1 MKNLYFSLLPDA
13 EKAKCKTE
21 KQWLKLGFVPASQ
34 DAGTIMYSNRFCT
47 GKYRYL
53 TSEEVRKATDEEMT
67 SYHEEQRRKRRSR
80 YLQAKKE
87 REQAIRYG
95 ELLSLCDQQ
104 RQLDEEN
111 YRGTI
116 PTLTVSIDIE
126 TTGLDCYQDEIIQ
139 ISILDVDTGE
149 VLLDSYERGQPMEHK
164 TKYKQLTEA
173 YLHALGVITESTAT
187 WAEFLCSAAYTYEE
201 RFQSQVLLHH
211 QRPGVKAVATLNQ
224 WDREKNRHIV
234 RGTHGIPV
242 FDAKH
247 PECLTYV
254 FDYQDTAGRST
265 PGLLPWTVYENKS
278 GIARHNLLRRS
289 GEKSLDS
296 YVHTKVQ
303 QIVDTEVKSETS
315 AAMRT
320 ELQKFLEQSAK
331 YVVYTRLNMPVDNL
345 DTSAFS
351 FATQYQNRPKVL
363 ERLGTLL
370 SHSLVACLSPV
381 RDIAQAM
388 HMTMPPPE
396 GLAVQKKDT
405 RTRSV
410 PETSEVTAEASPE
423 APREWGFY
431 VIPDLKTWAT
441 NSSERTPIEHYET
454 FEEARD
460 RFAALRDQ
468 PYNKTN
474 DLNDDGQPYAHL
486 TLGLESKDK
495 LSSVDILQ
503 VRAGQNYLV
512 EDFTRMQRLRADSV
526 VLENLSRVAR
536 EIGFDRVRPY
546 VMENGSYKALPDM
559 PFSQWENPYFTVD
572 SPEQSDTFTIYQL
585 KGGSETRDYRFE
597 PYESLQE
604 AGLAIDR
611 QNYDLVYTAPLDGK
625 TTLED
630 IFRTFNLD
638 RPPDFTGHSL
648 SVSDIVVLN
657 RGGDTKA
664 YYCDSAGFV
673 DVPSFLEQ
681 KIETAVD
688 QPIINEDEIRRALCD
703 GSGFENGKMR
713 IQYYFSQPVLPPREE
728 TIRWL
733 KKEYGTGGRSWDF
746 ANGSRGWLDYNNKGF
761 EIQCKTDNGRVS
773 HTLTWQEVSSRL
785 QELVQSNRYLT
796 DAEYPEYEEW
806 LSARQAEQDK
816 RAADLEQA
824 KEIIREYCTEN
835 GFDPPKFEDLRHIDL
850 AYSSAGEG
858 EHSINVYVDLLHHKI
873 VYNVDG
879 ERILSAQ
886 YASTAELV
894 EHELSGVTFDELIG
908 TAEQEYQER
917 KREQAIRSAPQKRP
931 CIPGD
936 IVYLEND
943 KAFIVQD
950 IGEGEIL
957 LQDQE
962 LPLFSRSV
970 SKEEFSRLLERN
982 ERNSRLQAPATPSIE
997 TSEKTKESTA
1007 PEQVQPQPI
1016 PQKTAVEIPINGKWT
1031 KFQTVADAEQAAYE
1045 EYKANIARNAQN
1057 YKALPDEQTEPGGPK
1072 ARFQDNINALRLLQ
1086 HLETT
1091 GMQATP
1097 EQQQLLARYV
1107 GWGGLADAFDA
1118 RKDNWHKEYQE
1129 LKELLPEAE
1138 YEAARASTLTSYYT
1152 SPEIV
1157 RAMYSTLERF
1167 GLQGGNILEPSMG
1180 VGAFFAN
1187 RPASFDES
1195 ANLFGVEL
1203 DPVTGRIAKQLY
1215 PKANIQICGYE
1226 KATLP
1231 DSYFDV
1237 VIGNVPFGQYK
1248 VNDPAFNRYNFLIHD
1263 YFAAKSI
1270 DKLRVGGIQA
1280 IITTSG
1286 TMDKQTEDVRK
1297 YLAARCE
1304 LIGAVRLPNTAFKAL
1319 AGTEVTADILFLQKR
1334 EHILDQDVSWLHTGT
1349 NADGIPMNQYFIDHP
1364 EMICGKMEMVSGPY
1378 GMRPTC
1384 QPDTSTTLEEQLQ
1397 AAMGRLN
1404 ATLVKTEPIILE
1416 QPGEISPLP
1425 ADPDIRNYSYGIRD
1439 DKIFFRTDSV
1449 MREVTANATAQA
1461 RIRGMVSILA
1471 TTRELIQ
1478 AQLDDLPDEAVAQLQ
1493 RRLNHEYDAFT
1504 EKYGRLSSR
1513 ANALAMRED
1522 SGYSLL
1528 CSLEIYDDD
1537 RNFKAKSDM
1546 FTKRTIRPN
1555 QVIDHVETASEAL
1568 MLSVQERTSVDLS
1581 YMEQLTGKPRDE
1593 LLQELTG
1600 VVFRVPG
1607 ETTAAGE
1614 PLYQTGEE
1622 YLSGDVRK
1630 KLATAEIFAQ
1640 QDPSYQVNVDSL
1652 RGVQPKDLTASE
1664 IELHLG
1670 TTWIPPEDI
1679 KQFILETM
1687 EPNRWAAQSIK
1698 VSYNRLNATWN
1709 IEGSS
1714 VDSYSLKA
1722 TTTFG
1727 TKRKNF
1733 YEILRCSLNLQAV
1746 KVVDYIEDV
1755 DGKKKAVPNVKETR
1769 LAQDK
1774 QQQIETAFKDWI
1786 YRDPVRR
1793 RRLVDYYNTHYNNLR
1808 PREYDGSFLRF
1819 PGMNPEISLRPHQRN
1834 VVARILFGGNTLVAH
1849 SVGAGKTMVMGAAA
1863 MEKKR
1868 LGLCN
1873 KTLIIVPNHLT
1884 EQMGSELLSLYPNAN
1899 ILVSTRHDFEKNR
1912 RKLFC
1917 SRIATGNYDIVIMGH
1932 SQFSRIPLSSE
1943 RQQKFLQDEIE
1954 RYTQEIAS
1962 AKKEK
1967 SGQDLSVK
1975 QMEATKKRLQ
1985 SHLEEL
1991 MDSPKDDVVTF
2002 EQLGVD
2008 SLMVDEAHEFKNLAV
2023 TTKMQ
2028 NVAGIST
2035 SESQKATDLLM
2046 KTQYLDE
2053 ITGGRGLVFCTGT
2066 PISNSPVELYTM
2078 MRYLQASTLRA
2089 HDLLSFDAWAA
2100 NFGQTTTS
2108 IELAPE
2114 GTGYRSKTR
2123 FSRFFNLPEL
2133 ISMWKL
2139 ATDVQTSD
2147 MLNLKVP
2154 DLEGGKATAVM
2165 CPPTELQK
2173 ESIQALGER
2182 AEKVRAGNVDP
2193 HTDNMLK
2200 ITTDGRKLA
2209 LDQRLL
2215 NPLLPDVP
2223 ENKATACASKV
2234 FEIWQNTMATQSTQ
2248 LIFSDLATPSTGE
2261 WNVYDDIR
2269 DKLIAKGIPKEQIA
2283 FIHDANTDAKKATLF
2298 AKVRAGKVRILMGST
2313 QKMGAGTN
2321 VQTKLIAL
2329 HHLDV
2334 PWRPSDI
2341 EQREGR
2347 ILRQGNEN
2355 PSVQIYRYATEGSFD
2370 AYSWQLIENKQ
2381 KFISQIMTSKSPA
2394 RSCQDLDEVALSYAE
2409 IKALCAGNPL
2419 IKEKMELD
2427 NEVARLS
2434 TLRSSHMSQI
2444 FELQDKIAIG
2454 YPASIQK
2461 VEESLDAVSKD
2472 IDVYRANSRFNPDGS
2487 EKFSA
2492 IVMGTTYTERKAAD
2506 AALRDALQGATA
2518 GDVIIGQ
2525 YRGFNIHAYYD
2536 AKAVSFMGYLQ
2547 GEQKYNFEF
2556 NPKENFSSFRHLLE
2570 KLSDTQALD
2579 QERLTILN
2587 KNLEDAKEAVN
2598 QPFAYEKEFQTK
2610 LARLNE
2616 LNTVLNQE
2624 GGRTDMHPEIQALLT
2639 KIGQTYTAMVTDP
2652 QKYLDYLTFRGQCVG
2667 MGAENSV
2674 AVFAQNPKA
2683 TYCPAPEAIGSPKV
2697 KPGEEDHFVSVL
2709 RSDGIE
2715 RVYALEQYDLP
2726 ESEYL
2731 DNAPLQWTD
2740 AQHGDLMHRVED
2752 AAHLADIPIVK
2763 DIRHGPG
2770 FFDAPRNTIHIR
2782 EGESDTEQLKSLL
2795 EGYSEAVIA
2804 RTSTVERPVAELE
2817 SAALAALLQVR
2828 CGVPVDGQLSERIT
2842 TALEDARQVSGFS
2855 MKDSVARLH
2864 NAMEYCVRYA
2874 ELEQT
2879 SEQYHA
2885 QQIEPEAMTPQ
2896 SEAFMEMM

>member
-1 MKNLYFSLLPDA
+1 M
-13 EKAKCKTE
+13 
-21 KQWLKLGFVPASQ
+21 
-34 DAGTIMYSNRFCT
+34 
-47 GKYRYL
+47 
-53 TSEEVRKATDEEMT
+53 
-67 SYHEEQRRKRRSR
+67 
-80 YLQAKKE
+80 
-87 REQAIRYG
+87 
-95 ELLSLCDQQ
+95 
-104 RQLDEEN
+104 
-111 YRGTI
+111 
-116 PTLTVSIDIE
+116 
-126 TTGLDCYQDEIIQ
+126 
-139 ISILDVDTGE
+139 
-149 VLLDSYERGQPMEHK
+149 
-164 TKYKQLTEA
+164 
-173 YLHALGVITESTAT
+173 HALGVITESPAT
-187 WAEFLCSAAYTYEE
+187 WAAFLCSAAYTYEE

-211 QRPGVKAVATLNQ
+211 QRPGIKAVATLNQ
-224 WDREKNRHIV
+224 WDREKNRHII
-234 RGTHGIPV
+234 RGSHGIPV

-410 PETSEVTAEASPE
+410 PETSEVTAESSPE

-572 SPEQSDTFTIYQL
+572 SPEQGDTFTIYQL

-681 KIETAVD
+681 KMETAVD

-728 TIRWL
+728 MVRWL

-746 ANGSRGWLDYNNKGF
+746 ANGSRGWLDYSSSGF
-761 EIQCKTDNGRVS
+761 EIQCNTDNGQIS

-835 GFDPPKFEDLRHIDL
+835 GFDPPEFEDLRHIDL
-850 AYSSAGEG
+850 AYSSTGEG
-858 EHSINVYVDLLHHKI
+858 DHSINVYVDLLHHKI

-943 KAFIVQD
+943 KA
-950 IGEGEIL
+950 
-957 LQDQE
+957 
-962 LPLFSRSV
+962 
-970 SKEEFSRLLERN
+970 
-982 ERNSRLQAPATPSIE
+982 
-997 TSEKTKESTA
+997 
-1007 PEQVQPQPI
+1007 
-1016 PQKTAVEIPINGKWT
+1016 
-1031 KFQTVADAEQAAYE
+1031 
-1045 EYKANIARNAQN
+1045 
-1057 YKALPDEQTEPGGPK
+1057 
-1072 ARFQDNINALRLLQ
+1072 
-1086 HLETT
+1086 
-1091 GMQATP
+1091 
-1097 EQQQLLARYV
+1097 
-1107 GWGGLADAFDA
+1107 
-1118 RKDNWHKEYQE
+1118 
-1129 LKELLPEAE
+1129 
-1138 YEAARASTLTSYYT
+1138 
-1152 SPEIV
+1152 
-1157 RAMYSTLERF
+1157 
-1167 GLQGGNILEPSMG
+1167 
-1180 VGAFFAN
+1180 
-1187 RPASFDES
+1187 
-1195 ANLFGVEL
+1195 
-1203 DPVTGRIAKQLY
+1203 
-1215 PKANIQICGYE
+1215 
-1226 KATLP
+1226 
-1231 DSYFDV
+1231 
-1237 VIGNVPFGQYK
+1237 
-1248 VNDPAFNRYNFLIHD
+1248 
-1263 YFAAKSI
+1263 
-1270 DKLRVGGIQA
+1270 
-1280 IITTSG
+1280 
-1286 TMDKQTEDVRK
+1286 
-1297 YLAARCE
+1297 
-1304 LIGAVRLPNTAFKAL
+1304 
-1319 AGTEVTADILFLQKR
+1319 
-1334 EHILDQDVSWLHTGT
+1334 
-1349 NADGIPMNQYFIDHP
+1349 
-1364 EMICGKMEMVSGPY
+1364 
-1378 GMRPTC
+1378 
-1384 QPDTSTTLEEQLQ
+1384 
-1397 AAMGRLN
+1397 
-1404 ATLVKTEPIILE
+1404 
-1416 QPGEISPLP
+1416 
-1425 ADPDIRNYSYGIRD
+1425 
-1439 DKIFFRTDSV
+1439 
-1449 MREVTANATAQA
+1449 
-1461 RIRGMVSILA
+1461 
-1471 TTRELIQ
+1471 
-1478 AQLDDLPDEAVAQLQ
+1478 
-1493 RRLNHEYDAFT
+1493 
-1504 EKYGRLSSR
+1504 
-1513 ANALAMRED
+1513 
-1522 SGYSLL
+1522 
-1528 CSLEIYDDD
+1528 
-1537 RNFKAKSDM
+1537 
-1546 FTKRTIRPN
+1546 
-1555 QVIDHVETASEAL
+1555 
-1568 MLSVQERTSVDLS
+1568 
-1581 YMEQLTGKPRDE
+1581 
-1593 LLQELTG
+1593 
-1600 VVFRVPG
+1600 
-1607 ETTAAGE
+1607 
-1614 PLYQTGEE
+1614 
-1622 YLSGDVRK
+1622 
-1630 KLATAEIFAQ
+1630 
-1640 QDPSYQVNVDSL
+1640 
-1652 RGVQPKDLTASE
+1652 
-1664 IELHLG
+1664 
-1670 TTWIPPEDI
+1670 
-1679 KQFILETM
+1679 
-1687 EPNRWAAQSIK
+1687 
-1698 VSYNRLNATWN
+1698 
-1709 IEGSS
+1709 
-1714 VDSYSLKA
+1714 
-1722 TTTFG
+1722 
-1727 TKRKNF
+1727 
-1733 YEILRCSLNLQAV
+1733 
-1746 KVVDYIEDV
+1746 
-1755 DGKKKAVPNVKETR
+1755 
-1769 LAQDK
+1769 
-1774 QQQIETAFKDWI
+1774 
-1786 YRDPVRR
+1786 
-1793 RRLVDYYNTHYNNLR
+1793 
-1808 PREYDGSFLRF
+1808 
-1819 PGMNPEISLRPHQRN
+1819 
-1834 VVARILFGGNTLVAH
+1834 
-1849 SVGAGKTMVMGAAA
+1849 
-1863 MEKKR
+1863 
-1868 LGLCN
+1868 
-1873 KTLIIVPNHLT
+1873 
-1884 EQMGSELLSLYPNAN
+1884 
-1899 ILVSTRHDFEKNR
+1899 
-1912 RKLFC
+1912 
-1917 SRIATGNYDIVIMGH
+1917 
-1932 SQFSRIPLSSE
+1932 
-1943 RQQKFLQDEIE
+1943 
-1954 RYTQEIAS
+1954 
-1962 AKKEK
+1962 
-1967 SGQDLSVK
+1967 
-1975 QMEATKKRLQ
+1975 
-1985 SHLEEL
+1985 
-1991 MDSPKDDVVTF
+1991 
-2002 EQLGVD
+2002 
-2008 SLMVDEAHEFKNLAV
+2008 
-2023 TTKMQ
+2023 
-2028 NVAGIST
+2028 
-2035 SESQKATDLLM
+2035 
-2046 KTQYLDE
+2046 
-2053 ITGGRGLVFCTGT
+2053 
-2066 PISNSPVELYTM
+2066 
-2078 MRYLQASTLRA
+2078 
-2089 HDLLSFDAWAA
+2089 
-2100 NFGQTTTS
+2100 
-2108 IELAPE
+2108 
-2114 GTGYRSKTR
+2114 
-2123 FSRFFNLPEL
+2123 
-2133 ISMWKL
+2133 
-2139 ATDVQTSD
+2139 
-2147 MLNLKVP
+2147 
-2154 DLEGGKATAVM
+2154 
-2165 CPPTELQK
+2165 
-2173 ESIQALGER
+2173 
-2182 AEKVRAGNVDP
+2182 
-2193 HTDNMLK
+2193 
-2200 ITTDGRKLA
+2200 
-2209 LDQRLL
+2209 
-2215 NPLLPDVP
+2215 
-2223 ENKATACASKV
+2223 
-2234 FEIWQNTMATQSTQ
+2234 
-2248 LIFSDLATPSTGE
+2248 
-2261 WNVYDDIR
+2261 
-2269 DKLIAKGIPKEQIA
+2269 
-2283 FIHDANTDAKKATLF
+2283 
-2298 AKVRAGKVRILMGST
+2298 
-2313 QKMGAGTN
+2313 
-2321 VQTKLIAL
+2321 
-2329 HHLDV
+2329 
-2334 PWRPSDI
+2334 
-2341 EQREGR
+2341 
-2347 ILRQGNEN
+2347 
-2355 PSVQIYRYATEGSFD
+2355 
-2370 AYSWQLIENKQ
+2370 
-2381 KFISQIMTSKSPA
+2381 
-2394 RSCQDLDEVALSYAE
+2394 LDEVALSYAE

-2616 LNTVLNQE
+2616 LNTILNQE
-2624 GGRTDMHPEIQALLT
+2624 GGKTDVHPEIQELQA
-2639 KIGQTYTAMVTDP
+2639 KIDQTYAAMAADP
-2652 QKYLDYLTFRGQCVG
+2652 QKYLEYLNFRGQCVG
-2667 MGAENSV
+2667 MGVENSV

-2683 TYCPAPEAIGSPKV
+2683 TYCPSPEAIGSPKV
-2697 KPGEEDHFVSVL
+2697 KPGEEDRSISVL
-2709 RSDGIE
+2709 RTDGIE

-2731 DNAPLQWTD
+2731 DKAPLQWTE
-2740 AQHGDLMHRVED
+2740 AQHSDLIHRVED
-2752 AAHLADIPIVK
+2752 AAQLADISVLS
-2763 DIRHGPG
+2763 DLRHGTG
-2770 FFDAPRNTIHIR
+2770 FFDASRNVIHIR
-2782 EGESDTEQLKSLL
+2782 EGNNSTEQLKSLL
-2795 EGYSEAVIA
+2795 EGYSEAVIT
-2804 RTSTVERPVAELE
+2804 RTSTSDKPVAELE
-2817 SAALAALLQVR
+2817 SAALTALLQVR
-2828 CGVPVDGQLSERIT
+2828 CGVPIDDQLAERIT
-2842 TALEDARQVSGFS
+2842 AALEDAGNVGGFS
-2855 MKDSVARLH
+2855 MRDSVARLH

-2879 SEQYHA
+2879 SEQYQA
-2885 QQIEPEAMTPQ
+2885 QQIEPEELTPQ

>member
-1 MKNLYFSLLPDA
+1 M
-13 EKAKCKTE
+13 
-21 KQWLKLGFVPASQ
+21 
-34 DAGTIMYSNRFCT
+34 
-47 GKYRYL
+47 
-53 TSEEVRKATDEEMT
+53 
-67 SYHEEQRRKRRSR
+67 
-80 YLQAKKE
+80 
-87 REQAIRYG
+87 
-95 ELLSLCDQQ
+95 
-104 RQLDEEN
+104 
-111 YRGTI
+111 
-116 PTLTVSIDIE
+116 
-126 TTGLDCYQDEIIQ
+126 
-139 ISILDVDTGE
+139 
-149 VLLDSYERGQPMEHK
+149 
-164 TKYKQLTEA
+164 
-173 YLHALGVITESTAT
+173 HALGVITESPTT
-187 WAEFLCSAAYTYEE
+187 WAAFLCSAAYTYEE

-224 WDREKNRHIV
+224 WDREKNRHII
-234 RGTHGIPV
+234 RGSHGIPV

-265 PGLLPWTVYENKS
+265 PGLFPWTVYESKS

-315 AAMRT
+315 AAMRA

-331 YVVYTRLNMPVDNL
+331 YVVYTRLNMPVDDL
-345 DTSAFS
+345 DTSSFS

-572 SPEQSDTFTIYQL
+572 PPEQGDTFTIYQL

-681 KIETAVD
+681 KMETAVD

-703 GSGFENGKMR
+703 GSNFEKGKMR

-728 TIRWL
+728 MVRWL

-746 ANGSRGWLDYNNKGF
+746 ANGSRGWLDYSSSGF
-761 EIQCKTDNGRVS
+761 EIQCNTDNGQIS

-835 GFDPPKFEDLRHIDL
+835 GFDPPEFEDLRHIDL
-850 AYSSAGEG
+850 AYSSTGEG
-858 EHSINVYVDLLHHKI
+858 DHSINVYVDLLHHKI

-1118 RKDNWHKEYQE
+1118 RKDNWHKEYHE

-1195 ANLFGVEL
+1195 AHLFGVEI

-1286 TMDKQTEDVRK
+1286 TMDKQSEDVRK

-1384 QPDTSTTLEEQLQ
+1384 QPDTSTTLEQQLQ

-1404 ATLVKTEPIILE
+1404 ATLVKAEPVILE
-1416 QPGEISPLP
+1416 QQPGEATTLP
-1425 ADPDIRNYSYGIRD
+1425 ADPDVRNYSYCIRD
-1439 DKIFFRTDSV
+1439 GKIFFRTDSV

-1461 RIRGMVSILA
+1461 RIKGMISILA

-1478 AQLDDLPDEAVAQLQ
+1478 AQLDDFPDEAVEQLQ
-1493 RRLNHEYDAFT
+1493 RRLNHEYDTYT

-1513 ANALAMRED
+1513 ANSLAFRDD

-1528 CSLEIYDDD
+1528 CSLENFDDD
-1537 RNFKAKSDM
+1537 HNFKSKSDM
-1546 FTKRTIRPN
+1546 FTKKTIRPN
-1555 QVIDHVETASEAL
+1555 RVIEHVETASEAL
-1568 MLSVQERTSVDLS
+1568 ALSVQEHTSVDLL
-1581 YMEQLTGKPRDE
+1581 YMEQLTGKTRDE
-1593 LLQELTG
+1593 LLQDLTG

-1630 KLATAEIFAQ
+1630 KLATAEIFAK
-1640 QDPSYQVNVDSL
+1640 QDPGYQVNVDSL
-1652 RGVQPKDLTASE
+1652 KNVQPKDLTASE

-1687 EPNRWAAQSIK
+1687 EPNRWVAQSIK
-1698 VSYNRLNATWN
+1698 VRYNRLNATWN

-1733 YEILRCSLNLQAV
+1733 YEILRCSLNLQTV

-1774 QQQIETAFKDWI
+1774 QQQIEAAFKDWI
-1786 YRDPVRR
+1786 YRDPDRR

-1849 SVGAGKTMVMGAAA
+1849 AVGAGKTMVMGAAA

-1932 SQFSRIPLSSE
+1932 SQFSRIPLSIE

-2139 ATDVQTSD
+2139 ATDVQTFD
-2147 MLNLKVP
+2147 MLNLQVP

-2454 YPASIQK
+2454 YPTSIQK
-2461 VEESLDAVSKD
+2461 VEESLKAISEDMETYK
-2472 IDVYRANSRFNPDGS
+2472 ANSRFNPDGS

-2492 IVMGTTYTERKAAD
+2492 IVMGTAYTERKAAD

-2556 NPKENFSSFRHLLE
+2556 NPKENFSSFRHLLD

-2587 KNLEDAKEAVN
+2587 KNLEDAKKAVN
-2598 QPFAYEKEFQTK
+2598 QPFAYEEDFQTK

-2616 LNTVLNQE
+2616 LNQLLSEDDKTTPKKENPMQKEEYQDLDEFLDDGKIVPANQLPAGWQWEMYNDGSGSLHGPNSERFYSYDLAPYATSGLIEYNATGKGYDTFEGSLDDFRNWAEQQVQAQLEVQKYRTQLNQ
-2624 GGRTDMHPEIQALLT
+2624 
-2639 KIGQTYTAMVTDP
+2639 TYDSMANDP
-2652 QKYLDYLTFRGQCVG
+2652 QKYLEYLTFRGQCVG
-2667 MGAENSV
+2667 LGAENSV

-2683 TYCPAPEAIGSPKV
+2683 TYCPAPEALGSPNIKS
-2697 KPGEEDHFVSVL
+2697 GEEDHFVSVL

-2740 AQHGDLMHRVED
+2740 AQHSDLMHRVED
-2752 AAHLADIPIVK
+2752 AAHLANISIVK
-2763 DIRHGPG
+2763 DIRLGSG

-2782 EGESDTEQLKSLL
+2782 EGENDTEQLKSLL

-2804 RTSTVERPVAELE
+2804 RTNTAEKPVAELE

>member
-1 MKNLYFSLLPDA
+1 
-13 EKAKCKTE
+13 
-21 KQWLKLGFVPASQ
+21 
-34 DAGTIMYSNRFCT
+34 
-47 GKYRYL
+47 
-53 TSEEVRKATDEEMT
+53 
-67 SYHEEQRRKRRSR
+67 
-80 YLQAKKE
+80 
-87 REQAIRYG
+87 
-95 ELLSLCDQQ
+95 
-104 RQLDEEN
+104 
-111 YRGTI
+111 
-116 PTLTVSIDIE
+116 
-126 TTGLDCYQDEIIQ
+126 
-139 ISILDVDTGE
+139 
-149 VLLDSYERGQPMEHK
+149 MEHK

-187 WAEFLCSAAYTYEE
+187 WAAFLSSAAYTYEE

-211 QRPGVKAVATLNQ
+211 QRPGIKAVATLNQ
-224 WDREKNRHIV
+224 WDREKNRHII
-234 RGTHGIPV
+234 RGSHGIPV

-265 PGLLPWTVYENKS
+265 PGLLPWTVYESKS

-315 AAMRT
+315 AAMRA

-331 YVVYTRLNMPVDNL
+331 YVVYTRLNMPVDDL
-345 DTSAFS
+345 DTSSFS

-572 SPEQSDTFTIYQL
+572 PPEQGDTFTIYQL

-681 KIETAVD
+681 KMETAVD

-703 GSGFENGKMR
+703 GSNFEKGKMR

-728 TIRWL
+728 MVRWL

-746 ANGSRGWLDYNNKGF
+746 ANGSRGWLDYSSSGF
-761 EIQCKTDNGRVS
+761 EIQCNTDNGQIS

-982 ERNSRLQAPATPSIE
+982 ERNSRLQAPATPNIE
-997 TSEKTKESTA
+997 ISEMTKESTA

-1195 ANLFGVEL
+1195 AHLFGVEI

-1334 EHILDQDVSWLHTGT
+1334 DHIVDQDVSWVHTGT

-1404 ATLVKTEPIILE
+1404 ATLVKAEPVILE
-1416 QPGEISPLP
+1416 QQPEEAATLP
-1425 ADPDIRNYSYGIRD
+1425 ADTDVRNYSYCIRD
-1439 DKIFFRTDSV
+1439 DRIFFRTDSV
-1449 MREVTANATAQA
+1449 MREVIVNATAQA
-1461 RIRGMVSILA
+1461 RIKGMVSILA

-1478 AQLDDLPDEAVAQLQ
+1478 AQLDDLPDETIAQLQ
-1493 RRLNHEYDAFT
+1493 RRLNQEYDAYT
-1504 EKYGRLSSR
+1504 EKHGRLSSR

-1793 RRLVDYYNTHYNNLR
+1793 RRLVDYYNTHFNNLR
-1808 PREYDGSFLRF
+1808 PREYDGSFLHF
-1819 PGMNPEISLRPHQRN
+1819 PGMNPEITLRPHQRN
-1834 VVARILFGGNTLVAH
+1834 AIARILFGGNTLVAH
-1849 SVGAGKTMVMGAAA
+1849 AVGAGKTMVMGAAA

-1868 LGLCN
+1868 LGLCS

-1899 ILVSTRHDFEKNR
+1899 ILVATKRDFEKDR

-1932 SQFSRIPLSSE
+1932 SQFSRIPLSIE
-1943 RQQKFLQDEIE
+1943 RQQQFLQDEIE

-2053 ITGGRGLVFCTGT
+2053 ITGERGLVFCTGT

-2147 MLNLKVP
+2147 MLNLQVP

-2536 AKAVSFMGYLQ
+2536 AKSVSFMGYLQ

-2570 KLSDTQALD
+2570 KLSDAKALD
-2579 QERLTILN
+2579 QERLMILN
-2587 KNLEDAKEAVN
+2587 KNLEDAKEAVK

-2624 GGRTDMHPEIQALLT
+2624 GGKTDMHPEIQALLT
-2639 KIGQTYTAMVTDP
+2639 KIDQTYTAMATDP
-2652 QKYLDYLTFRGQCVG
+2652 QKYLAYLEFRGQCVG
-2667 MGAENSV
+2667 IGAENSV

-2763 DIRHGPG
+2763 DIRHGSG
-2770 FFDAPRNTIHIR
+2770 FFEAAKNTIHIR
-2782 EGESDTEQLKSLL
+2782 ESENDTEQLKSLL
-2795 EGYSEAVIA
+2795 EGYSEAVIT
-2804 RTSTVERPVAELE
+2804 RTSTVEKPVAELE

-2828 CGVPVDGQLSERIT
+2828 CGVSIDGQLSERIT
-2842 TALEDARQVSGFS
+2842 TALEDARRVSGFS

-2879 SEQYHA
+2879 SEQYQA

>member
-1 MKNLYFSLLPDA
+1 
-13 EKAKCKTE
+13 
-21 KQWLKLGFVPASQ
+21 
-34 DAGTIMYSNRFCT
+34 
-47 GKYRYL
+47 
-53 TSEEVRKATDEEMT
+53 
-67 SYHEEQRRKRRSR
+67 
-80 YLQAKKE
+80 
-87 REQAIRYG
+87 
-95 ELLSLCDQQ
+95 
-104 RQLDEEN
+104 
-111 YRGTI
+111 
-116 PTLTVSIDIE
+116 
-126 TTGLDCYQDEIIQ
+126 
-139 ISILDVDTGE
+139 
-149 VLLDSYERGQPMEHK
+149 MEHK

-211 QRPGVKAVATLNQ
+211 QRPGIKAVATLNQ

-278 GIARHNLLRRS
+278 GITRHNLLRRS

-320 ELQKFLEQSAK
+320 ELQKFLEQSVK

-441 NSSERTPIEHYET
+441 NSSGRTPIEHYET

-512 EDFTRMQRLRADSV
+512 EDFTRMERLRADSV

-546 VMENGSYKALPDM
+546 VMENGSYKALPDIS
-559 PFSQWENPYFTVD
+559 FTEWENPYFSVT
-572 SPEQSDTFTIYQL
+572 
-585 KGGSETRDYRFE
+585 
-597 PYESLQE
+597 
-604 AGLAIDR
+604 
-611 QNYDLVYTAPLDGK
+611 
-625 TTLED
+625 
-630 IFRTFNLD
+630 
-638 RPPDFTGHSL
+638 PP
-648 SVSDIVVLN
+648 SVSDKNHTGKRASRRVEKQKVDFEQLSLTSAAAEVVKPNVEDFSPEYQLLD
-657 RGGDTKA
+657 RLKTDCEYFLGEGHRSEKHLW
-664 YYCDSAGFV
+664 AGNV
-673 DVPSFLEQ
+673 REHIL
-681 KIETAVD
+681 
-688 QPIINEDEIRRALCD
+688 
-703 GSGFENGKMR
+703 KMR
-713 IQYYFSQPVLPPREE
+713 ELYSNLLIKPV
-728 TIRWL
+728 WL
-733 KKEYGTGGRSWDF
+733 TE
-746 ANGSRGWLDYNNKGF
+746 
-761 EIQCKTDNGRVS
+761 
-773 HTLTWQEVSSRL
+773 
-785 QELVQSNRYLT
+785 SNIDSYAQRM
-796 DAEYPEYEEW
+796 
-806 LSARQAEQDK
+806 
-816 RAADLEQA
+816 AAPYQVVVYHNL
-824 KEIIREYCTEN
+824 EN
-835 GFDPPKFEDLRHIDL
+835 GFDERMEFQTLEQAEQAAQKFVNG
-850 AYSSAGEG
+850 SMEG
-858 EHSINVYVDLLHHKI
+858 ENGFAYDGAGVYDLSNEQWLR
-873 VYNVDG
+873 VYGHFPD
-879 ERILSAQ
+879 
-886 YASTAELV
+886 
-894 EHELSGVTFDELIG
+894 EH
-908 TAEQEYQER
+908 AM
-917 KREQAIRSAPQKRP
+917 
-931 CIPGD
+931 
-936 IVYLEND
+936 
-943 KAFIVQD
+943 
-950 IGEGEIL
+950 
-957 LQDQE
+957 
-962 LPLFSRSV
+962 
-970 SKEEFSRLLERN
+970 
-982 ERNSRLQAPATPSIE
+982 
-997 TSEKTKESTA
+997 EKTRNRPTSLPAAQTH
-1007 PEQVQPQPI
+1007 
-1016 PQKTAVEIPINGKWT
+1016 AVEIPVAGEWK
-1031 KFQTVADAEQAAYE
+1031 KFPTVKEAEQAAFE
-1045 EYKANIARNAQN
+1045 EYKAGIARDAKNFT
-1057 YKALPDEQTEPGGPK
+1057 ALDEQGAPGGAK

-1086 HLETT
+1086 HLEAN
-1091 GMQATP
+1091 GLQATP

-1107 GWGGLADAFDA
+1107 GWGGLAEVFDA
-1118 RKDNWHKEYQE
+1118 RKDNWSKEYQE

-1152 SPEIV
+1152 SPEII

-1226 KATLP
+1226 KAVLP
-1231 DSYFDV
+1231 DSYFDA

-1263 YFAAKSI
+1263 YFAAKNV
-1270 DKLRVGGIQA
+1270 DKLRTGGIQA

-1286 TMDKQTEDVRK
+1286 TMDKQSEDVRK
-1297 YLAARCE
+1297 YLASRCD

-1334 EHILDQDVSWLHTGT
+1334 DHIVDQDVSWLHTGT

-1504 EKYGRLSSR
+1504 EKYGRLNSR
-1513 ANALAMRED
+1513 ANALAFRDD

-1528 CSLEIYDDD
+1528 CSLENFDDEH
-1537 RNFKAKSDM
+1537 NFKSKSDM
-1546 FTKRTIRPN
+1546 FTKKTIRPN
-1555 QVIDHVETASEAL
+1555 RVIDHVETASEAL
-1568 MLSVQERTSVDLS
+1568 MLSVQEHTSVDLH
-1581 YMEQLTGKPRDE
+1581 YMEQLTGKTRDE
-1593 LLQELTG
+1593 LLQDLTG

-1614 PLYQTGEE
+1614 PLYQTAEE

-1630 KLATAEIFAQ
+1630 KLAVAEIFAK
-1640 QDPSYQVNVDSL
+1640 QDPSYQVNADSL
-1652 RGVQPKDLTASE
+1652 KTVQPKDLTASE

-1714 VDSYSLKA
+1714 VDSYNLKA

-1774 QQQIETAFKDWI
+1774 QQQIEAAFKDWI
-1786 YRDPVRR
+1786 YRDPDRR

-1834 VVARILFGGNTLVAH
+1834 AVARILFGGNTLVAH

-1899 ILVSTRHDFEKNR
+1899 ILVATKRDFEKDR

-1932 SQFSRIPLSSE
+1932 SQFSRIPLSTE

-1967 SGQDLSVK
+1967 SGQDLTIK

-2046 KTQYLDE
+2046 KCQYLDE
-2053 ITGGRGLVFCTGT
+2053 LTGGRGLVFCTGT

-2154 DLEGGKATAVM
+2154 ELEGGKATVVM

-2182 AEKVRAGNVDP
+2182 AEKIRAGNVDP
-2193 HTDNMLK
+2193 HTDNMLRV
-2200 ITTDGRKLA
+2200 TTDGRKLA
-2209 LDQRLL
+2209 LDQRLM

-2223 ENKATACASKV
+2223 ENKATACVEKV
-2234 FEIWQNTMATQSTQ
+2234 FEIWKNTAEAQSTQ
-2248 LIFSDLATPSTGE
+2248 LIFSDLATPGTGE
-2261 WNVYDDIR
+2261 WNIYDDIR
-2269 DKLIAKGIPKEQIA
+2269 NKLIARGIPKEQIA
-2283 FIHDANTDAKKATLF
+2283 YIHDANTDAKKATLF
-2298 AKVRAGKVRILMGST
+2298 AKMRAGKVRILMGST
-2313 QKMGAGTN
+2313 KKMGAGTN

-2355 PSVQIYRYATEGSFD
+2355 PTVQIYRYATEGSFD
-2370 AYSWQLIENKQ
+2370 AYSWQLIEQKQ

-2394 RSCQDLDEVALSYAE
+2394 RSCQDLDEIALSYAE

-2461 VEESLDAVSKD
+2461 VEESLDAISKD
-2472 IDVYRANSRFNPDGS
+2472 IDLYKANSRFNSDGS
-2487 EKFSA
+2487 ENFSA
-2492 IVMGTTYTERKAAD
+2492 TVMGTFYTERKAAD
-2506 AALRDALQGATA
+2506 AALRDALQSATA
-2518 GDVIIGQ
+2518 GDVIIGE
-2525 YRGFNIHAYYD
+2525 YRGFQIHAYYD
-2536 AKAVSFMGYLQ
+2536 AKATSFLGYLQ
-2547 GEQKYNFEF
+2547 GTQKYSFEF

-2570 KLSDTQALD
+2570 KLSDTQAQD
-2579 QERLTILN
+2579 QELLTALN

-2616 LNTVLNQE
+2616 LNTILNQE
-2624 GGRTDMHPEIQALLT
+2624 GGKTDVHPEIQELQA
-2639 KIGQTYTAMVTDP
+2639 KIDQTYAAMAADP
-2652 QKYLDYLTFRGQCVG
+2652 QKYLEYLNFRGQCVG
-2667 MGAENSV
+2667 MGVENSV

-2683 TYCPAPEAIGSPKV
+2683 TYCPSPEAIGSPKV
-2697 KPGEEDHFVSVL
+2697 KPGEEDRSISVL
-2709 RSDGIE
+2709 RTDGIE

-2731 DNAPLQWTD
+2731 DKAPLQWTE
-2740 AQHGDLMHRVED
+2740 AQHSDLIHRVED
-2752 AAHLADIPIVK
+2752 AAQLADISVLS
-2763 DIRHGPG
+2763 DLRHGTG
-2770 FFDAPRNTIHIR
+2770 FFDASRNVIHIR
-2782 EGESDTEQLKSLL
+2782 EGNNSTEQLKSLL
-2795 EGYSEAVIA
+2795 EGYSEAVIT
-2804 RTSTVERPVAELE
+2804 RTSTSDKPVAELE
-2817 SAALAALLQVR
+2817 SAALTALLQVR
-2828 CGVPVDGQLSERIT
+2828 CGVPIDDQLAERIT
-2842 TALEDARQVSGFS
+2842 AALEDAGNVGGFS
-2855 MKDSVARLH
+2855 MRDSVARLH

-2879 SEQYHA
+2879 SEQYQA
-2885 QQIEPEAMTPQ
+2885 QQIEPEELTPQ

>member
-1 MKNLYFSLLPDA
+1 MK
-13 EKAKCKTE
+13 
-21 KQWLKLGFVPASQ
+21 
-34 DAGTIMYSNRFCT
+34 
-47 GKYRYL
+47 
-53 TSEEVRKATDEEMT
+53 
-67 SYHEEQRRKRRSR
+67 
-80 YLQAKKE
+80 
-87 REQAIRYG
+87 
-95 ELLSLCDQQ
+95 
-104 RQLDEEN
+104 
-111 YRGTI
+111 
-116 PTLTVSIDIE
+116 
-126 TTGLDCYQDEIIQ
+126 
-139 ISILDVDTGE
+139 
-149 VLLDSYERGQPMEHK
+149 HK
-164 TKYKQLTEA
+164 TKYKQLTDA

-187 WAEFLCSAAYTYEE
+187 WAAFLSSAAYTYEE

-224 WDREKNRHIV
+224 WDREKNRHII
-234 RGTHGIPV
+234 RGSHGIPV

-265 PGLLPWTVYENKS
+265 PGLFPRTVYESKS

-315 AAMRT
+315 AAMRA

-331 YVVYTRLNMPVDNL
+331 YVVYTRLNMPVDDL
-345 DTSAFS
+345 DTSSFS
-351 FATQYQNRPKVL
+351 FATQYQNRLKVL

-396 GLAVQKKDT
+396 ELAVQKKDT

-410 PETSEVTAEASPE
+410 PETSKVTAESSPE

-460 RFAALRDQ
+460 RFAALRNQ

-512 EDFTRMQRLRADSV
+512 EDFTRMERLRADSV

-572 SPEQSDTFTIYQL
+572 PPEQGDTFTIYQL

-681 KIETAVD
+681 KMETAVD

-703 GSGFENGKMR
+703 GSNFEKGKMR

-728 TIRWL
+728 MVRWL

-746 ANGSRGWLDYNNKGF
+746 ANGSRGWLDYSSSGF
-761 EIQCKTDNGRVS
+761 EIQCNTDNGQIS

-835 GFDPPKFEDLRHIDL
+835 GFDPPEFEDLRHIDL
-850 AYSSAGEG
+850 AYSSTGEG
-858 EHSINVYVDLLHHKI
+858 DHSINVYVDLLHHKI

-1057 YKALPDEQTEPGGPK
+1057 YKALPDEQREPGGPK
-1072 ARFQDNINALRLLQ
+1072 ARFQDNISALRLLQ

-1195 ANLFGVEL
+1195 AHLFGVEI

-1231 DSYFDV
+1231 DSYFDA

-1334 EHILDQDVSWLHTGT
+1334 EHIFDQDVSWLHTGT

-1504 EKYGRLSSR
+1504 EKHGRLSSR

-1555 QVIDHVETASEAL
+1555 LVIDHVETASEAL

-1614 PLYQTGEE
+1614 PLYQTAEE

-1630 KLATAEIFAQ
+1630 KLAVAEIFAK
-1640 QDPSYQVNVDSL
+1640 QDPGYQVNVDSL
-1652 RGVQPKDLTASE
+1652 KNVQPKDLTASE

-1687 EPNRWAAQSIK
+1687 EPNRWVAQSIK

-1709 IEGSS
+1709 IEGST

-1733 YEILRCSLNLQAV
+1733 YEILRCSLNLQTV

-1774 QQQIETAFKDWI
+1774 QQQIEAAFKDWI
-1786 YRDPVRR
+1786 YRDPDRR

-1932 SQFSRIPLSSE
+1932 SQFSRIPLSIE

-2053 ITGGRGLVFCTGT
+2053 ITGERGLVFCTGT

-2147 MLNLKVP
+2147 MLNLQVP

-2461 VEESLDAVSKD
+2461 VEESLKAISEDMETYK
-2472 IDVYRANSRFNPDGS
+2472 ANSRFNPDGS
-2487 EKFSA
+2487 ENFSA
-2492 IVMGTTYTERKAAD
+2492 IVMGTAYTERKAAD

-2536 AKAVSFMGYLQ
+2536 AKSVSFMGYLQ

-2556 NPKENFSSFRHLLE
+2556 NPKENFSSFRHLLD

-2587 KNLEDAKEAVN
+2587 KNLEDAKKAVN
-2598 QPFAYEKEFQTK
+2598 QPFAYEEDFKTK

-2616 LNTVLNQE
+2616 LNQLLSEDDKTTPKKEEPMQKEEYQDLDEFLDDGKIVPANQLPVGWQWEMYNDGSGSLHGPSSERLYSYDLAPYATSGLIEYNATGKGYDTFEGSLDDFRNWAEQQVQAQLEVQKYRTQLNQ
-2624 GGRTDMHPEIQALLT
+2624 
-2639 KIGQTYTAMVTDP
+2639 TYDSMANDP
-2652 QKYLDYLTFRGQCVG
+2652 QKYLEYLTFRGQCVG
-2667 MGAENSV
+2667 LGAENSV

-2683 TYCPAPEAIGSPKV
+2683 TYCPAPEALGSPNV
-2697 KPGEEDHFVSVL
+2697 KSGEEDHFVSVL

-2752 AAHLADIPIVK
+2752 AAHLANISIVK
-2763 DIRHGPG
+2763 DIRHGSG

-2782 EGESDTEQLKSLL
+2782 EGENDTEQLKSLL
-2795 EGYSEAVIA
+2795 EGYSEAVIT
-2804 RTSTVERPVAELE
+2804 RTSTSDKPVAELE
-2817 SAALAALLQVR
+2817 SAALTALLQVR
-2828 CGVPVDGQLSERIT
+2828 CGVPIDDQLAERIT
-2842 TALEDARQVSGFS
+2842 AALEDAGNVGGFS
-2855 MKDSVARLH
+2855 MRDSVARLH

>member
-1 MKNLYFSLLPDA
+1 
-13 EKAKCKTE
+13 
-21 KQWLKLGFVPASQ
+21 
-34 DAGTIMYSNRFCT
+34 
-47 GKYRYL
+47 
-53 TSEEVRKATDEEMT
+53 
-67 SYHEEQRRKRRSR
+67 
-80 YLQAKKE
+80 
-87 REQAIRYG
+87 
-95 ELLSLCDQQ
+95 
-104 RQLDEEN
+104 
-111 YRGTI
+111 
-116 PTLTVSIDIE
+116 
-126 TTGLDCYQDEIIQ
+126 
-139 ISILDVDTGE
+139 
-149 VLLDSYERGQPMEHK
+149 
-164 TKYKQLTEA
+164 
-173 YLHALGVITESTAT
+173 
-187 WAEFLCSAAYTYEE
+187 
-201 RFQSQVLLHH
+201 
-211 QRPGVKAVATLNQ
+211 
-224 WDREKNRHIV
+224 
-234 RGTHGIPV
+234 
-242 FDAKH
+242 
-247 PECLTYV
+247 
-254 FDYQDTAGRST
+254 
-265 PGLLPWTVYENKS
+265 
-278 GIARHNLLRRS
+278 
-289 GEKSLDS
+289 
-296 YVHTKVQ
+296 
-303 QIVDTEVKSETS
+303 
-315 AAMRT
+315 
-320 ELQKFLEQSAK
+320 
-331 YVVYTRLNMPVDNL
+331 
-345 DTSAFS
+345 
-351 FATQYQNRPKVL
+351 
-363 ERLGTLL
+363 
-370 SHSLVACLSPV
+370 
-381 RDIAQAM
+381 
-388 HMTMPPPE
+388 
-396 GLAVQKKDT
+396 
-405 RTRSV
+405 
-410 PETSEVTAEASPE
+410 
-423 APREWGFY
+423 
-431 VIPDLKTWAT
+431 
-441 NSSERTPIEHYET
+441 
-454 FEEARD
+454 
-460 RFAALRDQ
+460 
-468 PYNKTN
+468 
-474 DLNDDGQPYAHL
+474 
-486 TLGLESKDK
+486 
-495 LSSVDILQ
+495 
-503 VRAGQNYLV
+503 
-512 EDFTRMQRLRADSV
+512 
-526 VLENLSRVAR
+526 
-536 EIGFDRVRPY
+536 
-546 VMENGSYKALPDM
+546 
-559 PFSQWENPYFTVD
+559 
-572 SPEQSDTFTIYQL
+572 
-585 KGGSETRDYRFE
+585 
-597 PYESLQE
+597 
-604 AGLAIDR
+604 
-611 QNYDLVYTAPLDGK
+611 
-625 TTLED
+625 
-630 IFRTFNLD
+630 
-638 RPPDFTGHSL
+638 
-648 SVSDIVVLN
+648 
-657 RGGDTKA
+657 
-664 YYCDSAGFV
+664 
-673 DVPSFLEQ
+673 
-681 KIETAVD
+681 
-688 QPIINEDEIRRALCD
+688 
-703 GSGFENGKMR
+703 MR

-785 QELVQSNRYLT
+785 QALVQSDHYLS
-796 DAEYPEYEEW
+796 DEERPEYEEW
-806 LSARQAEQDK
+806 LSDRQAEQAQK
-816 RAADLEQA
+816 ARDLEQA
-824 KEIIREYCTEN
+824 KEWIRDYCRTN
-835 GFDPPKFEDLRHIDL
+835 NFDQPDFEDLRHIDL
-850 AYSSAGEG
+850 AYSSTGEG
-858 EHSINVYVDLLHHKI
+858 DHSINVYVDLLHHKI

-1107 GWGGLADAFDA
+1107 GWGGLADVFDA

-1195 ANLFGVEL
+1195 AHLFGVEI

-1231 DSYFDV
+1231 DSYFDA

-1286 TMDKQTEDVRK
+1286 TMDKQSEDVRK

-1334 EHILDQDVSWLHTGT
+1334 DHIVDQDVSWLHTGT

-1504 EKYGRLSSR
+1504 EKYGRLNSR
-1513 ANALAMRED
+1513 ANALAFRDD

-1528 CSLEIYDDD
+1528 CSLENFDDEH
-1537 RNFKAKSDM
+1537 NFKSKSDM
-1546 FTKRTIRPN
+1546 FTKKTIRPN
-1555 QVIDHVETASEAL
+1555 RVIDHVETASEAL
-1568 MLSVQERTSVDLS
+1568 MLSVQEHTSVDLH
-1581 YMEQLTGKPRDE
+1581 YMEQLTGKTRDE
-1593 LLQELTG
+1593 LLQDLTG

-1614 PLYQTGEE
+1614 PLYQTAEE

-1630 KLATAEIFAQ
+1630 KLAVAEIFAK
-1640 QDPSYQVNVDSL
+1640 QDPSYQVNADSL
-1652 RGVQPKDLTASE
+1652 KTVQPKDLTASE

-1714 VDSYSLKA
+1714 VDSYNLKA

-1733 YEILRCSLNLQAV
+1733 YEIMRCSLNLQAV

-1774 QQQIETAFKDWI
+1774 QQQIEAAFKDWI
-1786 YRDPVRR
+1786 YRDPDRR

-1834 VVARILFGGNTLVAH
+1834 AVARILFGGNTLVAH

-2147 MLNLKVP
+2147 MLNLQVP

-2487 EKFSA
+2487 ENFSA

-2587 KNLEDAKEAVN
+2587 KNLEDAKKAVN
-2598 QPFAYEKEFQTK
+2598 QPFAYEEDFQTK

-2616 LNTVLNQE
+2616 LNQLLSEDDKTTPKKENPMQKEEYQDLDEFLDDGKIVPANQLPAGWQWEMYNDGSGSLHGPNSERFYSYDLAPYATSGLIEYNATGKGYDTFEGSLDDFRNWAEQQVQAQLEVQKYRTQLNQ
-2624 GGRTDMHPEIQALLT
+2624 
-2639 KIGQTYTAMVTDP
+2639 TYDSMANDP
-2652 QKYLDYLTFRGQCVG
+2652 QKYLEYLTFRGQCVG
-2667 MGAENSV
+2667 LGAENSV

-2683 TYCPAPEAIGSPKV
+2683 TYCPAPEALGSPNIKS
-2697 KPGEEDHFVSVL
+2697 GEEDHFVSVL

-2731 DNAPLQWTD
+2731 DKAPLQWTE
-2740 AQHGDLMHRVED
+2740 AQHSDLIHRVED
-2752 AAHLADIPIVK
+2752 AAQLADISVLS
-2763 DIRHGPG
+2763 DLRHGTG
-2770 FFDAPRNTIHIR
+2770 FFDASRNVIHIR
-2782 EGESDTEQLKSLL
+2782 EGNNSTEQLKSLL
-2795 EGYSEAVIA
+2795 EGYSEAVIT
-2804 RTSTVERPVAELE
+2804 RTSTSDKPVAELE
-2817 SAALAALLQVR
+2817 SAALTALLQVR
-2828 CGVPVDGQLSERIT
+2828 CGVPIDDQLAERIT
-2842 TALEDARQVSGFS
+2842 AALEDAGNVGGFS
-2855 MKDSVARLH
+2855 MRDSVARLH

-2879 SEQYHA
+2879 SEQYQA
-2885 QQIEPEAMTPQ
+2885 QQIEPEELTPQ

>member
-1 MKNLYFSLLPDA
+1 
-13 EKAKCKTE
+13 
-21 KQWLKLGFVPASQ
+21 
-34 DAGTIMYSNRFCT
+34 
-47 GKYRYL
+47 
-53 TSEEVRKATDEEMT
+53 
-67 SYHEEQRRKRRSR
+67 
-80 YLQAKKE
+80 
-87 REQAIRYG
+87 
-95 ELLSLCDQQ
+95 
-104 RQLDEEN
+104 
-111 YRGTI
+111 
-116 PTLTVSIDIE
+116 
-126 TTGLDCYQDEIIQ
+126 
-139 ISILDVDTGE
+139 
-149 VLLDSYERGQPMEHK
+149 MEHK

-187 WAEFLCSAAYTYEE
+187 WAAFLSSAAYTYEE

-224 WDREKNRHIV
+224 WDREKNRHII
-234 RGTHGIPV
+234 RGSHGIPV

-265 PGLLPWTVYENKS
+265 PGLLPWTVYESKS

-315 AAMRT
+315 AAMRA

-331 YVVYTRLNMPVDNL
+331 YVVYTRLSMPVDDL
-345 DTSAFS
+345 DTSSFS

-503 VRAGQNYLV
+503 VRAGQNYFV
-512 EDFTRMQRLRADSV
+512 EDFTRMERLRADSV

-546 VMENGSYKALPDM
+546 ALENGSYTAMPDIPFAEWNNPYFSATPPTVSEKKHTEKKASRRTVKQKADFEQLSLTSATVEVVQPNVQDFSAEYQLLDRLRTDCEYFLGEGQRAEKHLWAGNVREQILKMRELYNALPDK
-559 PFSQWENPYFTVD
+559 P
-572 SPEQSDTFTIYQL
+572 
-585 KGGSETRDYRFE
+585 
-597 PYESLQE
+597 
-604 AGLAIDR
+604 
-611 QNYDLVYTAPLDGK
+611 
-625 TTLED
+625 
-630 IFRTFNLD
+630 
-638 RPPDFTGHSL
+638 
-648 SVSDIVVLN
+648 
-657 RGGDTKA
+657 
-664 YYCDSAGFV
+664 
-673 DVPSFLEQ
+673 
-681 KIETAVD
+681 
-688 QPIINEDEIRRALCD
+688 
-703 GSGFENGKMR
+703 
-713 IQYYFSQPVLPPREE
+713 
-728 TIRWL
+728 
-733 KKEYGTGGRSWDF
+733 
-746 ANGSRGWLDYNNKGF
+746 
-761 EIQCKTDNGRVS
+761 
-773 HTLTWQEVSSRL
+773 
-785 QELVQSNRYLT
+785 
-796 DAEYPEYEEW
+796 EW
-806 LSARQAEQDK
+806 LTEADIDSYAK
-816 RAADLEQA
+816 RMAAPYQVVVYHNL
-824 KEIIREYCTEN
+824 EN
-835 GFDPPKFEDLRHIDL
+835 GFDERREFQILEEAEQAAQRFVNGTMEGEDGFAYDGAGVYDL
-850 AYSSAGEG
+850 ANKQWLRVYGHFPD
-858 EHSINVYVDLLHHKI
+858 EH
-873 VYNVDG
+873 
-879 ERILSAQ
+879 AM
-886 YASTAELV
+886 
-894 EHELSGVTFDELIG
+894 
-908 TAEQEYQER
+908 EQTR
-917 KREQAIRSAPQKRP
+917 NRPAPPPTEQK
-931 CIPGD
+931 
-936 IVYLEND
+936 Y
-943 KAFIVQD
+943 
-950 IGEGEIL
+950 
-957 LQDQE
+957 
-962 LPLFSRSV
+962 
-970 SKEEFSRLLERN
+970 
-982 ERNSRLQAPATPSIE
+982 
-997 TSEKTKESTA
+997 
-1007 PEQVQPQPI
+1007 
-1016 PQKTAVEIPINGKWT
+1016 AVEIPVAGEWK

-1072 ARFQDNINALRLLQ
+1072 TRFQDNINALRLLQ

-1195 ANLFGVEL
+1195 AHLFGVEI

-1334 EHILDQDVSWLHTGT
+1334 DHIVDQDVSWVHTGT

-1461 RIRGMVSILA
+1461 RIKGMVSILA

-1478 AQLDDLPDEAVAQLQ
+1478 AQLDDLPDETIAQLQ
-1493 RRLNHEYDAFT
+1493 RRLNQEYDAYT
-1504 EKYGRLSSR
+1504 EKHGRLSSR

-1581 YMEQLTGKPRDE
+1581 YMEQLTGKPHDE

-1793 RRLVDYYNTHYNNLR
+1793 RRLVDYYNTHFNNLR
-1808 PREYDGSFLRF
+1808 PREYDGSFLHF
-1819 PGMNPEISLRPHQRN
+1819 PGMNPEITLRPHQRN
-1834 VVARILFGGNTLVAH
+1834 AIARILFGGNTLVAH
-1849 SVGAGKTMVMGAAA
+1849 AVGAGKTMVMGAAA

-1899 ILVSTRHDFEKNR
+1899 ILVATKRDFEKDR

-1932 SQFSRIPLSSE
+1932 SQFSRIPLSIE
-1943 RQQKFLQDEIE
+1943 RQQQFLQDEIE

-2053 ITGGRGLVFCTGT
+2053 ITGERGLVFCTGT

-2147 MLNLKVP
+2147 MLNLQVP

-2461 VEESLDAVSKD
+2461 VEESLKAISEDMETYK
-2472 IDVYRANSRFNPDGS
+2472 ANSRFNPDGS
-2487 EKFSA
+2487 ENFSA
-2492 IVMGTTYTERKAAD
+2492 IVMGTAYTERKAAD

-2536 AKAVSFMGYLQ
+2536 AKSVSFMGYLQ

-2570 KLSDTQALD
+2570 KLSDAKALD
-2579 QERLTILN
+2579 QERLMILN
-2587 KNLEDAKEAVN
+2587 KNLEDAKEAVK

-2624 GGRTDMHPEIQALLT
+2624 GGKTDMHPEIQALLT
-2639 KIGQTYTAMVTDP
+2639 KIDQTYTAMATDP
-2652 QKYLDYLTFRGQCVG
+2652 QKYLAYLEFRGQCVG
-2667 MGAENSV
+2667 IGAENSV

-2763 DIRHGPG
+2763 DIRHGSG
-2770 FFDAPRNTIHIR
+2770 FFEAAKNTIHIR
-2782 EGESDTEQLKSLL
+2782 ESENDTEQLKSLL
-2795 EGYSEAVIA
+2795 EGYSEAVIT
-2804 RTSTVERPVAELE
+2804 RTSTVEKPVAELE

-2879 SEQYHA
+2879 SEQYQA
-2885 QQIEPEAMTPQ
+2885 QRIEPEALTPQ

>member
-1 MKNLYFSLLPDA
+1 
-13 EKAKCKTE
+13 
-21 KQWLKLGFVPASQ
+21 
-34 DAGTIMYSNRFCT
+34 
-47 GKYRYL
+47 
-53 TSEEVRKATDEEMT
+53 
-67 SYHEEQRRKRRSR
+67 
-80 YLQAKKE
+80 
-87 REQAIRYG
+87 
-95 ELLSLCDQQ
+95 
-104 RQLDEEN
+104 
-111 YRGTI
+111 
-116 PTLTVSIDIE
+116 
-126 TTGLDCYQDEIIQ
+126 
-139 ISILDVDTGE
+139 
-149 VLLDSYERGQPMEHK
+149 MEHK

-187 WAEFLCSAAYTYEE
+187 WAAFLSSAAYTYEE

-224 WDREKNRHIV
+224 WDREKNRHII
-234 RGTHGIPV
+234 RGSHGIPV

-265 PGLLPWTVYENKS
+265 PGLLPWTVYESKS

-315 AAMRT
+315 AAMRA

-331 YVVYTRLNMPVDNL
+331 YVVYTRLSMPVDDL
-345 DTSAFS
+345 DTSSFS

-503 VRAGQNYLV
+503 VRAGQNYFV
-512 EDFTRMQRLRADSV
+512 EDFTRMERLRADSV

-546 VMENGSYKALPDM
+546 ALENGSYTAMPDIPFAEWNNPYFSATPPTVSEKKHTEKKASRRTVKQKADFEQLSLTSATVEVVQPNVQDFSAEYQLLDRLRTDCEYFLGEGQRAEKHLWAGNVREQILKMRELYNALPDK
-559 PFSQWENPYFTVD
+559 P
-572 SPEQSDTFTIYQL
+572 
-585 KGGSETRDYRFE
+585 
-597 PYESLQE
+597 
-604 AGLAIDR
+604 
-611 QNYDLVYTAPLDGK
+611 
-625 TTLED
+625 
-630 IFRTFNLD
+630 
-638 RPPDFTGHSL
+638 
-648 SVSDIVVLN
+648 
-657 RGGDTKA
+657 
-664 YYCDSAGFV
+664 
-673 DVPSFLEQ
+673 
-681 KIETAVD
+681 
-688 QPIINEDEIRRALCD
+688 
-703 GSGFENGKMR
+703 
-713 IQYYFSQPVLPPREE
+713 
-728 TIRWL
+728 
-733 KKEYGTGGRSWDF
+733 
-746 ANGSRGWLDYNNKGF
+746 
-761 EIQCKTDNGRVS
+761 
-773 HTLTWQEVSSRL
+773 
-785 QELVQSNRYLT
+785 
-796 DAEYPEYEEW
+796 EW
-806 LSARQAEQDK
+806 LTEADIDSYAK
-816 RAADLEQA
+816 RMAAPYQVVVYHNL
-824 KEIIREYCTEN
+824 EN
-835 GFDPPKFEDLRHIDL
+835 GFDERREFQILEEAEQAAQRFVNGTMEGEDGFAYDGAGVYDL
-850 AYSSAGEG
+850 ANKQWLRVYGHFPD
-858 EHSINVYVDLLHHKI
+858 EH
-873 VYNVDG
+873 
-879 ERILSAQ
+879 AM
-886 YASTAELV
+886 
-894 EHELSGVTFDELIG
+894 
-908 TAEQEYQER
+908 EQTR
-917 KREQAIRSAPQKRP
+917 NRPAPPPTEQK
-931 CIPGD
+931 
-936 IVYLEND
+936 Y
-943 KAFIVQD
+943 
-950 IGEGEIL
+950 
-957 LQDQE
+957 
-962 LPLFSRSV
+962 
-970 SKEEFSRLLERN
+970 
-982 ERNSRLQAPATPSIE
+982 
-997 TSEKTKESTA
+997 
-1007 PEQVQPQPI
+1007 
-1016 PQKTAVEIPINGKWT
+1016 AVEIPVAGEWK

-1072 ARFQDNINALRLLQ
+1072 TRFQDNINALRLLQ

-1091 GMQATP
+1091 SMQATP

-1195 ANLFGVEL
+1195 AHLFGVEI

-1334 EHILDQDVSWLHTGT
+1334 DHIVDQDVSWVHTGT

-1461 RIRGMVSILA
+1461 RIKGMVSILA

-1478 AQLDDLPDEAVAQLQ
+1478 AQLDDLPDETIAQLQ
-1493 RRLNHEYDAFT
+1493 RRLNQEYDAYT
-1504 EKYGRLSSR
+1504 EKHGRLSSR

-1581 YMEQLTGKPRDE
+1581 YMEQLTGKPHDE

-1793 RRLVDYYNTHYNNLR
+1793 RRLVDYYNTHFNNLR
-1808 PREYDGSFLRF
+1808 PREYDGSFLHF
-1819 PGMNPEISLRPHQRN
+1819 PGMNPEITLRPHQRN
-1834 VVARILFGGNTLVAH
+1834 AIARILFGGNTLVAH
-1849 SVGAGKTMVMGAAA
+1849 AVGAGKTMVMGAAA

-1899 ILVSTRHDFEKNR
+1899 ILVATKRDFEKDR

-1932 SQFSRIPLSSE
+1932 SQFSRIPLSIE
-1943 RQQKFLQDEIE
+1943 RQQQFLQDEIE

-2053 ITGGRGLVFCTGT
+2053 ITGERGLVFCTGT

-2147 MLNLKVP
+2147 MLNLQVP

-2461 VEESLDAVSKD
+2461 VEESLKAISEDMETYK
-2472 IDVYRANSRFNPDGS
+2472 ANSRFNPDGS
-2487 EKFSA
+2487 ENFSA
-2492 IVMGTTYTERKAAD
+2492 IVMGTAYTERKAAD

-2536 AKAVSFMGYLQ
+2536 AKSVSFMGYLQ

-2570 KLSDTQALD
+2570 KLSDAKALD
-2579 QERLTILN
+2579 QERLMILN
-2587 KNLEDAKEAVN
+2587 KNLEDAKEAVK

-2624 GGRTDMHPEIQALLT
+2624 GGKTDMHPEIQALLT
-2639 KIGQTYTAMVTDP
+2639 KIDQTYTAMATDP
-2652 QKYLDYLTFRGQCVG
+2652 QKYLAYLEFRGQCVG
-2667 MGAENSV
+2667 IGAENSV

-2763 DIRHGPG
+2763 DIRHGSG
-2770 FFDAPRNTIHIR
+2770 FFEAAKNTIHIR
-2782 EGESDTEQLKSLL
+2782 ESENDTEQLKSLL
-2795 EGYSEAVIA
+2795 EGYSEAVIT
-2804 RTSTVERPVAELE
+2804 RTSTVEKPVAELE

-2879 SEQYHA
+2879 SEQYQA
-2885 QQIEPEAMTPQ
+2885 QRIEPEALTPQ

>member
-1 MKNLYFSLLPDA
+1 MEVKYENLVDKYKETLHTISADA
-13 EKAKCKTE
+13 EAWKSFLE
-21 KQWLKLGFVPASQ
+21 SAS
-34 DAGTIMYSNRFCT
+34 
-47 GKYRYL
+47 
-53 TSEEVRKATDEEMT
+53 
-67 SYHEEQRRKRRSR
+67 
-80 YLQAKKE
+80 
-87 REQAIRYG
+87 
-95 ELLSLCDQQ
+95 
-104 RQLDEEN
+104 
-111 YRGTI
+111 
-116 PTLTVSIDIE
+116 
-126 TTGLDCYQDEIIQ
+126 
-139 ISILDVDTGE
+139 
-149 VLLDSYERGQPMEHK
+149 
-164 TKYKQLTEA
+164 
-173 YLHALGVITESTAT
+173 
-187 WAEFLCSAAYTYEE
+187 YTYMQP
-201 RFQSQVLLHH
+201 FQNQVVLHLY
-211 QRPGVKAVATLNQ
+211 RPGIKAVATKQAWQKLNRSVANEVEGLLVLNE
-224 WDREKNRHIV
+224 DHSVGR
-234 RGTHGIPV
+234 
-242 FDAKH
+242 
-247 PECLTYV
+247 V
-254 FDYQDTAGRST
+254 FDYQDTRTVGN
-265 PGLLPWTVYENKS
+265 PGILPWTVHKNKS
-278 GIARHNLLRRS
+278 GIALHNLLKRA
-289 GEKSLDS
+289 GEKSLSD
-296 YVHTKVQ
+296 YVHKRVTAVL
-303 QIVDTEVKSETS
+303 TS
-315 AAMRT
+315 DSKQSAPP
-320 ELQKFLEQSAK
+320 ELQECLEQSVQ
-331 YVVYTRLNMPVDNL
+331 YVLQYRLGLDIDNL
-345 DTSAFS
+345 DTSGFAFAS
-351 FATQYQNRPKVL
+351 VYQNRPAAL
-363 ERLGTLL
+363 ERLGHLL
-370 SHSLVACLSPV
+370 TKSLRQCLMPLRAVAYKM
-381 RDIAQAM
+381 D
-388 HMTMPPPE
+388 MTMPAPE
-396 GLAVQKKDT
+396 PEIK
-405 RTRSV
+405 V
-410 PETSEVTAEASPE
+410 PISLSESQPE
-423 APREWGFY
+423 APKEWGFY
-431 VIPDLKTWAT
+431 IIPDLKTWAT

-503 VRAGQNYLV
+503 VRVGQNYLV
-512 EDFTRMQRLRADSV
+512 EDFTRMERLRADSV

-546 VMENGSYKALPDM
+546 ALENGSYTAMPDI
-559 PFSQWENPYFTVD
+559 PFAEWENPYFSATPPTVSEKKHTEKKASRRTVKQKAD
-572 SPEQSDTFTIYQL
+572 FEQLSLTSAAAEVVKPNVEDFSPEYQL
-585 KGGSETRDYRFE
+585 
-597 PYESLQE
+597 
-604 AGLAIDR
+604 
-611 QNYDLVYTAPLDGK
+611 
-625 TTLED
+625 
-630 IFRTFNLD
+630 LD
-638 RPPDFTGHSL
+638 RLKTDCEYFLGEGHRSEKHL
-648 SVSDIVVLN
+648 W
-657 RGGDTKA
+657 
-664 YYCDSAGFV
+664 AGNV
-673 DVPSFLEQ
+673 REHIL
-681 KIETAVD
+681 
-688 QPIINEDEIRRALCD
+688 
-703 GSGFENGKMR
+703 KMR
-713 IQYYFSQPVLPPREE
+713 ELYSNLLIKPV
-728 TIRWL
+728 WL
-733 KKEYGTGGRSWDF
+733 TE
-746 ANGSRGWLDYNNKGF
+746 
-761 EIQCKTDNGRVS
+761 
-773 HTLTWQEVSSRL
+773 
-785 QELVQSNRYLT
+785 SNIDSYAQRM
-796 DAEYPEYEEW
+796 
-806 LSARQAEQDK
+806 
-816 RAADLEQA
+816 AAPYQVVVYHNL
-824 KEIIREYCTEN
+824 EN
-835 GFDPPKFEDLRHIDL
+835 GFDERMEFQTLEQAEQAAQK
-850 AYSSAGEG
+850 YVNGSMEG
-858 EHSINVYVDLLHHKI
+858 ENGFAYDGAGVYDLSNEQWLR
-873 VYNVDG
+873 VYGHFPD
-879 ERILSAQ
+879 
-886 YASTAELV
+886 
-894 EHELSGVTFDELIG
+894 EH
-908 TAEQEYQER
+908 AM
-917 KREQAIRSAPQKRP
+917 
-931 CIPGD
+931 
-936 IVYLEND
+936 
-943 KAFIVQD
+943 
-950 IGEGEIL
+950 
-957 LQDQE
+957 
-962 LPLFSRSV
+962 
-970 SKEEFSRLLERN
+970 
-982 ERNSRLQAPATPSIE
+982 
-997 TSEKTKESTA
+997 EKTRNRPTSLPAAQTH
-1007 PEQVQPQPI
+1007 
-1016 PQKTAVEIPINGKWT
+1016 AVEIPVTGEWK
-1031 KFQTVADAEQAAYE
+1031 KFPTVKEAEQAAFE
-1045 EYKANIARNAQN
+1045 EYKAGIARDAKNFT
-1057 YKALPDEQTEPGGPK
+1057 ALDEQGAPGGAK

-1157 RAMYSTLERF
+1157 RAMYGTLERF

-1226 KATLP
+1226 KAVLP
-1231 DSYFDV
+1231 DSYFDA

-1263 YFAAKSI
+1263 YFAAKNV
-1270 DKLRVGGIQA
+1270 DKLRTGGIQA

-1286 TMDKQTEDVRK
+1286 TMDKQSEDVRK
-1297 YLAARCE
+1297 YLASRCD

-1334 EHILDQDVSWLHTGT
+1334 DHIVDQDVSWLHTGT

-1404 ATLVKTEPIILE
+1404 ATLVKTEPVILE
-1416 QPGEISPLP
+1416 QPGETFPLP

-1461 RIRGMVSILA
+1461 RIKGMVSILA

-1478 AQLDDLPDEAVAQLQ
+1478 AQLDDLPNEAVAQLQ

-1504 EKYGRLSSR
+1504 EKYGRLNSR
-1513 ANALAMRED
+1513 ANALAFRDD

-1528 CSLEIYDDD
+1528 CSLENFDDEH
-1537 RNFKAKSDM
+1537 NFKSKSDM
-1546 FTKRTIRPN
+1546 FTKKTIRPN
-1555 QVIDHVETASEAL
+1555 GVIDHVETASEAL
-1568 MLSVQERTSVDLS
+1568 MLSVQEHTSVDLH
-1581 YMEQLTGKPRDE
+1581 YMEQLTGKTRDE
-1593 LLQELTG
+1593 LLQDLTG

-1614 PLYQTGEE
+1614 PLYQTAEE

-1630 KLATAEIFAQ
+1630 KLAVAEIFAK
-1640 QDPSYQVNVDSL
+1640 QDPSYQVNADSL
-1652 RGVQPKDLTASE
+1652 KTVQPKDLTASE

-1714 VDSYSLKA
+1714 VDSYNLKA

-1774 QQQIETAFKDWI
+1774 QQQIEAAFKDWI
-1786 YRDPVRR
+1786 YRDPDRR

-1834 VVARILFGGNTLVAH
+1834 AVARILFGGNTLVAH

-1899 ILVSTRHDFEKNR
+1899 ILVATKRDFEKDR
-1912 RKLFC
+1912 RRLFC

-1932 SQFSRIPLSSE
+1932 SQFSRIPLSTE

-1967 SGQDLSVK
+1967 SGQDLTVK
-1975 QMEATKKRLQ
+1975 QIEAAKKRLQ

-1991 MDSPKDDVVTF
+1991 MASPKDDVVTF

-2046 KTQYLDE
+2046 KCQYLDE
-2053 ITGGRGLVFCTGT
+2053 LTGGRGLVFCTGT

-2154 DLEGGKATAVM
+2154 ELEGGKATVVM

-2182 AEKVRAGNVDP
+2182 AEKVHAGNVDP
-2193 HTDNMLK
+2193 HTDNMLRV
-2200 ITTDGRKLA
+2200 TTDGRKLA
-2209 LDQRLL
+2209 LDQRLM

-2223 ENKATACASKV
+2223 ENKATACVEKV
-2234 FEIWQNTMATQSTQ
+2234 FEIWKNTAEAQSTQ
-2248 LIFSDLATPSTGE
+2248 LIFSDLATPGTGE
-2261 WNVYDDIR
+2261 WNIYDDIR
-2269 DKLIAKGIPKEQIA
+2269 NKLIARGIPKEQIA
-2283 FIHDANTDAKKATLF
+2283 YIHDANTDAKKATLF
-2298 AKVRAGKVRILMGST
+2298 AKMRAGKVRILMGST
-2313 QKMGAGTN
+2313 KKMGAGTN

-2355 PSVQIYRYATEGSFD
+2355 PTVQIYRYATEGSFD
-2370 AYSWQLIENKQ
+2370 AYSWQLIEQKQ
-2381 KFISQIMTSKSPA
+2381 KFISQVMTSKSPA
-2394 RSCQDLDEVALSYAE
+2394 RSCQDLDEIALSYAE

-2454 YPASIQK
+2454 YPASIRK
-2461 VEESLDAVSKD
+2461 VEESLDAISKD
-2472 IDVYRANSRFNPDGS
+2472 IDLYKANSRFNSDGS
-2487 EKFSA
+2487 ENFSA
-2492 IVMGTTYTERKAAD
+2492 TVMGTSYTERKAAD
-2506 AALRDALQGATA
+2506 AALRDALQSATA
-2518 GDVIIGQ
+2518 GDVIIGG
-2525 YRGFNIHAYYD
+2525 YRGFQIHAYYD
-2536 AKAVSFMGYLQ
+2536 AKATSFLGYLQ
-2547 GEQKYNFEF
+2547 GTQKYSFEF

-2570 KLSDTQALD
+2570 KLSDTQAQD
-2579 QERLTILN
+2579 QELLTTLN

-2616 LNTVLNQE
+2616 LNTILNQE
-2624 GGRTDMHPEIQALLT
+2624 GGKTDVHPEIQELQA
-2639 KIGQTYTAMVTDP
+2639 KIDQTYAAMAADP
-2652 QKYLDYLTFRGQCVG
+2652 QKYLEYLNFRGQCVG
-2667 MGAENSV
+2667 MGVENSV

-2683 TYCPAPEAIGSPKV
+2683 TYCPSPEAIGSPKV
-2697 KPGEEDHFVSVL
+2697 KPGEEDKFISVL
-2709 RSDGIE
+2709 RTDGIE
-2715 RVYALEQYDLP
+2715 RVYALEQYDL
-2726 ESEYL
+2726 SQGEYL
-2731 DNAPLQWTD
+2731 DKAPLQWSA
-2740 AQHGDLMHRVED
+2740 AQHGDLIHRVEE
-2752 AAHLADIPIVK
+2752 AAHLAEISIMK

-2770 FFDAPRNTIHIR
+2770 FFDAGKNTIHVR
-2782 EGESDTEQLKSLL
+2782 EGENDTEQLKSLL
-2795 EGYSEAVIA
+2795 EGYSEAVIT
-2804 RTSTVERPVAELE
+2804 RTSTSDKPVAELE
-2817 SAALAALLQVR
+2817 SVALTALLQVR
-2828 CGVPVDGQLSERIT
+2828 CGVQIDDQLAGRIT
-2842 TALEDARQVSGFS
+2842 AALEDARNVGDFS
-2855 MKDSVARLH
+2855 MRDSVARLH

-2879 SEQYHA
+2879 SEQYQA
-2885 QQIEPEAMTPQ
+2885 QQIEPEELTPQ

>member
-1 MKNLYFSLLPDA
+1 M
-13 EKAKCKTE
+13 
-21 KQWLKLGFVPASQ
+21 
-34 DAGTIMYSNRFCT
+34 
-47 GKYRYL
+47 
-53 TSEEVRKATDEEMT
+53 
-67 SYHEEQRRKRRSR
+67 
-80 YLQAKKE
+80 
-87 REQAIRYG
+87 
-95 ELLSLCDQQ
+95 
-104 RQLDEEN
+104 
-111 YRGTI
+111 
-116 PTLTVSIDIE
+116 
-126 TTGLDCYQDEIIQ
+126 
-139 ISILDVDTGE
+139 
-149 VLLDSYERGQPMEHK
+149 
-164 TKYKQLTEA
+164 
-173 YLHALGVITESTAT
+173 HALGVITESPAT
-187 WAEFLCSAAYTYEE
+187 WAAFLCSAAYTYEE

-224 WDREKNRHIV
+224 WDREKNRHII
-234 RGTHGIPV
+234 RGSHGIPV
-242 FDAKH
+242 FDTKH

-265 PGLLPWTVYENKS
+265 PGLFPWTVYESKS

-315 AAMRT
+315 AAMRA

-331 YVVYTRLNMPVDNL
+331 YVVYTRLNMPVDDL
-345 DTSAFS
+345 DTSSFS

-454 FEEARD
+454 FEEARE

-512 EDFTRMQRLRADSV
+512 EDFTRMERLRADSV

-559 PFSQWENPYFTVD
+559 PFSQWENPYFTAD
-572 SPEQSDTFTIYQL
+572 SPEQGDTFTIYQL

-681 KIETAVD
+681 KMETAVD

-703 GSGFENGKMR
+703 GSNFEKGKMR

-728 TIRWL
+728 MVRWL

-746 ANGSRGWLDYNNKGF
+746 ANGSRGWLDYSSSGF
-761 EIQCKTDNGRVS
+761 EIQCNTDNGQIS

-835 GFDPPKFEDLRHIDL
+835 GFDPPEFEDLRHIDL
-850 AYSSAGEG
+850 AYSSTGEG
-858 EHSINVYVDLLHHKI
+858 DHSINVYVDLLHHKI

-1072 ARFQDNINALRLLQ
+1072 IRFQDNINALRLLQ

-1195 ANLFGVEL
+1195 AHLFGVEI

-1334 EHILDQDVSWLHTGT
+1334 DHIVDQDVSWVHTGT

-1384 QPDTSTTLEEQLQ
+1384 QPDTSTTLEQQLQ

-1404 ATLVKTEPIILE
+1404 ATLVKAEPVILE
-1416 QPGEISPLP
+1416 QQPGEATTLP
-1425 ADPDIRNYSYGIRD
+1425 ADPDVRNYSYCIRD
-1439 DKIFFRTDSV
+1439 GKIFFRTDSV

-1461 RIRGMVSILA
+1461 RIKGMISILA

-1478 AQLDDLPDEAVAQLQ
+1478 AQLDDFPDEAVEQLQ
-1493 RRLNHEYDAFT
+1493 RRLNHEYDTYT

-1513 ANALAMRED
+1513 ANSLAFRDD

-1528 CSLEIYDDD
+1528 CSLENFDDD
-1537 RNFKAKSDM
+1537 HNFKSKSDM
-1546 FTKRTIRPN
+1546 FTKKTIRPN
-1555 QVIDHVETASEAL
+1555 RVIEHVETASEAL
-1568 MLSVQERTSVDLS
+1568 ALSVQEHTSVDLL
-1581 YMEQLTGKPRDE
+1581 YMEQLTGKTRDE
-1593 LLQELTG
+1593 LLQDLTG

-1630 KLATAEIFAQ
+1630 KLATAEIFAK
-1640 QDPSYQVNVDSL
+1640 QDPGYQVNVDSL
-1652 RGVQPKDLTASE
+1652 KNVQPKDLTASE

-1687 EPNRWAAQSIK
+1687 EPNRWVAQSIK

-1733 YEILRCSLNLQAV
+1733 YEILRCSLNLQTV

-1774 QQQIETAFKDWI
+1774 QQQIEAAFKDWI
-1786 YRDPVRR
+1786 YRDPDRR

-1849 SVGAGKTMVMGAAA
+1849 AVGAGKTMVMGAAA

-1932 SQFSRIPLSSE
+1932 SQFSRIPLSIE

-2147 MLNLKVP
+2147 MLNLQVP

-2427 NEVARLS
+2427 TEVARLS

-2454 YPASIQK
+2454 YPTSIQK
-2461 VEESLDAVSKD
+2461 VEESLKAISEDMETYK
-2472 IDVYRANSRFNPDGS
+2472 ANSRFNPDGS

-2492 IVMGTTYTERKAAD
+2492 IVMGTAYTERKAAD

-2556 NPKENFSSFRHLLE
+2556 NPKENFSSFRHLLD

-2587 KNLEDAKEAVN
+2587 KNLEDAKKAVN
-2598 QPFAYEKEFQTK
+2598 QPFAYEEDFQTK

-2616 LNTVLNQE
+2616 LNQLLSEDDKTTPKKENPMQKEEYQDLDEFLDDGKIVPANQLPAGWQWEMYNDGSGSLHGPNSERFYSYDLAPYATSGLIEYNATGKGYDTFEGSLDDFRNWAEQQVQAQLEVQKYRTQLNQ
-2624 GGRTDMHPEIQALLT
+2624 
-2639 KIGQTYTAMVTDP
+2639 TYDSMANDP
-2652 QKYLDYLTFRGQCVG
+2652 QKYLEYLTFRGQCVG
-2667 MGAENSV
+2667 LGAENSV

-2683 TYCPAPEAIGSPKV
+2683 TYCPAPEALGSPNIKS
-2697 KPGEEDHFVSVL
+2697 GEEDHFVSVL

-2740 AQHGDLMHRVED
+2740 AQHSDLMHRVED
-2752 AAHLADIPIVK
+2752 AAHLANISIVK
-2763 DIRHGPG
+2763 DIRLGSG

-2782 EGESDTEQLKSLL
+2782 EGENDTEQLKSLL

-2804 RTSTVERPVAELE
+2804 RTNTAEKPVAELE

>member
-1 MKNLYFSLLPDA
+1 
-13 EKAKCKTE
+13 
-21 KQWLKLGFVPASQ
+21 
-34 DAGTIMYSNRFCT
+34 
-47 GKYRYL
+47 
-53 TSEEVRKATDEEMT
+53 
-67 SYHEEQRRKRRSR
+67 
-80 YLQAKKE
+80 
-87 REQAIRYG
+87 
-95 ELLSLCDQQ
+95 
-104 RQLDEEN
+104 
-111 YRGTI
+111 
-116 PTLTVSIDIE
+116 
-126 TTGLDCYQDEIIQ
+126 
-139 ISILDVDTGE
+139 
-149 VLLDSYERGQPMEHK
+149 MEYK
-164 TKYKQLTEA
+164 TKYKQLVED
-173 YLHALGVITESTAT
+173 YLYALGEITESSAT
-187 WAEFLCSAAYTYEE
+187 WAAFLSSAAYTYEE
-201 RFQSQVLLHH
+201 RFQNQVVLYH
-211 QRPGVKAVATLNQ
+211 QRPEVKAVATLSQ

-247 PECLTYV
+247 PEYVTYV
-254 FDYQDTAGRST
+254 FDYQDTVGRSK
-265 PGLLPWTVYENKS
+265 PGPLPWTVYENKS
-278 GIARHNLLRRS
+278 GIALHNLLKRA
-289 GEKSLDS
+289 GEKSLDG
-296 YVHTKVQ
+296 YVQTKIQ
-303 QIVDTEVKSETS
+303 QIVDTEVKSEAS

-331 YVVYTRLNMPVDNL
+331 FVVCTRLGIPVDGL

-351 FATQYQNRPKVL
+351 FATQYHSSPKVL
-363 ERLGTLL
+363 ERLGVLL
-370 SHSLVACLSPV
+370 NHSLVACLAPV
-381 RDIAQAM
+381 RDVAHAM
-388 HMTMPPPE
+388 HMTMSPPE
-396 GLAVQKKDT
+396 GPAVQEKSIESD
-405 RTRSV
+405 SF
-410 PETSEVTAEASPE
+410 PEASKLPPVVSSE
-423 APREWGFY
+423 AHREWGFY
-431 VIPDLKTWAT
+431 LIPDLKTWAT
-441 NSSERTPIEHYET
+441 NSSERSPIEHYET
-454 FEEARD
+454 FEKARN
-460 RFAALRDQ
+460 RFNALRSQ
-468 PYNKTN
+468 PYNAMN
-474 DLNDDGQPYAHL
+474 DLNDGGQPYAHL
-486 TLGLESKDK
+486 TLGLESKDN

-512 EDFTRMQRLRADSV
+512 EDFTRMDGLKNDPGF
-526 VLENLSRVAR
+526 LEAISRVAK

-546 VMENGSYKALPDM
+546 ALDAGSYKAMPDM
-559 PFSQWENPYFTVD
+559 PFAQWEKPYFTVD
-572 SPEQSDTFTIYQL
+572 PTEQGDTFTIYQL
-585 KGGSETRDYRFE
+585 KGGPETRDYRFE

-604 AGLAIDR
+604 AGLAVDR

-625 TTLED
+625 TSLED

-638 RPPDFTGHSL
+638 RPADFTGHSL

-785 QELVQSNRYLT
+785 QALVQSDHYLS
-796 DAEYPEYEEW
+796 DGERPEYEEW
-806 LSARQAEQDK
+806 LSDRQAEQAQK
-816 RAADLEQA
+816 ARDLEQA
-824 KEIIREYCTEN
+824 KEWIRDYCRTN
-835 GFDPPKFEDLRHIDL
+835 NFDQPDFEDLRHIDL
-850 AYSSAGEG
+850 AYSSTGEG
-858 EHSINVYVDLLHHKI
+858 DHSINVYVDLLHHKI

-908 TAEQEYQER
+908 TAEQEYRER
-917 KREQAIRSAPQKRP
+917 QREQAIRSAPQKRP
-931 CIPGD
+931 CIAGD

-970 SKEEFSRLLERN
+970 SREEFSRLLERN
-982 ERNSRLQAPATPSIE
+982 ERNKHLQAPAFSDTATPVLQE
-997 TSEKTKESTA
+997 EAAAPTESVLQQTNS
-1007 PEQVQPQPI
+1007 
-1016 PQKTAVEIPINGKWT
+1016 QKTAAEIPINGEWT
-1031 KFQTVADAEQAAYE
+1031 KFQTVAEAEQAALE
-1045 EYKANIARNAQN
+1045 EYKAGIARDAKNFTA
-1057 YKALPDEQTEPGGPK
+1057 PDEQAAPGGPK

-1086 HLETT
+1086 HLEAN
-1091 GMQATP
+1091 GLQATP

-1107 GWGGLADAFDA
+1107 GWGGLAEVFDA
-1118 RKDNWHKEYQE
+1118 RKDSWSKEYQE

-1152 SPEIV
+1152 SPEII

-1226 KATLP
+1226 KAVLP
-1231 DSYFDV
+1231 DSYFDA

-1263 YFAAKSI
+1263 YFAAKNV
-1270 DKLRVGGIQA
+1270 DKLRTGGIQA

-1286 TMDKQTEDVRK
+1286 TMDKQSEDVRK
-1297 YLAARCE
+1297 YLASRCD

-1334 EHILDQDVSWLHTGT
+1334 DHIVDQDVSWLHTGT

-1504 EKYGRLSSR
+1504 EKYGRLNSR
-1513 ANALAMRED
+1513 ANALAFRDD

-1528 CSLEIYDDD
+1528 CSLENFDDEH
-1537 RNFKAKSDM
+1537 NFKSKSDM
-1546 FTKRTIRPN
+1546 FTKKTIRPN
-1555 QVIDHVETASEAL
+1555 RVIDHVETASEAL
-1568 MLSVQERTSVDLS
+1568 MLSVQEHTSVDLH
-1581 YMEQLTGKPRDE
+1581 YMEQLTGKTCDK
-1593 LLQELTG
+1593 LLQDLTG

-1614 PLYQTGEE
+1614 PLYQTAEE

-1630 KLATAEIFAQ
+1630 KLAVAEIFAK
-1640 QDPSYQVNVDSL
+1640 QDPSYQVNADSL
-1652 RGVQPKDLTASE
+1652 KTVQPKDLTASE

-1714 VDSYSLKA
+1714 VDSYNLKA

-1774 QQQIETAFKDWI
+1774 QQQIEAAFKDWI
-1786 YRDPVRR
+1786 YRDPDRR

-1834 VVARILFGGNTLVAH
+1834 AVARILFGGNTLVAH

-1899 ILVSTRHDFEKNR
+1899 ILVATKRDFEKDR

-1932 SQFSRIPLSSE
+1932 SQFSRIPLSTE

-1967 SGQDLSVK
+1967 SGQDLTVK

-2046 KTQYLDE
+2046 KCQYLDE
-2053 ITGGRGLVFCTGT
+2053 LTGGRGLVFCTGT

-2114 GTGYRSKTR
+2114 GYT
-2123 FSRFFNLPEL
+2123 L
-2133 ISMWKL
+2133 
-2139 ATDVQTSD
+2139 V
-2147 MLNLKVP
+2147 
-2154 DLEGGKATAVM
+2154 
-2165 CPPTELQK
+2165 
-2173 ESIQALGER
+2173 
-2182 AEKVRAGNVDP
+2182 
-2193 HTDNMLK
+2193 
-2200 ITTDGRKLA
+2200 GR
-2209 LDQRLL
+2209 
-2215 NPLLPDVP
+2215 
-2223 ENKATACASKV
+2223 
-2234 FEIWQNTMATQSTQ
+2234 
-2248 LIFSDLATPSTGE
+2248 
-2261 WNVYDDIR
+2261 
-2269 DKLIAKGIPKEQIA
+2269 
-2283 FIHDANTDAKKATLF
+2283 
-2298 AKVRAGKVRILMGST
+2298 
-2313 QKMGAGTN
+2313 
-2321 VQTKLIAL
+2321 
-2329 HHLDV
+2329 
-2334 PWRPSDI
+2334 
-2341 EQREGR
+2341 
-2347 ILRQGNEN
+2347 
-2355 PSVQIYRYATEGSFD
+2355 
-2370 AYSWQLIENKQ
+2370 
-2381 KFISQIMTSKSPA
+2381 
-2394 RSCQDLDEVALSYAE
+2394 
-2409 IKALCAGNPL
+2409 
-2419 IKEKMELD
+2419 
-2427 NEVARLS
+2427 
-2434 TLRSSHMSQI
+2434 
-2444 FELQDKIAIG
+2444 
-2454 YPASIQK
+2454 
-2461 VEESLDAVSKD
+2461 
-2472 IDVYRANSRFNPDGS
+2472 
-2487 EKFSA
+2487 
-2492 IVMGTTYTERKAAD
+2492 
-2506 AALRDALQGATA
+2506 
-2518 GDVIIGQ
+2518 
-2525 YRGFNIHAYYD
+2525 
-2536 AKAVSFMGYLQ
+2536 
-2547 GEQKYNFEF
+2547 
-2556 NPKENFSSFRHLLE
+2556 
-2570 KLSDTQALD
+2570 
-2579 QERLTILN
+2579 
-2587 KNLEDAKEAVN
+2587 
-2598 QPFAYEKEFQTK
+2598 
-2610 LARLNE
+2610 
-2616 LNTVLNQE
+2616 
-2624 GGRTDMHPEIQALLT
+2624 
-2639 KIGQTYTAMVTDP
+2639 
-2652 QKYLDYLTFRGQCVG
+2652 
-2667 MGAENSV
+2667 
-2674 AVFAQNPKA
+2674 
-2683 TYCPAPEAIGSPKV
+2683 
-2697 KPGEEDHFVSVL
+2697 
-2709 RSDGIE
+2709 
-2715 RVYALEQYDLP
+2715 
-2726 ESEYL
+2726 
-2731 DNAPLQWTD
+2731 
-2740 AQHGDLMHRVED
+2740 
-2752 AAHLADIPIVK
+2752 
-2763 DIRHGPG
+2763 
-2770 FFDAPRNTIHIR
+2770 
-2782 EGESDTEQLKSLL
+2782 
-2795 EGYSEAVIA
+2795 
-2804 RTSTVERPVAELE
+2804 
-2817 SAALAALLQVR
+2817 
-2828 CGVPVDGQLSERIT
+2828 
-2842 TALEDARQVSGFS
+2842 
-2855 MKDSVARLH
+2855 
-2864 NAMEYCVRYA
+2864 
-2874 ELEQT
+2874 
-2879 SEQYHA
+2879 
-2885 QQIEPEAMTPQ
+2885 
-2896 SEAFMEMM
+2896 

>member
-1 MKNLYFSLLPDA
+1 
-13 EKAKCKTE
+13 
-21 KQWLKLGFVPASQ
+21 
-34 DAGTIMYSNRFCT
+34 
-47 GKYRYL
+47 
-53 TSEEVRKATDEEMT
+53 
-67 SYHEEQRRKRRSR
+67 
-80 YLQAKKE
+80 
-87 REQAIRYG
+87 
-95 ELLSLCDQQ
+95 
-104 RQLDEEN
+104 
-111 YRGTI
+111 
-116 PTLTVSIDIE
+116 
-126 TTGLDCYQDEIIQ
+126 
-139 ISILDVDTGE
+139 
-149 VLLDSYERGQPMEHK
+149 MEYK
-164 TKYKQLTEA
+164 TKYKQLVED
-173 YLHALGVITESTAT
+173 YLYALGEITESSAT
-187 WAEFLCSAAYTYEE
+187 WAAFLSSAAYTYEE
-201 RFQSQVLLHH
+201 RFQNQVVLYH
-211 QRPGVKAVATLNQ
+211 QRPEVKAVATLSQ

-247 PECLTYV
+247 PEYVTYV
-254 FDYQDTAGRST
+254 FDYQDTVGRST
-265 PGLLPWTVYENKS
+265 PGLFPWTVYENKS
-278 GIARHNLLRRS
+278 GIALHNLLKRA
-289 GEKSLDS
+289 GEKSLDG
-296 YVHTKVQ
+296 YVQTKIQ
-303 QIVDTEVKSETS
+303 QIVDTEVKSEAS

-331 YVVYTRLNMPVDNL
+331 FVVCTRLGIPVDGL

-351 FATQYQNRPKVL
+351 FATQYHSSPKVL
-363 ERLGTLL
+363 ERLGVLL
-370 SHSLVACLSPV
+370 NHSLVACLAPV
-381 RDIAQAM
+381 RDVAHAM
-388 HMTMPPPE
+388 HMTMSPPE
-396 GLAVQKKDT
+396 GPAVQEKGIESD
-405 RTRSV
+405 SF
-410 PETSEVTAEASPE
+410 PEASKLPPVVSSG
-423 APREWGFY
+423 AHREWGFY
-431 VIPDLKTWAT
+431 LIPDLKTWAT
-441 NSSERTPIEHYET
+441 NSSERSPIEHYET
-454 FEEARD
+454 FEKARN
-460 RFAALRDQ
+460 RFNALRSQ
-468 PYNKTN
+468 PYNAMN
-474 DLNDDGQPYAHL
+474 DLNDGGQPYAHL
-486 TLGLESKDK
+486 TLGLESKDN

-512 EDFTRMQRLRADSV
+512 EDFTRMDGLKNDPGF
-526 VLENLSRVAR
+526 LEAISRVAK

-546 VMENGSYKALPDM
+546 ALDAGSYKAMPDM
-559 PFSQWENPYFTVD
+559 PFAQWENPYFTVD
-572 SPEQSDTFTIYQL
+572 PTEQGDTFTIYQL
-585 KGGSETRDYRFE
+585 KGGPETRDYRFE

-604 AGLAIDR
+604 AGLAVDR

-625 TTLED
+625 TSLED

-638 RPPDFTGHSL
+638 RPADFTGHSL

-785 QELVQSNRYLT
+785 QALVQSDHYLS
-796 DAEYPEYEEW
+796 DEERPEYEEW
-806 LSARQAEQDK
+806 LSDRQAEQAQK
-816 RAADLEQA
+816 ASDLEQA
-824 KEIIREYCTEN
+824 KEWIRDYCRTN
-835 GFDPPKFEDLRHIDL
+835 NFDQPDFEDLRHIDL
-850 AYSSAGEG
+850 AYSSTGEG
-858 EHSINVYVDLLHHKI
+858 DHSINVYVDLLHHKI

-908 TAEQEYQER
+908 TAEQEYRER
-917 KREQAIRSAPQKRP
+917 QREQAIRSAPQKRP
-931 CIPGD
+931 CIAGD

-970 SKEEFSRLLERN
+970 SREEFSRLLERN
-982 ERNSRLQAPATPSIE
+982 ERNKHLQAPAFSDTATPVLQE
-997 TSEKTKESTA
+997 EAAAPTESVLQQTNS
-1007 PEQVQPQPI
+1007 
-1016 PQKTAVEIPINGKWT
+1016 QKTAAEIPINGEWT
-1031 KFQTVADAEQAAYE
+1031 KFQTVAEAEQAALE
-1045 EYKANIARNAQN
+1045 EYKAGIARDAKNFT
-1057 YKALPDEQTEPGGPK
+1057 ALDEQAAAPGGPK

-1086 HLETT
+1086 HLEAN
-1091 GMQATP
+1091 GLQATP

-1107 GWGGLADAFDA
+1107 GWGGLAEVFDA
-1118 RKDNWHKEYQE
+1118 RKDSWSKEYQE
-1129 LKELLPEAE
+1129 LKKLLPEAE

-1152 SPEIV
+1152 SPEII

-1226 KATLP
+1226 KAVLP
-1231 DSYFDV
+1231 DSYFDA

-1263 YFAAKSI
+1263 YFAAKNV
-1270 DKLRVGGIQA
+1270 DKLRTGGIQA

-1286 TMDKQTEDVRK
+1286 TMDKQSEDVRK
-1297 YLAARCE
+1297 YLASRCD

-1334 EHILDQDVSWLHTGT
+1334 DHIVDQDVSWLHTGT

-1504 EKYGRLSSR
+1504 EKYGRLNSR
-1513 ANALAMRED
+1513 ANALAFRDD

-1528 CSLEIYDDD
+1528 CSLENFDDEH
-1537 RNFKAKSDM
+1537 NFKSKSDM
-1546 FTKRTIRPN
+1546 FTKKTIRPN
-1555 QVIDHVETASEAL
+1555 RVIDHVETASEAL
-1568 MLSVQERTSVDLS
+1568 MLSVQEHTSVDLH
-1581 YMEQLTGKPRDE
+1581 YMEQLTGKTRDK
-1593 LLQELTG
+1593 LLQDLTG

-1614 PLYQTGEE
+1614 PLYQTAEE

-1630 KLATAEIFAQ
+1630 KLAVAEIFAK
-1640 QDPSYQVNVDSL
+1640 QDPSYQVNADSL
-1652 RGVQPKDLTASE
+1652 KTVQPKDLTASE

-1714 VDSYSLKA
+1714 VDSYNLKA

-1774 QQQIETAFKDWI
+1774 QQQIEAAFKDWI
-1786 YRDPVRR
+1786 YRDPDRR

-1834 VVARILFGGNTLVAH
+1834 AVARILFGGNTLVAH

-1899 ILVSTRHDFEKNR
+1899 ILVATKRDFEKDR

-1932 SQFSRIPLSSE
+1932 SQFSRIPLSTE

-1967 SGQDLSVK
+1967 SGQDLTVK
-1975 QMEATKKRLQ
+1975 QMEAAKKRLQ

-1991 MDSPKDDVVTF
+1991 MASPKDDVVTF

-2053 ITGGRGLVFCTGT
+2053 ITGERGLVFCTGT

-2154 DLEGGKATAVM
+2154 ELEGGKATVVM

-2193 HTDNMLK
+2193 HTDNMLRV
-2200 ITTDGRKLA
+2200 TTDGRKLA
-2209 LDQRLL
+2209 LDQRLM

-2223 ENKATACASKV
+2223 ENKATACVEKV
-2234 FEIWQNTMATQSTQ
+2234 FEIWKNTAEAQSTQ
-2248 LIFSDLATPSTGE
+2248 LIFSDLATPGTGE
-2261 WNVYDDIR
+2261 WNIYDDIR
-2269 DKLIAKGIPKEQIA
+2269 NKLIARGIPKEQIA
-2283 FIHDANTDAKKATLF
+2283 YIHDANTDAKKATLF
-2298 AKVRAGKVRILMGST
+2298 AKMRAGKVRILMGST
-2313 QKMGAGTN
+2313 KKMGAGTN

-2355 PSVQIYRYATEGSFD
+2355 PTVQIYRYATEGSFD
-2370 AYSWQLIENKQ
+2370 AYSWQLIEQKQ
-2381 KFISQIMTSKSPA
+2381 KFISQVMTSKSPA
-2394 RSCQDLDEVALSYAE
+2394 RSCQDLDEIALSYAE

-2454 YPASIQK
+2454 YPASIRK
-2461 VEESLDAVSKD
+2461 VEESLDAISKD
-2472 IDVYRANSRFNPDGS
+2472 IDLYKANSRFNSDGS
-2487 EKFSA
+2487 ENFSA
-2492 IVMGTTYTERKAAD
+2492 TVMGTSYTERKAAD
-2506 AALRDALQGATA
+2506 AALRDALQSATA
-2518 GDVIIGQ
+2518 GDVIIGE
-2525 YRGFNIHAYYD
+2525 YRGFQIHAYYD
-2536 AKAVSFMGYLQ
+2536 AKATSFLGYLQ
-2547 GEQKYNFEF
+2547 GTQKYSFEF

-2570 KLSDTQALD
+2570 KLSDTQAQD
-2579 QERLTILN
+2579 QELLTTLN

-2639 KIGQTYTAMVTDP
+2639 KIDQTYTAMVTDP

-2683 TYCPAPEAIGSPKV
+2683 TYCPAPEALGSPNV
-2697 KPGEEDHFVSVL
+2697 KSGEEDHFVSVL

-2731 DNAPLQWTD
+2731 DNATLQWTD

-2770 FFDAPRNTIHIR
+2770 FFEAAKNTIHIR
-2782 EGESDTEQLKSLL
+2782 EGENDTEQLKSLL

-2828 CGVPVDGQLSERIT
+2828 CGVPVDGQLSGRIT

>member
-1 MKNLYFSLLPDA
+1 
-13 EKAKCKTE
+13 
-21 KQWLKLGFVPASQ
+21 
-34 DAGTIMYSNRFCT
+34 
-47 GKYRYL
+47 
-53 TSEEVRKATDEEMT
+53 
-67 SYHEEQRRKRRSR
+67 
-80 YLQAKKE
+80 
-87 REQAIRYG
+87 
-95 ELLSLCDQQ
+95 
-104 RQLDEEN
+104 
-111 YRGTI
+111 
-116 PTLTVSIDIE
+116 
-126 TTGLDCYQDEIIQ
+126 
-139 ISILDVDTGE
+139 
-149 VLLDSYERGQPMEHK
+149 MEHK

-211 QRPGVKAVATLNQ
+211 QRPGIKAVATLNQ

-278 GIARHNLLRRS
+278 GITRHNLLRRS

-320 ELQKFLEQSAK
+320 ELQKLLEQSAK

-441 NSSERTPIEHYET
+441 NSSGRTPIEHYET

-512 EDFTRMQRLRADSV
+512 EDFTRMERLRADSV

-546 VMENGSYKALPDM
+546 VMENGSYKALPDIS
-559 PFSQWENPYFTVD
+559 FTEWENPYFSVT
-572 SPEQSDTFTIYQL
+572 
-585 KGGSETRDYRFE
+585 
-597 PYESLQE
+597 
-604 AGLAIDR
+604 
-611 QNYDLVYTAPLDGK
+611 
-625 TTLED
+625 
-630 IFRTFNLD
+630 
-638 RPPDFTGHSL
+638 PP
-648 SVSDIVVLN
+648 SVSDKNHTGKRASRRVEKQKVDFEQLSLTSAAAEVVKPNVEDFSPEYQLLD
-657 RGGDTKA
+657 RLKTDCEYFLGEGHRSEKHLW
-664 YYCDSAGFV
+664 AGNV
-673 DVPSFLEQ
+673 REHIL
-681 KIETAVD
+681 
-688 QPIINEDEIRRALCD
+688 
-703 GSGFENGKMR
+703 KMR
-713 IQYYFSQPVLPPREE
+713 ELYSNLLIKPV
-728 TIRWL
+728 WL
-733 KKEYGTGGRSWDF
+733 TE
-746 ANGSRGWLDYNNKGF
+746 
-761 EIQCKTDNGRVS
+761 
-773 HTLTWQEVSSRL
+773 
-785 QELVQSNRYLT
+785 SNIDSYAQRM
-796 DAEYPEYEEW
+796 
-806 LSARQAEQDK
+806 
-816 RAADLEQA
+816 AAPYQVVVYHNL
-824 KEIIREYCTEN
+824 EN
-835 GFDPPKFEDLRHIDL
+835 GFDERMEFQTLEQAEQAAQKFVNG
-850 AYSSAGEG
+850 SMEG
-858 EHSINVYVDLLHHKI
+858 ENGFAYDGAGVYDLSNEQWLR
-873 VYNVDG
+873 VYGHFPD
-879 ERILSAQ
+879 
-886 YASTAELV
+886 
-894 EHELSGVTFDELIG
+894 EH
-908 TAEQEYQER
+908 AM
-917 KREQAIRSAPQKRP
+917 
-931 CIPGD
+931 
-936 IVYLEND
+936 
-943 KAFIVQD
+943 
-950 IGEGEIL
+950 
-957 LQDQE
+957 
-962 LPLFSRSV
+962 
-970 SKEEFSRLLERN
+970 
-982 ERNSRLQAPATPSIE
+982 
-997 TSEKTKESTA
+997 EKTRNRPTSLPAAQTH
-1007 PEQVQPQPI
+1007 
-1016 PQKTAVEIPINGKWT
+1016 AVEIPVAGEWK
-1031 KFQTVADAEQAAYE
+1031 KFPTVKEAEQAAFE
-1045 EYKANIARNAQN
+1045 EYKAGIARDAKNFT
-1057 YKALPDEQTEPGGPK
+1057 ALDEQGAPGGAK

-1086 HLETT
+1086 HLEAT

-1195 ANLFGVEL
+1195 AHLFGVEI

-1334 EHILDQDVSWLHTGT
+1334 DHIVDQDVSWVHTGT

-1384 QPDTSTTLEEQLQ
+1384 QPDTSTSLEQQLQ

-1404 ATLVKTEPIILE
+1404 ATLVKAEPVILE
-1416 QPGEISPLP
+1416 QQPGEATTLP
-1425 ADPDIRNYSYGIRD
+1425 ADPDVRNYSYCIRD
-1439 DKIFFRTDSV
+1439 GKIFFRTDSV

-1461 RIRGMVSILA
+1461 RIKGMISILA

-1478 AQLDDLPDEAVAQLQ
+1478 AQLDDFPDEAVEQLQ
-1493 RRLNHEYDAFT
+1493 RRLNHEYDTYT

-1513 ANALAMRED
+1513 ANSLAFRDD

-1528 CSLEIYDDD
+1528 CSLENFDDD
-1537 RNFKAKSDM
+1537 HNFKSKSDM
-1546 FTKRTIRPN
+1546 FTKKTIRPN
-1555 QVIDHVETASEAL
+1555 RVIEHVETASEAL
-1568 MLSVQERTSVDLS
+1568 ALSVQEHTSVDLL
-1581 YMEQLTGKPRDE
+1581 YMEQLTGKTRDE
-1593 LLQELTG
+1593 LLQDLTG

-1630 KLATAEIFAQ
+1630 KLATAEIFAK

-1652 RGVQPKDLTASE
+1652 KNVQPKDLTASE

-1687 EPNRWAAQSIK
+1687 EPNRWVAQSIK

-1733 YEILRCSLNLQAV
+1733 YEILRCSLNLQTV

-1774 QQQIETAFKDWI
+1774 QQQIEAAFKDWI
-1786 YRDPVRR
+1786 YRDPDRR

-2147 MLNLKVP
+2147 MLNLQVP

-2454 YPASIQK
+2454 YPTSIQK
-2461 VEESLDAVSKD
+2461 VEESLKAISGDMETYK
-2472 IDVYRANSRFNPDGS
+2472 ANSRFNPDGS

-2492 IVMGTTYTERKAAD
+2492 IVMGTAYTERKAAD

-2525 YRGFNIHAYYD
+2525 YRGFDIHAYYN

-2556 NPKENFSSFRHLLE
+2556 NPKENFSSFRHLLD

-2587 KNLEDAKEAVN
+2587 KNLEDAKKAVN
-2598 QPFAYEKEFQTK
+2598 QPFAYEEDFQTK

-2616 LNTVLNQE
+2616 LNQLLSEDDKTTQKKENPMQKEEHQNLDEFLDDGKIVPANQLPAGWQWEMYNDGSGSLHGPNSERYYSYDLAPYATSGLIEYNATGKGYDTFEGSLDDFRNWAEQQVQAQLEVQKYRTQLNQ
-2624 GGRTDMHPEIQALLT
+2624 
-2639 KIGQTYTAMVTDP
+2639 TYDSMANDP
-2652 QKYLDYLTFRGQCVG
+2652 QKYLEYLTFRGQCVG
-2667 MGAENSV
+2667 LGAENSV

-2683 TYCPAPEAIGSPKV
+2683 TYCPAPEALGSPNV
-2697 KPGEEDHFVSVL
+2697 KSGEEDHFVSVL

-2752 AAHLADIPIVK
+2752 AAHLANISIVK
-2763 DIRHGPG
+2763 DIRHGSG

-2782 EGESDTEQLKSLL
+2782 EGENDTEQLKSLL

-2804 RTSTVERPVAELE
+2804 RTNTAEKPVAELE
-2817 SAALAALLQVR
+2817 SASLTALLQVR
-2828 CGVPVDGQLSERIT
+2828 CGVPVNGQLKERII

-2879 SEQYHA
+2879 SEQYQA

>member
-1 MKNLYFSLLPDA
+1 
-13 EKAKCKTE
+13 
-21 KQWLKLGFVPASQ
+21 
-34 DAGTIMYSNRFCT
+34 
-47 GKYRYL
+47 
-53 TSEEVRKATDEEMT
+53 
-67 SYHEEQRRKRRSR
+67 
-80 YLQAKKE
+80 
-87 REQAIRYG
+87 
-95 ELLSLCDQQ
+95 
-104 RQLDEEN
+104 
-111 YRGTI
+111 
-116 PTLTVSIDIE
+116 
-126 TTGLDCYQDEIIQ
+126 
-139 ISILDVDTGE
+139 
-149 VLLDSYERGQPMEHK
+149 MEHK

-173 YLHALGVITESTAT
+173 YLHALGVITENTST
-187 WAEFLCSAAYTYEE
+187 WAAFLCSAAYTYEE

-242 FDAKH
+242 FDAKR

-265 PGLLPWTVYENKS
+265 PGSLPWTVYENKS
-278 GIARHNLLRRS
+278 GIALHNLLRRS

-296 YVHTKVQ
+296 YVHTKIQ

-331 YVVYTRLNMPVDNL
+331 YVVYTRLSMPVDDL

-351 FATQYQNRPKVL
+351 FATQYQSRPKVL
-363 ERLGTLL
+363 ERLGKLL
-370 SHSLVACLSPV
+370 NHSLVACLSPV
-381 RDIAQAM
+381 RDVAQAM
-388 HMTMPPPE
+388 NMTMPPPE
-396 GLAVQKKDT
+396 ELAVQKKDMEA
-405 RTRSV
+405 RSV
-410 PETSEVTAEASPE
+410 PEASEATSKASPE

-486 TLGLESKDK
+486 TLGLESEDK

-503 VRAGQNYLV
+503 VRADQAYLV
-512 EDFTRMQRLRADSV
+512 DDFTRMERLKNDPV
-526 VLENLSRVAR
+526 VLKNLSRMAK

-546 VMENGSYKALPDM
+546 VMENGSYKAMPDM
-559 PFSQWENPYFTVD
+559 PFTQWENPYFTVD
-572 SPEQSDTFTIYQL
+572 
-585 KGGSETRDYRFE
+585 
-597 PYESLQE
+597 
-604 AGLAIDR
+604 
-611 QNYDLVYTAPLDGK
+611 APPL
-625 TTLED
+625 
-630 IFRTFNLD
+630 
-638 RPPDFTGHSL
+638 
-648 SVSDIVVLN
+648 
-657 RGGDTKA
+657 
-664 YYCDSAGFV
+664 
-673 DVPSFLEQ
+673 LEQ
-681 KIETAVD
+681 QMETSVD
-688 QPIINEDEIRRALCD
+688 QTIINEDEIRRALCD
-703 GSGFENGKMR
+703 GSDFENGKLR
-713 IQYYFSQPVLPPREE
+713 IQYYFSQPVLPTSEE
-728 TIRWL
+728 TIKWL
-733 KKEYGTGGRSWDF
+733 KKEYGIGGRSWELAD
-746 ANGSRGWLDYNNKGF
+746 GSRGWLDYNSNGF
-761 EIQCKTDNGRVS
+761 AIQCYTKIGRLRRS
-773 HTLTWQEVSSRL
+773 LTWREVSSRL
-785 QELVQSNRYLT
+785 QVLVQSNRYLT
-796 DAEYPEYEEW
+796 DAERPEYDEW
-806 LSARQAEQDK
+806 LSARQAEQAQK
-816 RAADLEQA
+816 AADLEQA

-835 GFDPPKFEDLRHIDL
+835 DFAPPDFEDLCHIDL
-850 AYSSAGEG
+850 AYSSTGEG
-858 EHSINVYVDLLHHKI
+858 DHNINVYVDLLHHKL

-879 ERILSAQ
+879 ERILSVQ
-886 YASTAELV
+886 YATTAELV
-894 EHELSGVTFDELIG
+894 EHELAGVTFDELIG
-908 TAEQEYQER
+908 TAEQEYQEQQ
-917 KREQAIRSAPQKRP
+917 RELAIRSAPQKRP

-936 IVYLEND
+936 VVYLEND

-962 LPLFSRSV
+962 FPLFSRSV
-970 SKEEFSRLLERN
+970 SREEFSRLLKRN
-982 ERNSRLQAPATPSIE
+982 ERNEHLQAPAIPD
-997 TSEKTKESTA
+997 TA
-1007 PEQVQPQPI
+1007 APALPEEPATRPEDTQQGPNVQNV
-1016 PQKTAVEIPINGKWT
+1016 AVEIPIKGEWK
-1031 KFQTVADAEQAAYE
+1031 KFQTVADAEQAASE

-1057 YKALPDEQTEPGGPK
+1057 YKALPDEQREPGGPK
-1072 ARFQDNINALRLLQ
+1072 ALFQDNINALRLLQ
-1086 HLETT
+1086 HLEAT
-1091 GMQATP
+1091 GLQATP

-1107 GWGGLADAFDA
+1107 GWGGLADAFDE
-1118 RKDNWHKEYQE
+1118 RKDNWRKEYQE
-1129 LKELLPEAE
+1129 LKDLLPEAE
-1138 YEAARASTLTSYYT
+1138 YEAARSSTLTSYYT
-1152 SPEIV
+1152 SPEII
-1157 RAMYSTLERF
+1157 RAMYNTLERF

-1226 KATLP
+1226 KAALP
-1231 DSYFDV
+1231 DSYFDI

-1270 DKLRVGGIQA
+1270 DKLRTGGIQA

-1286 TMDKQTEDVRK
+1286 TMDKQSVDVRK
-1297 YLAARCE
+1297 YLASRCD

-1334 EHILDQDVSWLHTGT
+1334 DHIVDQDASWLHTGT

-1384 QPDTSTTLEEQLQ
+1384 QPDTTTSLEVQLQ
-1397 AAMGRLN
+1397 AAMRNLN
-1404 ATLVKTEPIILE
+1404 ATLTKAEPVILDQHPRE
-1416 QPGEISPLP
+1416 ASVLP
-1425 ADPDIRNYSYGIRD
+1425 ADPDARNYSYCIRD

-1449 MREVTANATAQA
+1449 MREVLVNNTAQE
-1461 RIRGMVSILA
+1461 RIKGMISILA

-1493 RRLNHEYDAFT
+1493 RRLNHEYDAYT

-1513 ANALAMRED
+1513 ANSLAFRED

-1528 CSLEIYDDD
+1528 CSLEDYDDD
-1537 RNFKAKSDM
+1537 HNFKSKSDM

-1555 QVIDHVETASEAL
+1555 RVIDHVETASEAL
-1568 MLSVQERTSVDLS
+1568 MVSVQEHTSVDLH
-1581 YMEQLTGKPRDE
+1581 YMEQLTGKTSE
-1593 LLQELTG
+1593 QLLHDLTG

-1614 PLYQTGEE
+1614 PLYQTAEE

-1630 KLATAEIFAQ
+1630 KLAAAEIFAK
-1640 QDPSYQVNVDSL
+1640 QDLSLQVNVDSL
-1652 RGVQPKDLTASE
+1652 KSVQPKDLAAAE

-1714 VDSYSLKA
+1714 VDCYSLKA

-1774 QQQIETAFKDWI
+1774 QQQIEAAFKDWI
-1786 YRDPVRR
+1786 YRDPDRR

-1808 PREYDGSFLRF
+1808 PREYDGTFLRF
-1819 PGMNPEISLRPHQRN
+1819 PGMNPEISLRTHQRN

-1899 ILVSTRHDFEKNR
+1899 ILVSTKHDFEKNR

-1932 SQFSRIPLSSE
+1932 SQFSRIPLSTE

-1954 RYTQEIAS
+1954 RYTQEIAR

-1975 QMEATKKRLQ
+1975 QMETTKKRLQ

-2023 TTKMQ
+2023 ITKMQ

-2046 KTQYLDE
+2046 KCQYLDE
-2053 ITGGRGLVFCTGT
+2053 ITGSRGLVFCTGT

-2154 DLEGGKATAVM
+2154 ELEGGKATAVM

-2234 FEIWQNTMATQSTQ
+2234 FEIWQSTMATQSTQ

-2298 AKVRAGKVRILMGST
+2298 SKVRAGKVRILMGST

-2454 YPASIQK
+2454 YPTSIQK
-2461 VEESLDAVSKD
+2461 VEESLKAISKD
-2472 IDVYRANSRFNPDGS
+2472 MDTYKANSRYNPDGS

-2492 IVMGTTYTERKAAD
+2492 IVMGTAYTERKAAD

-2556 NPKENFSSFRHLLE
+2556 NPKENFSSFRHLLD

-2579 QERLTILN
+2579 QERLIILN
-2587 KNLEDAKEAVN
+2587 KNLEDAKKAVN
-2598 QPFAYEKEFQTK
+2598 QPFAYEEDFQTK

-2616 LNTVLNQE
+2616 LNQLLSEDDKTTPKKEDHMQKEEYQDLEEFLDDGKIVPANQLPAGWQWEMYNDGSGSLHGPNSERFYSYDLAPYTTSGLIEYNATGKGYDTFEGSLDDFRNWAEQQVKAQLDVQKYRTQLNQ
-2624 GGRTDMHPEIQALLT
+2624 
-2639 KIGQTYTAMVTDP
+2639 TYDSMTTDP
-2652 QKYLDYLTFRGQCVG
+2652 QKYLEYLTFRGQCVG
-2667 MGAENSV
+2667 LGAENSV

-2683 TYCPAPEAIGSPKV
+2683 TYCPAPEALGSPHV
-2697 KPGEEDHFVSVL
+2697 KSGEEDHFVSVL
-2709 RSDGIE
+2709 RSDGIQ

-2752 AAHLADIPIVK
+2752 AAHLANISIVK
-2763 DIRHGPG
+2763 DIRHGSG

-2782 EGESDTEQLKSLL
+2782 EGENDTEQLKSLL

-2804 RTSTVERPVAELE
+2804 RTNTAEKPVAELE
-2817 SAALAALLQVR
+2817 SAALTALLQVR
-2828 CGVPVDGQLSERIT
+2828 CGVPVDGQLKERIIT
-2842 TALEDARQVSGFS
+2842 TLEDARQVSDFS

-2879 SEQYHA
+2879 SEQYQA

>member
-1 MKNLYFSLLPDA
+1 MK
-13 EKAKCKTE
+13 
-21 KQWLKLGFVPASQ
+21 
-34 DAGTIMYSNRFCT
+34 
-47 GKYRYL
+47 
-53 TSEEVRKATDEEMT
+53 
-67 SYHEEQRRKRRSR
+67 
-80 YLQAKKE
+80 
-87 REQAIRYG
+87 
-95 ELLSLCDQQ
+95 
-104 RQLDEEN
+104 
-111 YRGTI
+111 
-116 PTLTVSIDIE
+116 
-126 TTGLDCYQDEIIQ
+126 
-139 ISILDVDTGE
+139 
-149 VLLDSYERGQPMEHK
+149 HK

-187 WAEFLCSAAYTYEE
+187 WAAFLSSAAYTYEE

-224 WDREKNRHIV
+224 WDREKNRHII
-234 RGTHGIPV
+234 RGSHGIPV

-265 PGLLPWTVYENKS
+265 PGLFPWTVYESKS

-315 AAMRT
+315 AAMRA

-331 YVVYTRLNMPVDNL
+331 YVVYTRLNMPVDDL
-345 DTSAFS
+345 DTSSFS
-351 FATQYQNRPKVL
+351 FATQYQNRLKVL

-396 GLAVQKKDT
+396 ELAVQKKDT

-410 PETSEVTAEASPE
+410 PETSKVTAESSPE

-460 RFAALRDQ
+460 RFAALRNQ

-512 EDFTRMQRLRADSV
+512 EDFTRMERLRADSV

-572 SPEQSDTFTIYQL
+572 PPEQGDTFTIYQL

-681 KIETAVD
+681 KMETAVD

-703 GSGFENGKMR
+703 GSNFEKGKMR

-728 TIRWL
+728 MVRWL

-746 ANGSRGWLDYNNKGF
+746 ANGSRGWLDYSSSGF
-761 EIQCKTDNGRVS
+761 EIQCNTDNGQIS

-835 GFDPPKFEDLRHIDL
+835 GFDPPEFEDLRHIDL
-850 AYSSAGEG
+850 AYSSTGEG
-858 EHSINVYVDLLHHKI
+858 DHSINVYVDLLHHKI

-1057 YKALPDEQTEPGGPK
+1057 YKALPDEQREPGGPK
-1072 ARFQDNINALRLLQ
+1072 ARFQDNISALRLLQ

-1195 ANLFGVEL
+1195 AHLFGVEI

-1231 DSYFDV
+1231 DSYFDA

-1334 EHILDQDVSWLHTGT
+1334 EHIFDQDVSWLHTGT

-1504 EKYGRLSSR
+1504 EKHGRLSSR

-1555 QVIDHVETASEAL
+1555 LVIDHVETASEAL

-1614 PLYQTGEE
+1614 PLYQTAEE

-1630 KLATAEIFAQ
+1630 KLAVAEIFAK
-1640 QDPSYQVNVDSL
+1640 QDPGYQVNVDSL
-1652 RGVQPKDLTASE
+1652 KNVQPKDLTASE

-1687 EPNRWAAQSIK
+1687 EPNRWVAQSIK

-1709 IEGSS
+1709 IEGST

-1733 YEILRCSLNLQAV
+1733 YEILRCSLNLQTV

-1774 QQQIETAFKDWI
+1774 QQQIEAAFKDWI
-1786 YRDPVRR
+1786 YRDPDRR

-1932 SQFSRIPLSSE
+1932 SQFSRIPLSIE

-2053 ITGGRGLVFCTGT
+2053 ITGERGLVFCTGT

-2147 MLNLKVP
+2147 MLNLQVP

-2461 VEESLDAVSKD
+2461 VEESLKAISEDMETYK
-2472 IDVYRANSRFNPDGS
+2472 ANSRFNPDGS
-2487 EKFSA
+2487 ENFSA
-2492 IVMGTTYTERKAAD
+2492 IVMGTAYTERKAAD

-2536 AKAVSFMGYLQ
+2536 AKSVSFMGYLQ

-2556 NPKENFSSFRHLLE
+2556 NPKENFSSFRHLLD

-2587 KNLEDAKEAVN
+2587 KNLEDAKKAVN
-2598 QPFAYEKEFQTK
+2598 QPFAYEEDFKTK

-2616 LNTVLNQE
+2616 LNQLLSEDDKTTPKKEEPMQKEEYQDLDEFLDDGKIVPANQLPVGWQWEMYNDGSGSLHGPSSERLYSYDLAPYATSGLIEYNATGKGYDTFEGSLDDFRNWAEQQVQAQLEVQKYRTQLNQ
-2624 GGRTDMHPEIQALLT
+2624 
-2639 KIGQTYTAMVTDP
+2639 TYDSMANDP
-2652 QKYLDYLTFRGQCVG
+2652 QKYLEYLTFRGQCVG
-2667 MGAENSV
+2667 LGAENSV

-2683 TYCPAPEAIGSPKV
+2683 TYCPAPEALGSPNV
-2697 KPGEEDHFVSVL
+2697 KSGEEDHFVSVL

-2752 AAHLADIPIVK
+2752 AAHLANISIVK
-2763 DIRHGPG
+2763 DIRHGSG

-2782 EGESDTEQLKSLL
+2782 EGENDTEQLKSLL
-2795 EGYSEAVIA
+2795 EGYSEAVIT
-2804 RTSTVERPVAELE
+2804 RTSTSDKPVAELE
-2817 SAALAALLQVR
+2817 SAALTALLQVR
-2828 CGVPVDGQLSERIT
+2828 CGVPIDDQLAERIT
-2842 TALEDARQVSGFS
+2842 AALEDAGNVGGFS
-2855 MKDSVARLH
+2855 MRDSVARLH

>member
-1 MKNLYFSLLPDA
+1 
-13 EKAKCKTE
+13 
-21 KQWLKLGFVPASQ
+21 
-34 DAGTIMYSNRFCT
+34 
-47 GKYRYL
+47 
-53 TSEEVRKATDEEMT
+53 
-67 SYHEEQRRKRRSR
+67 
-80 YLQAKKE
+80 
-87 REQAIRYG
+87 
-95 ELLSLCDQQ
+95 
-104 RQLDEEN
+104 
-111 YRGTI
+111 
-116 PTLTVSIDIE
+116 
-126 TTGLDCYQDEIIQ
+126 
-139 ISILDVDTGE
+139 
-149 VLLDSYERGQPMEHK
+149 MEYK
-164 TKYKQLTEA
+164 TKYKQLVED
-173 YLHALGVITESTAT
+173 YLYALGEITESSAT
-187 WAEFLCSAAYTYEE
+187 WAAFLSSAAYTYEE
-201 RFQSQVLLHH
+201 RFQNQVVLYH
-211 QRPGVKAVATLNQ
+211 QRPEVKAVATLSQ

-247 PECLTYV
+247 PEYVTYV
-254 FDYQDTAGRST
+254 FDYQDTVGRSK
-265 PGLLPWTVYENKS
+265 PGPLPWTVYENKS
-278 GIARHNLLRRS
+278 GIALHNLLKRA
-289 GEKSLDS
+289 GEKSLDG
-296 YVHTKVQ
+296 YVQTKIQ
-303 QIVDTEVKSETS
+303 QIVDTEVKSEAS

-331 YVVYTRLNMPVDNL
+331 FVVCTRLGIPVDGL

-351 FATQYQNRPKVL
+351 FATQYHSSPKVL
-363 ERLGTLL
+363 ERLGVLL
-370 SHSLVACLSPV
+370 NHSLVACLAPV
-381 RDIAQAM
+381 RDVAHAM
-388 HMTMPPPE
+388 HMTMSPPE
-396 GLAVQKKDT
+396 GPAVQEKSIESD
-405 RTRSV
+405 SF
-410 PETSEVTAEASPE
+410 PEASKLPPVVSSE
-423 APREWGFY
+423 AHREWGFY
-431 VIPDLKTWAT
+431 LIPDLKTWAT
-441 NSSERTPIEHYET
+441 NSSERSPIEHYET
-454 FEEARD
+454 FEKARN
-460 RFAALRDQ
+460 RFNALRSQ
-468 PYNKTN
+468 PYNAMN
-474 DLNDDGQPYAHL
+474 DLNDGGQPYAHL
-486 TLGLESKDK
+486 TLGLESKDN

-512 EDFTRMQRLRADSV
+512 EDFTRMDGLKNDPGF
-526 VLENLSRVAR
+526 LEAISRVAK

-546 VMENGSYKALPDM
+546 ALDAGSYKAMPDM
-559 PFSQWENPYFTVD
+559 PFAQWEKPYFTVD
-572 SPEQSDTFTIYQL
+572 PTEQGDTFTIYQL
-585 KGGSETRDYRFE
+585 KGGPETRDYRFE

-604 AGLAIDR
+604 AGLAVDR

-625 TTLED
+625 TSLED

-638 RPPDFTGHSL
+638 RPADFTGHSL

-785 QELVQSNRYLT
+785 QALVQSDHYLS
-796 DAEYPEYEEW
+796 DGERPEYEEW
-806 LSARQAEQDK
+806 LSDRQAEQAQK
-816 RAADLEQA
+816 ARDLEQA
-824 KEIIREYCTEN
+824 KEWIRDYCRTN
-835 GFDPPKFEDLRHIDL
+835 NFDQPDFEDLRHIDL
-850 AYSSAGEG
+850 AYSSTGEG
-858 EHSINVYVDLLHHKI
+858 DHSINVYVDLLHHKI

-886 YASTAELV
+886 YASTAELI

-908 TAEQEYQER
+908 TAEQEYRER
-917 KREQAIRSAPQKRP
+917 QREQAIRSAPQKRP
-931 CIPGD
+931 CIAGD

-970 SKEEFSRLLERN
+970 SREEFSRLLERN
-982 ERNSRLQAPATPSIE
+982 ERNKHLQAPAFSDTATPVLQE
-997 TSEKTKESTA
+997 EAAAPTESVLQQTNS
-1007 PEQVQPQPI
+1007 
-1016 PQKTAVEIPINGKWT
+1016 QKTAAEIPINGEWT
-1031 KFQTVADAEQAAYE
+1031 KFQTVAEAEQAALE
-1045 EYKANIARNAQN
+1045 EYKAGIARDAKNFTA
-1057 YKALPDEQTEPGGPK
+1057 PDEQAAPGGPK

-1086 HLETT
+1086 HLEAN
-1091 GMQATP
+1091 GLQATP

-1107 GWGGLADAFDA
+1107 GWGGLAEVFDA
-1118 RKDNWHKEYQE
+1118 RKDSWSKEYQE

-1152 SPEIV
+1152 SPEII

-1226 KATLP
+1226 KAVLP
-1231 DSYFDV
+1231 DSYFDA

-1263 YFAAKSI
+1263 YFAAKNV
-1270 DKLRVGGIQA
+1270 DKLRTGGIQA

-1286 TMDKQTEDVRK
+1286 TMDKQSEDVRK
-1297 YLAARCE
+1297 YLASRCD

-1334 EHILDQDVSWLHTGT
+1334 DHIVDQDVSWLHTGT

-1504 EKYGRLSSR
+1504 EKYGRLNSR
-1513 ANALAMRED
+1513 ANALAFRDD

-1528 CSLEIYDDD
+1528 CSLENFDDEH
-1537 RNFKAKSDM
+1537 NFKSKSDM
-1546 FTKRTIRPN
+1546 FTKKTIRPN
-1555 QVIDHVETASEAL
+1555 RVIDHVETASEAL
-1568 MLSVQERTSVDLS
+1568 MLSVQEHTSVDLH
-1581 YMEQLTGKPRDE
+1581 YMEQLTGKTCDK
-1593 LLQELTG
+1593 LLQDLTG

-1614 PLYQTGEE
+1614 PLYQTAEE

-1630 KLATAEIFAQ
+1630 KLAVAEIFAK
-1640 QDPSYQVNVDSL
+1640 QDPSYQVNADSL
-1652 RGVQPKDLTASE
+1652 KTVQPKDLTASE

-1714 VDSYSLKA
+1714 VDSYNLKA

-1774 QQQIETAFKDWI
+1774 QQQIEAAFKDWI
-1786 YRDPVRR
+1786 YRDPDRR

-1834 VVARILFGGNTLVAH
+1834 AVARILFGGNTLVAH

-1899 ILVSTRHDFEKNR
+1899 ILVATKRDFEKDR

-1932 SQFSRIPLSSE
+1932 SQFSRIPLSTE

-1967 SGQDLSVK
+1967 SGQDLTVK

-2046 KTQYLDE
+2046 KCQYLDE
-2053 ITGGRGLVFCTGT
+2053 LTGGRGLVFCTGT

-2114 GTGYRSKTR
+2114 GY
-2123 FSRFFNLPEL
+2123 NL
-2133 ISMWKL
+2133 
-2139 ATDVQTSD
+2139 V
-2147 MLNLKVP
+2147 
-2154 DLEGGKATAVM
+2154 
-2165 CPPTELQK
+2165 
-2173 ESIQALGER
+2173 
-2182 AEKVRAGNVDP
+2182 
-2193 HTDNMLK
+2193 
-2200 ITTDGRKLA
+2200 GR
-2209 LDQRLL
+2209 
-2215 NPLLPDVP
+2215 
-2223 ENKATACASKV
+2223 
-2234 FEIWQNTMATQSTQ
+2234 
-2248 LIFSDLATPSTGE
+2248 
-2261 WNVYDDIR
+2261 
-2269 DKLIAKGIPKEQIA
+2269 
-2283 FIHDANTDAKKATLF
+2283 
-2298 AKVRAGKVRILMGST
+2298 
-2313 QKMGAGTN
+2313 
-2321 VQTKLIAL
+2321 
-2329 HHLDV
+2329 
-2334 PWRPSDI
+2334 
-2341 EQREGR
+2341 
-2347 ILRQGNEN
+2347 
-2355 PSVQIYRYATEGSFD
+2355 
-2370 AYSWQLIENKQ
+2370 
-2381 KFISQIMTSKSPA
+2381 
-2394 RSCQDLDEVALSYAE
+2394 
-2409 IKALCAGNPL
+2409 
-2419 IKEKMELD
+2419 
-2427 NEVARLS
+2427 
-2434 TLRSSHMSQI
+2434 
-2444 FELQDKIAIG
+2444 
-2454 YPASIQK
+2454 
-2461 VEESLDAVSKD
+2461 
-2472 IDVYRANSRFNPDGS
+2472 
-2487 EKFSA
+2487 
-2492 IVMGTTYTERKAAD
+2492 
-2506 AALRDALQGATA
+2506 
-2518 GDVIIGQ
+2518 
-2525 YRGFNIHAYYD
+2525 
-2536 AKAVSFMGYLQ
+2536 
-2547 GEQKYNFEF
+2547 
-2556 NPKENFSSFRHLLE
+2556 
-2570 KLSDTQALD
+2570 
-2579 QERLTILN
+2579 
-2587 KNLEDAKEAVN
+2587 
-2598 QPFAYEKEFQTK
+2598 
-2610 LARLNE
+2610 
-2616 LNTVLNQE
+2616 
-2624 GGRTDMHPEIQALLT
+2624 
-2639 KIGQTYTAMVTDP
+2639 
-2652 QKYLDYLTFRGQCVG
+2652 
-2667 MGAENSV
+2667 
-2674 AVFAQNPKA
+2674 
-2683 TYCPAPEAIGSPKV
+2683 
-2697 KPGEEDHFVSVL
+2697 
-2709 RSDGIE
+2709 
-2715 RVYALEQYDLP
+2715 
-2726 ESEYL
+2726 
-2731 DNAPLQWTD
+2731 
-2740 AQHGDLMHRVED
+2740 
-2752 AAHLADIPIVK
+2752 
-2763 DIRHGPG
+2763 
-2770 FFDAPRNTIHIR
+2770 
-2782 EGESDTEQLKSLL
+2782 
-2795 EGYSEAVIA
+2795 
-2804 RTSTVERPVAELE
+2804 
-2817 SAALAALLQVR
+2817 
-2828 CGVPVDGQLSERIT
+2828 
-2842 TALEDARQVSGFS
+2842 
-2855 MKDSVARLH
+2855 
-2864 NAMEYCVRYA
+2864 
-2874 ELEQT
+2874 
-2879 SEQYHA
+2879 
-2885 QQIEPEAMTPQ
+2885 
-2896 SEAFMEMM
+2896 

>member
-1 MKNLYFSLLPDA
+1 MEVKYENLVDKYKETLRKISVDA
-13 EKAKCKTE
+13 EAWKSFLE
-21 KQWLKLGFVPASQ
+21 SAS
-34 DAGTIMYSNRFCT
+34 
-47 GKYRYL
+47 
-53 TSEEVRKATDEEMT
+53 
-67 SYHEEQRRKRRSR
+67 
-80 YLQAKKE
+80 
-87 REQAIRYG
+87 
-95 ELLSLCDQQ
+95 
-104 RQLDEEN
+104 
-111 YRGTI
+111 
-116 PTLTVSIDIE
+116 
-126 TTGLDCYQDEIIQ
+126 
-139 ISILDVDTGE
+139 
-149 VLLDSYERGQPMEHK
+149 
-164 TKYKQLTEA
+164 
-173 YLHALGVITESTAT
+173 
-187 WAEFLCSAAYTYEE
+187 YTYMQP
-201 RFQSQVLLHH
+201 FQNQVVLHFY
-211 QRPGVKAVATLNQ
+211 RPGVKAVATKQAWQKLNRSVASDAQ
-224 WDREKNRHIV
+224 
-234 RGTHGIPV
+234 GLPV
-242 FDAKH
+242 FNEDNSVGR
-247 PECLTYV
+247 V
-254 FDYQDTAGRST
+254 FDYQDTRTVGNAGI
-265 PGLLPWTVYENKS
+265 LPWTVHKNKS
-278 GIARHNLLRRS
+278 GIALHNLLKRT
-289 GEKSLDS
+289 GEKSLSD
-296 YVHTKVQ
+296 YVHKRVTAVLISDAKQ
-303 QIVDTEVKSETS
+303 S
-315 AAMRT
+315 APP
-320 ELQKFLEQSAK
+320 ELQECLEQSVQ
-331 YVVYTRLNMPVDNL
+331 YVLQSRLGLEVDNL
-345 DTSAFS
+345 DTSGFAFAS
-351 FATQYQNRPKVL
+351 AYQNRSAAL
-363 ERLGTLL
+363 ERLGHLL
-370 SHSLVACLSPV
+370 TKSLRQCLMPLRAVAYKM
-381 RDIAQAM
+381 D
-388 HMTMPPPE
+388 MTMPAPE
-396 GLAVQKKDT
+396 PQIKAPAV
-405 RTRSV
+405 S
-410 PETSEVTAEASPE
+410 SEQLTEV
-423 APREWGFY
+423 PREWGY
-431 VIPDLKTWAT
+431 YLIPDLKTWAT

-454 FEEARD
+454 FEEVRE

-468 PYNKTN
+468 SYNKSN

-486 TLGLESKDK
+486 TLGLESKDT

-512 EDFTRMQRLRADSV
+512 EDFTRMERLKNDPSF
-526 VLENLSRVAR
+526 LETLSQVAK

-546 VMENGSYKALPDM
+546 ALEAGSYKAMPDIS
-559 PFSQWENPYFTVD
+559 FTEWENPYFSVTPTTVSEKKNNTGKRASRRVEKQKAD
-572 SPEQSDTFTIYQL
+572 FEQLSLTSATAEVVQPNVQEHSSEYQL
-585 KGGSETRDYRFE
+585 
-597 PYESLQE
+597 
-604 AGLAIDR
+604 
-611 QNYDLVYTAPLDGK
+611 
-625 TTLED
+625 
-630 IFRTFNLD
+630 LD
-638 RPPDFTGHSL
+638 RLRADCEYFLGEG
-648 SVSDIVVLN
+648 N
-657 RGGDTKA
+657 RSEKHLW
-664 YYCDSAGFV
+664 AGNV
-673 DVPSFLEQ
+673 RDHIL
-681 KIETAVD
+681 
-688 QPIINEDEIRRALCD
+688 
-703 GSGFENGKMR
+703 KMR
-713 IQYYFSQPVLPPREE
+713 ELYNSLLIKP
-728 TIRWL
+728 IWL
-733 KKEYGTGGRSWDF
+733 TE
-746 ANGSRGWLDYNNKGF
+746 ANIDSY
-761 EIQCKTDNGRVS
+761 
-773 HTLTWQEVSSRL
+773 
-785 QELVQSNRYLT
+785 
-796 DAEYPEYEEW
+796 A
-806 LSARQAEQDK
+806 K
-816 RAADLEQA
+816 RMAAPYQVVVYHNL
-824 KEIIREYCTEN
+824 EN
-835 GFDPPKFEDLRHIDL
+835 GFDERREFQILEQAEQAAQKFVNGTMEGEDGFAYDGAGVYDL
-850 AYSSAGEG
+850 A
-858 EHSINVYVDLLHHKI
+858 NKQWLRVYGHFPD
-873 VYNVDG
+873 
-879 ERILSAQ
+879 E
-886 YASTAELV
+886 YAMDQT
-894 EHELSGVTFDELIG
+894 
-908 TAEQEYQER
+908 
-917 KREQAIRSAPQKRP
+917 RSRHAPTLP
-931 CIPGD
+931 
-936 IVYLEND
+936 
-943 KAFIVQD
+943 VQ
-950 IGEGEIL
+950 
-957 LQDQE
+957 
-962 LPLFSRSV
+962 
-970 SKEEFSRLLERN
+970 
-982 ERNSRLQAPATPSIE
+982 TH
-997 TSEKTKESTA
+997 
-1007 PEQVQPQPI
+1007 
-1016 PQKTAVEIPINGKWT
+1016 AVEIPIAGEWT
-1031 KFQTVADAEQAAYE
+1031 KFQTVAEAEQAALE
-1045 EYKANIARNAQN
+1045 EYKAGIARDAKNFTA
-1057 YKALPDEQTEPGGPK
+1057 PDEQAAPGGPK

-1086 HLETT
+1086 HLEAN
-1091 GMQATP
+1091 GLQATP

-1107 GWGGLADAFDA
+1107 GWGGLAEVFDA
-1118 RKDNWHKEYQE
+1118 RKDNWSKEYQE

-1152 SPEIV
+1152 SPEII

-1226 KATLP
+1226 KAVLP
-1231 DSYFDV
+1231 DSYFDA

-1263 YFAAKSI
+1263 YFAAKNV
-1270 DKLRVGGIQA
+1270 DKLRTGGIQA

-1286 TMDKQTEDVRK
+1286 TMDKQSEDVRK
-1297 YLAARCE
+1297 YLASRCD

-1334 EHILDQDVSWLHTGT
+1334 DHIVDQDVSWLHTGT

-1384 QPDTSTTLEEQLQ
+1384 QPDTSTSLEEQLQ

-1404 ATLVKTEPIILE
+1404 ATLVKAEPVILE
-1416 QPGEISPLP
+1416 QQSGEATTLP
-1425 ADPDIRNYSYGIRD
+1425 ADPDVRNYSYCIRD
-1439 DKIFFRTDSV
+1439 GKIFFRTDSV

-1471 TTRELIQ
+1471 ATRELIQ

-1504 EKYGRLSSR
+1504 EKYGRLNSR
-1513 ANALAMRED
+1513 ANALAFRDD

-1528 CSLEIYDDD
+1528 CSLENFDDEH
-1537 RNFKAKSDM
+1537 NFKSKSDM
-1546 FTKRTIRPN
+1546 FTKKTIRPN
-1555 QVIDHVETASEAL
+1555 RVIDHVETASEAL
-1568 MLSVQERTSVDLS
+1568 MLSVQEHTSVDLH
-1581 YMEQLTGKPRDE
+1581 YMEQLTGKTRDE
-1593 LLQELTG
+1593 LLQDLTG

-1614 PLYQTGEE
+1614 PLYQTAEE

-1630 KLATAEIFAQ
+1630 KLAVAEIFAK
-1640 QDPSYQVNVDSL
+1640 QDPSYQVNADSL
-1652 RGVQPKDLTASE
+1652 KTVQPKDLTASE

-1714 VDSYSLKA
+1714 VDSYNLKA

-1774 QQQIETAFKDWI
+1774 QQQIEAAFKDWI
-1786 YRDPVRR
+1786 YRDPDRR

-1834 VVARILFGGNTLVAH
+1834 AVARILFGGNTLVAH

-1899 ILVSTRHDFEKNR
+1899 ILVATKRDFEKDR

-1932 SQFSRIPLSSE
+1932 SQFSRIPLSTE

-1967 SGQDLSVK
+1967 SGQDLTIK

-2154 DLEGGKATAVM
+2154 ELEGGKATVVM

-2182 AEKVRAGNVDP
+2182 AEKIRAGNVDP
-2193 HTDNMLK
+2193 HTDNMLRV
-2200 ITTDGRKLA
+2200 TTDGRKLA
-2209 LDQRLL
+2209 LDQRLM

-2223 ENKATACASKV
+2223 ENKATACVEKV
-2234 FEIWQNTMATQSTQ
+2234 FEIWKNTAEAQSTQ
-2248 LIFSDLATPSTGE
+2248 LIFSDLATPGTGE
-2261 WNVYDDIR
+2261 WNIYDDIR
-2269 DKLIAKGIPKEQIA
+2269 NKLIARGIPKEQIA
-2283 FIHDANTDAKKATLF
+2283 YIHDANTDAKKATLF
-2298 AKVRAGKVRILMGST
+2298 AKMRAGKVRILMGST
-2313 QKMGAGTN
+2313 KKMGAGTN

-2355 PSVQIYRYATEGSFD
+2355 PTVQIYRYATEGSFD
-2370 AYSWQLIENKQ
+2370 AYSWQLIEQKQ

-2394 RSCQDLDEVALSYAE
+2394 RSCQDLDEIALSYAE

-2454 YPASIQK
+2454 YPASIKK
-2461 VEESLDAVSKD
+2461 VEESLDAISKD
-2472 IDVYRANSRFNPDGS
+2472 IDLYKANSRFNSDGS
-2487 EKFSA
+2487 ENFSA
-2492 IVMGTTYTERKAAD
+2492 TVMGTSYTERKAAD
-2506 AALRDALQGATA
+2506 AALRDALQSATA
-2518 GDVIIGQ
+2518 GDVIIGE
-2525 YRGFNIHAYYD
+2525 YRGFQIHAYYD
-2536 AKAVSFMGYLQ
+2536 AKATSFLGYLQ
-2547 GEQKYNFEF
+2547 GTQKYSFEF

-2570 KLSDTQALD
+2570 KLSDTQAQD
-2579 QERLTILN
+2579 QELLTTLN

-2616 LNTVLNQE
+2616 LNTILNQE
-2624 GGRTDMHPEIQALLT
+2624 GGKTDVHPEIQELQA
-2639 KIGQTYTAMVTDP
+2639 KIDQTYAAMAADP
-2652 QKYLDYLTFRGQCVG
+2652 QRYLEYLNFRGQCVG
-2667 MGAENSV
+2667 MGVENSV

-2683 TYCPAPEAIGSPKV
+2683 TYCPSPEAIGSPKV
-2697 KPGEEDHFVSVL
+2697 KPGEEDRSISVL
-2709 RSDGIE
+2709 RTDGIE
-2715 RVYALEQYDLP
+2715 RVYALEQYALP

-2731 DNAPLQWTD
+2731 DKAPLQWTE
-2740 AQHGDLMHRVED
+2740 AQHSDLIHRVED
-2752 AAHLADIPIVK
+2752 AAHLANISIVK
-2763 DIRHGPG
+2763 DIRHGSG

-2879 SEQYHA
+2879 SEQYQA
-2885 QQIEPEAMTPQ
+2885 QQIEPEELTPQ

>member
-1 MKNLYFSLLPDA
+1 MK
-13 EKAKCKTE
+13 
-21 KQWLKLGFVPASQ
+21 
-34 DAGTIMYSNRFCT
+34 
-47 GKYRYL
+47 
-53 TSEEVRKATDEEMT
+53 
-67 SYHEEQRRKRRSR
+67 
-80 YLQAKKE
+80 
-87 REQAIRYG
+87 
-95 ELLSLCDQQ
+95 
-104 RQLDEEN
+104 
-111 YRGTI
+111 
-116 PTLTVSIDIE
+116 
-126 TTGLDCYQDEIIQ
+126 
-139 ISILDVDTGE
+139 
-149 VLLDSYERGQPMEHK
+149 HK

-187 WAEFLCSAAYTYEE
+187 WAAFLSSAAYTYEE

-224 WDREKNRHIV
+224 WDREKNRHII
-234 RGTHGIPV
+234 RGSHGIPV

-265 PGLLPWTVYENKS
+265 PGLFPWTVYESKS

-315 AAMRT
+315 AAVRT

-331 YVVYTRLNMPVDNL
+331 YVVYTRLSMPVDDL
-345 DTSAFS
+345 DTSSFS

-381 RDIAQAM
+381 RDVAHAM

-396 GLAVQKKDT
+396 ELAVQKKDT
-405 RTRSV
+405 KTRSV
-410 PETSEVTAEASPE
+410 PETSKVTAEASPE

-460 RFAALRDQ
+460 RFAALRNQ

-512 EDFTRMQRLRADSV
+512 EDFTRMERLRADSV

-572 SPEQSDTFTIYQL
+572 SPEQGDTFTIYQL

-681 KIETAVD
+681 KMETAVD

-703 GSGFENGKMR
+703 GSNFEKGKMR

-728 TIRWL
+728 MVRWL

-761 EIQCKTDNGRVS
+761 EIQCNTDNGRVS

-785 QELVQSNRYLT
+785 QALVQSDHYLS
-796 DAEYPEYEEW
+796 DEERPEYEEW
-806 LSARQAEQDK
+806 LSDRQAEQAQK
-816 RAADLEQA
+816 ARDLEQA
-824 KEIIREYCTEN
+824 KEWIRDYCRTN
-835 GFDPPKFEDLRHIDL
+835 NFDQPDFEDLRHIDL
-850 AYSSAGEG
+850 AYSSTGEG
-858 EHSINVYVDLLHHKI
+858 DHSINVYVDLLHHKI

-1057 YKALPDEQTEPGGPK
+1057 YKALPDEQREPGGPK
-1072 ARFQDNINALRLLQ
+1072 ARFQDNISALRLLQ

-1187 RPASFDES
+1187 RPASFNES
-1195 ANLFGVEL
+1195 AHLFGVEI

-1286 TMDKQTEDVRK
+1286 TMDKQSEDVRK

-1334 EHILDQDVSWLHTGT
+1334 DHIVDQDVSWLHTGT

-1404 ATLVKTEPIILE
+1404 ATLVKAEPVILE
-1416 QPGEISPLP
+1416 QQPEEAATLP
-1425 ADPDIRNYSYGIRD
+1425 ADTDVRNYSYCIRD
-1439 DKIFFRTDSV
+1439 DRIFFRTDSV
-1449 MREVTANATAQA
+1449 MREVIVNATAQA
-1461 RIRGMVSILA
+1461 RIKGMVSILA

-1478 AQLDDLPDEAVAQLQ
+1478 AQLDDLPDETIAQLQ
-1493 RRLNHEYDAFT
+1493 RRLNQEYDAYT
-1504 EKYGRLSSR
+1504 EKHGRLSSR

-1555 QVIDHVETASEAL
+1555 LVIDHVETASEAL

-1943 RQQKFLQDEIE
+1943 RQQKFLQD
-1954 RYTQEIAS
+1954 
-1962 AKKEK
+1962 
-1967 SGQDLSVK
+1967 
-1975 QMEATKKRLQ
+1975 
-1985 SHLEEL
+1985 
-1991 MDSPKDDVVTF
+1991 
-2002 EQLGVD
+2002 
-2008 SLMVDEAHEFKNLAV
+2008 
-2023 TTKMQ
+2023 
-2028 NVAGIST
+2028 
-2035 SESQKATDLLM
+2035 
-2046 KTQYLDE
+2046 
-2053 ITGGRGLVFCTGT
+2053 
-2066 PISNSPVELYTM
+2066 
-2078 MRYLQASTLRA
+2078 
-2089 HDLLSFDAWAA
+2089 
-2100 NFGQTTTS
+2100 
-2108 IELAPE
+2108 
-2114 GTGYRSKTR
+2114 
-2123 FSRFFNLPEL
+2123 
-2133 ISMWKL
+2133 
-2139 ATDVQTSD
+2139 
-2147 MLNLKVP
+2147 
-2154 DLEGGKATAVM
+2154 
-2165 CPPTELQK
+2165 
-2173 ESIQALGER
+2173 
-2182 AEKVRAGNVDP
+2182 
-2193 HTDNMLK
+2193 
-2200 ITTDGRKLA
+2200 
-2209 LDQRLL
+2209 
-2215 NPLLPDVP
+2215 
-2223 ENKATACASKV
+2223 
-2234 FEIWQNTMATQSTQ
+2234 
-2248 LIFSDLATPSTGE
+2248 
-2261 WNVYDDIR
+2261 
-2269 DKLIAKGIPKEQIA
+2269 
-2283 FIHDANTDAKKATLF
+2283 
-2298 AKVRAGKVRILMGST
+2298 
-2313 QKMGAGTN
+2313 
-2321 VQTKLIAL
+2321 
-2329 HHLDV
+2329 
-2334 PWRPSDI
+2334 
-2341 EQREGR
+2341 
-2347 ILRQGNEN
+2347 
-2355 PSVQIYRYATEGSFD
+2355 
-2370 AYSWQLIENKQ
+2370 
-2381 KFISQIMTSKSPA
+2381 
-2394 RSCQDLDEVALSYAE
+2394 
-2409 IKALCAGNPL
+2409 
-2419 IKEKMELD
+2419 
-2427 NEVARLS
+2427 
-2434 TLRSSHMSQI
+2434 
-2444 FELQDKIAIG
+2444 KIAIG

-2461 VEESLDAVSKD
+2461 VEESLDAISKD
-2472 IDVYRANSRFNPDGS
+2472 IDLYKANSRFNSDGS
-2487 EKFSA
+2487 ENFSA
-2492 IVMGTTYTERKAAD
+2492 TVMGTFYTERKAAD
-2506 AALRDALQGATA
+2506 AALRDALQSATA
-2518 GDVIIGQ
+2518 GDVIIGE
-2525 YRGFNIHAYYD
+2525 YRGFQIHAYYD
-2536 AKAVSFMGYLQ
+2536 AKATSFLGYLQ
-2547 GEQKYNFEF
+2547 GTQKYSFEF

-2570 KLSDTQALD
+2570 KLSDTQAQD
-2579 QERLTILN
+2579 QELLTALN

-2616 LNTVLNQE
+2616 LNTILNQE
-2624 GGRTDMHPEIQALLT
+2624 GGKTDVHPEIQELQA
-2639 KIGQTYTAMVTDP
+2639 KIDQTYAAMAADP
-2652 QKYLDYLTFRGQCVG
+2652 QKYLEYLNFRGQCVG
-2667 MGAENSV
+2667 MGVENSV

-2683 TYCPAPEAIGSPKV
+2683 TYCPSPEAIGSPKV
-2697 KPGEEDHFVSVL
+2697 KPGEEDRSISVL
-2709 RSDGIE
+2709 RTDGIE

-2731 DNAPLQWTD
+2731 DKAPLQWTE
-2740 AQHGDLMHRVED
+2740 AQHSDLIHRVED
-2752 AAHLADIPIVK
+2752 AAQLADISVLS
-2763 DIRHGPG
+2763 DLRHGTG
-2770 FFDAPRNTIHIR
+2770 FFDASRNVIHIR
-2782 EGESDTEQLKSLL
+2782 EGNNSTEQLKSLL
-2795 EGYSEAVIA
+2795 EGYSEAVIT
-2804 RTSTVERPVAELE
+2804 RTSTSDKPVAELE
-2817 SAALAALLQVR
+2817 SAALTALLQVR
-2828 CGVPVDGQLSERIT
+2828 CGVPIDDQLAERIT
-2842 TALEDARQVSGFS
+2842 AALEDAGNVGGFS
-2855 MKDSVARLH
+2855 MRDSVARLH

-2879 SEQYHA
+2879 SEQYQA
-2885 QQIEPEAMTPQ
+2885 QQIEPEELTPQ

>member
-1 MKNLYFSLLPDA
+1 M
-13 EKAKCKTE
+13 
-21 KQWLKLGFVPASQ
+21 
-34 DAGTIMYSNRFCT
+34 
-47 GKYRYL
+47 
-53 TSEEVRKATDEEMT
+53 
-67 SYHEEQRRKRRSR
+67 
-80 YLQAKKE
+80 
-87 REQAIRYG
+87 
-95 ELLSLCDQQ
+95 
-104 RQLDEEN
+104 
-111 YRGTI
+111 
-116 PTLTVSIDIE
+116 
-126 TTGLDCYQDEIIQ
+126 
-139 ISILDVDTGE
+139 
-149 VLLDSYERGQPMEHK
+149 
-164 TKYKQLTEA
+164 
-173 YLHALGVITESTAT
+173 
-187 WAEFLCSAAYTYEE
+187 
-201 RFQSQVLLHH
+201 
-211 QRPGVKAVATLNQ
+211 
-224 WDREKNRHIV
+224 
-234 RGTHGIPV
+234 
-242 FDAKH
+242 
-247 PECLTYV
+247 
-254 FDYQDTAGRST
+254 
-265 PGLLPWTVYENKS
+265 
-278 GIARHNLLRRS
+278 
-289 GEKSLDS
+289 
-296 YVHTKVQ
+296 
-303 QIVDTEVKSETS
+303 
-315 AAMRT
+315 
-320 ELQKFLEQSAK
+320 
-331 YVVYTRLNMPVDNL
+331 
-345 DTSAFS
+345 
-351 FATQYQNRPKVL
+351 
-363 ERLGTLL
+363 
-370 SHSLVACLSPV
+370 
-381 RDIAQAM
+381 
-388 HMTMPPPE
+388 
-396 GLAVQKKDT
+396 
-405 RTRSV
+405 
-410 PETSEVTAEASPE
+410 
-423 APREWGFY
+423 
-431 VIPDLKTWAT
+431 
-441 NSSERTPIEHYET
+441 
-454 FEEARD
+454 
-460 RFAALRDQ
+460 
-468 PYNKTN
+468 
-474 DLNDDGQPYAHL
+474 
-486 TLGLESKDK
+486 
-495 LSSVDILQ
+495 
-503 VRAGQNYLV
+503 
-512 EDFTRMQRLRADSV
+512 
-526 VLENLSRVAR
+526 
-536 EIGFDRVRPY
+536 
-546 VMENGSYKALPDM
+546 
-559 PFSQWENPYFTVD
+559 
-572 SPEQSDTFTIYQL
+572 
-585 KGGSETRDYRFE
+585 
-597 PYESLQE
+597 
-604 AGLAIDR
+604 
-611 QNYDLVYTAPLDGK
+611 
-625 TTLED
+625 
-630 IFRTFNLD
+630 
-638 RPPDFTGHSL
+638 
-648 SVSDIVVLN
+648 
-657 RGGDTKA
+657 
-664 YYCDSAGFV
+664 
-673 DVPSFLEQ
+673 
-681 KIETAVD
+681 
-688 QPIINEDEIRRALCD
+688 
-703 GSGFENGKMR
+703 
-713 IQYYFSQPVLPPREE
+713 
-728 TIRWL
+728 
-733 KKEYGTGGRSWDF
+733 
-746 ANGSRGWLDYNNKGF
+746 
-761 EIQCKTDNGRVS
+761 
-773 HTLTWQEVSSRL
+773 
-785 QELVQSNRYLT
+785 
-796 DAEYPEYEEW
+796 
-806 LSARQAEQDK
+806 
-816 RAADLEQA
+816 
-824 KEIIREYCTEN
+824 
-835 GFDPPKFEDLRHIDL
+835 
-850 AYSSAGEG
+850 
-858 EHSINVYVDLLHHKI
+858 
-873 VYNVDG
+873 
-879 ERILSAQ
+879 
-886 YASTAELV
+886 
-894 EHELSGVTFDELIG
+894 
-908 TAEQEYQER
+908 
-917 KREQAIRSAPQKRP
+917 
-931 CIPGD
+931 
-936 IVYLEND
+936 
-943 KAFIVQD
+943 
-950 IGEGEIL
+950 
-957 LQDQE
+957 
-962 LPLFSRSV
+962 
-970 SKEEFSRLLERN
+970 
-982 ERNSRLQAPATPSIE
+982 
-997 TSEKTKESTA
+997 
-1007 PEQVQPQPI
+1007 
-1016 PQKTAVEIPINGKWT
+1016 
-1031 KFQTVADAEQAAYE
+1031 
-1045 EYKANIARNAQN
+1045 
-1057 YKALPDEQTEPGGPK
+1057 
-1072 ARFQDNINALRLLQ
+1072 
-1086 HLETT
+1086 
-1091 GMQATP
+1091 
-1097 EQQQLLARYV
+1097 
-1107 GWGGLADAFDA
+1107 
-1118 RKDNWHKEYQE
+1118 
-1129 LKELLPEAE
+1129 
-1138 YEAARASTLTSYYT
+1138 
-1152 SPEIV
+1152 
-1157 RAMYSTLERF
+1157 
-1167 GLQGGNILEPSMG
+1167 
-1180 VGAFFAN
+1180 
-1187 RPASFDES
+1187 
-1195 ANLFGVEL
+1195 
-1203 DPVTGRIAKQLY
+1203 
-1215 PKANIQICGYE
+1215 
-1226 KATLP
+1226 
-1231 DSYFDV
+1231 
-1237 VIGNVPFGQYK
+1237 
-1248 VNDPAFNRYNFLIHD
+1248 
-1263 YFAAKSI
+1263 
-1270 DKLRVGGIQA
+1270 
-1280 IITTSG
+1280 
-1286 TMDKQTEDVRK
+1286 
-1297 YLAARCE
+1297 
-1304 LIGAVRLPNTAFKAL
+1304 
-1319 AGTEVTADILFLQKR
+1319 
-1334 EHILDQDVSWLHTGT
+1334 
-1349 NADGIPMNQYFIDHP
+1349 
-1364 EMICGKMEMVSGPY
+1364 
-1378 GMRPTC
+1378 
-1384 QPDTSTTLEEQLQ
+1384 
-1397 AAMGRLN
+1397 
-1404 ATLVKTEPIILE
+1404 
-1416 QPGEISPLP
+1416 
-1425 ADPDIRNYSYGIRD
+1425 
-1439 DKIFFRTDSV
+1439 
-1449 MREVTANATAQA
+1449 
-1461 RIRGMVSILA
+1461 
-1471 TTRELIQ
+1471 
-1478 AQLDDLPDEAVAQLQ
+1478 
-1493 RRLNHEYDAFT
+1493 
-1504 EKYGRLSSR
+1504 
-1513 ANALAMRED
+1513 
-1522 SGYSLL
+1522 
-1528 CSLEIYDDD
+1528 EIYDDD

-2053 ITGGRGLVFCTGT
+2053 ITGERGLVFCTGT

-2147 MLNLKVP
+2147 MLNLQVP

-2587 KNLEDAKEAVN
+2587 KNLEDAKKAVN
-2598 QPFAYEKEFQTK
+2598 QPFAYEEDFQTK

-2616 LNTVLNQE
+2616 LNQLLSEDDKTTPKKENPMQKEEHQNLDEFLDDSKIVPANQLPAGWQWEMYNDGSGSLHGPNSERYYSYDLAPYATSGLIEYNATGKGYDTFEGSLDDFRNWAEQQVQAQLEVQKYRTQLNQ
-2624 GGRTDMHPEIQALLT
+2624 
-2639 KIGQTYTAMVTDP
+2639 TYESMANDP
-2652 QKYLDYLTFRGQCVG
+2652 QKYLEYLTFRGQCVG
-2667 MGAENSV
+2667 LGAENSV

-2683 TYCPAPEAIGSPKV
+2683 TYFPAPEAIGSPKV

-2752 AAHLADIPIVK
+2752 AAHLANISIVK
-2763 DIRHGPG
+2763 DIRHGSG

-2782 EGESDTEQLKSLL
+2782 EGENDTEQLKSLL
-2795 EGYSEAVIA
+2795 EGYSEAVIT
-2804 RTSTVERPVAELE
+2804 RTSTSDKPVAELE

>member
-1 MKNLYFSLLPDA
+1 
-13 EKAKCKTE
+13 
-21 KQWLKLGFVPASQ
+21 
-34 DAGTIMYSNRFCT
+34 
-47 GKYRYL
+47 
-53 TSEEVRKATDEEMT
+53 
-67 SYHEEQRRKRRSR
+67 
-80 YLQAKKE
+80 
-87 REQAIRYG
+87 
-95 ELLSLCDQQ
+95 
-104 RQLDEEN
+104 
-111 YRGTI
+111 
-116 PTLTVSIDIE
+116 
-126 TTGLDCYQDEIIQ
+126 
-139 ISILDVDTGE
+139 
-149 VLLDSYERGQPMEHK
+149 MEHK

-211 QRPGVKAVATLNQ
+211 QRPGIKAVATLNQ

-278 GIARHNLLRRS
+278 GITRHNLLRRS

-441 NSSERTPIEHYET
+441 NSSGRTPIEHYET

-512 EDFTRMQRLRADSV
+512 EDFTRMERLRADSV

-546 VMENGSYKALPDM
+546 VMENGSYKALPDIS
-559 PFSQWENPYFTVD
+559 FTEWENPYFSVT
-572 SPEQSDTFTIYQL
+572 
-585 KGGSETRDYRFE
+585 
-597 PYESLQE
+597 
-604 AGLAIDR
+604 
-611 QNYDLVYTAPLDGK
+611 
-625 TTLED
+625 
-630 IFRTFNLD
+630 
-638 RPPDFTGHSL
+638 PP
-648 SVSDIVVLN
+648 SVSDKNHTGKRASRRVEKQKVDFEQLSLTSAAAEVVKPNVEDFSFEYQLLD
-657 RGGDTKA
+657 RLKTDCEYFLGEGHRSEKHLW
-664 YYCDSAGFV
+664 AGNV
-673 DVPSFLEQ
+673 REHIL
-681 KIETAVD
+681 
-688 QPIINEDEIRRALCD
+688 
-703 GSGFENGKMR
+703 KMR
-713 IQYYFSQPVLPPREE
+713 ELYSNLLIKPV
-728 TIRWL
+728 WL
-733 KKEYGTGGRSWDF
+733 TE
-746 ANGSRGWLDYNNKGF
+746 
-761 EIQCKTDNGRVS
+761 
-773 HTLTWQEVSSRL
+773 
-785 QELVQSNRYLT
+785 SNIDSYAQRM
-796 DAEYPEYEEW
+796 
-806 LSARQAEQDK
+806 
-816 RAADLEQA
+816 AAPYQVVVYHNL
-824 KEIIREYCTEN
+824 EN
-835 GFDPPKFEDLRHIDL
+835 GFDERMEFQTLEQAEQAAQKFVNG
-850 AYSSAGEG
+850 SMEG
-858 EHSINVYVDLLHHKI
+858 ENGFAYDGAGVYDLSNEQWLR
-873 VYNVDG
+873 VYGHFPD
-879 ERILSAQ
+879 
-886 YASTAELV
+886 
-894 EHELSGVTFDELIG
+894 EH
-908 TAEQEYQER
+908 AM
-917 KREQAIRSAPQKRP
+917 
-931 CIPGD
+931 
-936 IVYLEND
+936 
-943 KAFIVQD
+943 
-950 IGEGEIL
+950 
-957 LQDQE
+957 
-962 LPLFSRSV
+962 
-970 SKEEFSRLLERN
+970 
-982 ERNSRLQAPATPSIE
+982 
-997 TSEKTKESTA
+997 EKTRNRPTSLPAAQTH
-1007 PEQVQPQPI
+1007 
-1016 PQKTAVEIPINGKWT
+1016 AVEIPVAGEWK
-1031 KFQTVADAEQAAYE
+1031 KFPTVKEAEQAAFE
-1045 EYKANIARNAQN
+1045 EYKAGIARDAKNFT
-1057 YKALPDEQTEPGGPK
+1057 ALDEQGAPGGAK

-1086 HLETT
+1086 HLEAT

-1195 ANLFGVEL
+1195 AHLFGVEI

-1334 EHILDQDVSWLHTGT
+1334 DHIVDQDVSWVHTGT

-1384 QPDTSTTLEEQLQ
+1384 QPDTSTSLEQQLQ

-1404 ATLVKTEPIILE
+1404 ATLVKAEPVILE
-1416 QPGEISPLP
+1416 QQPGEATTLP
-1425 ADPDIRNYSYGIRD
+1425 ADPDVRNYSYCIRD
-1439 DKIFFRTDSV
+1439 GKIFFRTDSV
-1449 MREVTANATAQA
+1449 MQEVTANATAQA
-1461 RIRGMVSILA
+1461 RIKGMISILA

-1478 AQLDDLPDEAVAQLQ
+1478 AQLDDFPDEAVEQLQ
-1493 RRLNHEYDAFT
+1493 RRLNHEYDTYT

-1513 ANALAMRED
+1513 ANSLAFRDD

-1528 CSLEIYDDD
+1528 CSLENFDDD
-1537 RNFKAKSDM
+1537 HNFKSKSDM
-1546 FTKRTIRPN
+1546 FTKKTIRPN
-1555 QVIDHVETASEAL
+1555 RVIEHVETASEAL
-1568 MLSVQERTSVDLS
+1568 ALSVQEHTSVDLL
-1581 YMEQLTGKPRDE
+1581 YMEQLTGKTRDE
-1593 LLQELTG
+1593 LLQDLTG

-1630 KLATAEIFAQ
+1630 KLATAEIFAK

-1652 RGVQPKDLTASE
+1652 KNVQPKDLTASE

-1679 KQFILETM
+1679 KQFILDTM
-1687 EPNRWAAQSIK
+1687 EPNRWVAQSIK

-1733 YEILRCSLNLQAV
+1733 YEILRCSLNLQTV

-1774 QQQIETAFKDWI
+1774 QQQIEAAFKDWI
-1786 YRDPVRR
+1786 YRDPDRR

-2147 MLNLKVP
+2147 MLNLQVP

-2454 YPASIQK
+2454 YPTSIQK
-2461 VEESLDAVSKD
+2461 VEESLKAISGDMETYK
-2472 IDVYRANSRFNPDGS
+2472 ANSRFNPDGS

-2492 IVMGTTYTERKAAD
+2492 IVMGTAYTERKAAD

-2525 YRGFNIHAYYD
+2525 YRGFDIHAYYN

-2556 NPKENFSSFRHLLE
+2556 NPKENFSSFRHLLD

-2587 KNLEDAKEAVN
+2587 KNLEDAKKAVN
-2598 QPFAYEKEFQTK
+2598 QPFAYEEDFQTK

-2616 LNTVLNQE
+2616 LNQLLSEDDKTTQKKENPMQKEEHQNLDEFLDDGKIVPANQLPAGWQWEMYNDGSGSLHGPNSERYYSYDLAPYATSGLIEYNATGKGYDTFEGSLDDFRNWAEQQVQAQLEVQKYRTQLNQ
-2624 GGRTDMHPEIQALLT
+2624 
-2639 KIGQTYTAMVTDP
+2639 TYDSMANDP
-2652 QKYLDYLTFRGQCVG
+2652 QKYLDYLTFRSQCVG
-2667 MGAENSV
+2667 LGAENSV

-2683 TYCPAPEAIGSPKV
+2683 TYCPAPEALGSPNV
-2697 KPGEEDHFVSVL
+2697 KSGEEDHFVSVL

-2752 AAHLADIPIVK
+2752 AAHLANISIVK
-2763 DIRHGPG
+2763 DIRHGSG

-2782 EGESDTEQLKSLL
+2782 EGENDTEQLKSLL

-2804 RTSTVERPVAELE
+2804 RTNTAEKPVAELE
-2817 SAALAALLQVR
+2817 SASLTALLQVR
-2828 CGVPVDGQLSERIT
+2828 CGVPVNGQLKERII

-2879 SEQYHA
+2879 SEQYQA

>member
-1 MKNLYFSLLPDA
+1 
-13 EKAKCKTE
+13 
-21 KQWLKLGFVPASQ
+21 
-34 DAGTIMYSNRFCT
+34 
-47 GKYRYL
+47 
-53 TSEEVRKATDEEMT
+53 
-67 SYHEEQRRKRRSR
+67 
-80 YLQAKKE
+80 
-87 REQAIRYG
+87 
-95 ELLSLCDQQ
+95 
-104 RQLDEEN
+104 
-111 YRGTI
+111 
-116 PTLTVSIDIE
+116 
-126 TTGLDCYQDEIIQ
+126 
-139 ISILDVDTGE
+139 
-149 VLLDSYERGQPMEHK
+149 MEHK

-211 QRPGVKAVATLNQ
+211 QRPGIKAVATLNQ

-278 GIARHNLLRRS
+278 GITRHNLLRRS

-441 NSSERTPIEHYET
+441 NSSGRTPIEHYET

-512 EDFTRMQRLRADSV
+512 EDFTRMERLRADSV

-546 VMENGSYKALPDM
+546 VMENGSYKALPDIS
-559 PFSQWENPYFTVD
+559 FTEWENPYFSVT
-572 SPEQSDTFTIYQL
+572 
-585 KGGSETRDYRFE
+585 
-597 PYESLQE
+597 
-604 AGLAIDR
+604 
-611 QNYDLVYTAPLDGK
+611 
-625 TTLED
+625 
-630 IFRTFNLD
+630 
-638 RPPDFTGHSL
+638 PP
-648 SVSDIVVLN
+648 SVSDKNHTGKRASRRVEKQKVDFEQLSLTSAAAEVVKPNVEDFSPEYQLLD
-657 RGGDTKA
+657 RLKTDCEYFLGEGHRSEKHLW
-664 YYCDSAGFV
+664 AGNV
-673 DVPSFLEQ
+673 REHIL
-681 KIETAVD
+681 
-688 QPIINEDEIRRALCD
+688 
-703 GSGFENGKMR
+703 KMR
-713 IQYYFSQPVLPPREE
+713 ELYSNLLIKPV
-728 TIRWL
+728 WL
-733 KKEYGTGGRSWDF
+733 TE
-746 ANGSRGWLDYNNKGF
+746 
-761 EIQCKTDNGRVS
+761 
-773 HTLTWQEVSSRL
+773 
-785 QELVQSNRYLT
+785 SNIDSYAQRM
-796 DAEYPEYEEW
+796 
-806 LSARQAEQDK
+806 
-816 RAADLEQA
+816 AAPYQVVVYHNL
-824 KEIIREYCTEN
+824 EN
-835 GFDPPKFEDLRHIDL
+835 GFDERMEFQTLEQAEQAAQKFVNG
-850 AYSSAGEG
+850 SMEG
-858 EHSINVYVDLLHHKI
+858 ENGFAYDGAGVYDLSNEQWLR
-873 VYNVDG
+873 VYGHFPD
-879 ERILSAQ
+879 
-886 YASTAELV
+886 
-894 EHELSGVTFDELIG
+894 EH
-908 TAEQEYQER
+908 AM
-917 KREQAIRSAPQKRP
+917 
-931 CIPGD
+931 
-936 IVYLEND
+936 
-943 KAFIVQD
+943 
-950 IGEGEIL
+950 
-957 LQDQE
+957 
-962 LPLFSRSV
+962 
-970 SKEEFSRLLERN
+970 
-982 ERNSRLQAPATPSIE
+982 
-997 TSEKTKESTA
+997 EKTRNRPTSLPAAQTH
-1007 PEQVQPQPI
+1007 
-1016 PQKTAVEIPINGKWT
+1016 AVEIPVAGEWK
-1031 KFQTVADAEQAAYE
+1031 KFPTVKEAEQAAFE
-1045 EYKANIARNAQN
+1045 EYKAGIARDAKNFT
-1057 YKALPDEQTEPGGPK
+1057 ALDEQGAPGGAK

-1086 HLETT
+1086 HLEAT

-1195 ANLFGVEL
+1195 AHLFGVEI

-1334 EHILDQDVSWLHTGT
+1334 DHIVDQDVSWVHTGT

-1384 QPDTSTTLEEQLQ
+1384 QPDTSTSLEQQLQ

-1404 ATLVKTEPIILE
+1404 ATLVKAEPVILE
-1416 QPGEISPLP
+1416 QQPGEATTLP
-1425 ADPDIRNYSYGIRD
+1425 ADPDVRNYSYCIRD
-1439 DKIFFRTDSV
+1439 GKIFFRTDSV
-1449 MREVTANATAQA
+1449 MQEVTANATAQA
-1461 RIRGMVSILA
+1461 RIKGMISILA

-1478 AQLDDLPDEAVAQLQ
+1478 AQLDDFPDEAVEQLQ
-1493 RRLNHEYDAFT
+1493 RRLNHEYDTYT

-1513 ANALAMRED
+1513 ANSLAFRDD

-1528 CSLEIYDDD
+1528 CSLENFDDD
-1537 RNFKAKSDM
+1537 HNFKSKSDM
-1546 FTKRTIRPN
+1546 FTKKTIRPN
-1555 QVIDHVETASEAL
+1555 RVIEHVETASEAL
-1568 MLSVQERTSVDLS
+1568 ALSVQEHTSVDLL
-1581 YMEQLTGKPRDE
+1581 YMEQLTGKTRDE
-1593 LLQELTG
+1593 LLQDLTG

-1630 KLATAEIFAQ
+1630 KLATAEIFAK

-1652 RGVQPKDLTASE
+1652 KNVQPKDLTASE

-1714 VDSYSLKA
+1714 VDSYNLKA

-1774 QQQIETAFKDWI
+1774 QQQIEAAFKDWI
-1786 YRDPVRR
+1786 YRDPDRR

-1834 VVARILFGGNTLVAH
+1834 AVARILFGGNTLVAH

-1899 ILVSTRHDFEKNR
+1899 ILVATKRDFEKDR

-1932 SQFSRIPLSSE
+1932 SQFSRIPLSTE

-1967 SGQDLSVK
+1967 SGQDLTIK

-2154 DLEGGKATAVM
+2154 ELEGGKATVVM

-2182 AEKVRAGNVDP
+2182 AEKIRAGNVDP
-2193 HTDNMLK
+2193 HTDNMLRV
-2200 ITTDGRKLA
+2200 TTDGRKLA
-2209 LDQRLL
+2209 LDQRLM

-2223 ENKATACASKV
+2223 ENKATACVEKV
-2234 FEIWQNTMATQSTQ
+2234 FEIWKNTAEAQSTQ

-2454 YPASIQK
+2454 YPTSIQK
-2461 VEESLDAVSKD
+2461 VEESLKAISGDMETYK
-2472 IDVYRANSRFNPDGS
+2472 ANSRFNPDGS

-2492 IVMGTTYTERKAAD
+2492 IVMGTAYTERKAAD

-2525 YRGFNIHAYYD
+2525 YRGFDIHAYYN

-2556 NPKENFSSFRHLLE
+2556 NPKENFSSFRHLLD

-2587 KNLEDAKEAVN
+2587 KNLEDAKKAVN
-2598 QPFAYEKEFQTK
+2598 QPFAYEEDFQTK

-2616 LNTVLNQE
+2616 LNQLLSEDDKTTQKKENPMQKEEHQNLDEFLDDGKIVPANQLPAGWQWEMYNDGSGSLHGPNSERYYSYDLAPYATSGLIEYNATGKGYDTFEGSLDDFRNWAEQQVQAQLEVQKYRTQLNQ
-2624 GGRTDMHPEIQALLT
+2624 
-2639 KIGQTYTAMVTDP
+2639 TYDSMANDP

-2667 MGAENSV
+2667 LGAENSV

-2683 TYCPAPEAIGSPKV
+2683 TYCPAPEALGSPNV
-2697 KPGEEDHFVSVL
+2697 KSGEEDHFVSVL

-2715 RVYALEQYDLP
+2715 RIYALEQYDLP

-2752 AAHLADIPIVK
+2752 AAHLANISIVK
-2763 DIRHGPG
+2763 DIRHGSG

-2782 EGESDTEQLKSLL
+2782 EGENDTEQLKSLL

-2804 RTSTVERPVAELE
+2804 RTNTAEKPVAELE
-2817 SAALAALLQVR
+2817 SASLTALLQVR
-2828 CGVPVDGQLSERIT
+2828 CGVPVNGQLKERII

-2879 SEQYHA
+2879 SEQYQA

>member
-1 MKNLYFSLLPDA
+1 MEVKYENLVDKYKETLHTISADA
-13 EKAKCKTE
+13 EAWKSFLE
-21 KQWLKLGFVPASQ
+21 SAS
-34 DAGTIMYSNRFCT
+34 
-47 GKYRYL
+47 
-53 TSEEVRKATDEEMT
+53 
-67 SYHEEQRRKRRSR
+67 
-80 YLQAKKE
+80 
-87 REQAIRYG
+87 
-95 ELLSLCDQQ
+95 
-104 RQLDEEN
+104 
-111 YRGTI
+111 
-116 PTLTVSIDIE
+116 
-126 TTGLDCYQDEIIQ
+126 
-139 ISILDVDTGE
+139 
-149 VLLDSYERGQPMEHK
+149 
-164 TKYKQLTEA
+164 
-173 YLHALGVITESTAT
+173 
-187 WAEFLCSAAYTYEE
+187 YTYMQP
-201 RFQSQVLLHH
+201 FQNQVVLHLY
-211 QRPGVKAVATLNQ
+211 RPGIKAVATKQAWQKLNRSVANEVEGLLVLNE
-224 WDREKNRHIV
+224 DHSVGR
-234 RGTHGIPV
+234 
-242 FDAKH
+242 
-247 PECLTYV
+247 V
-254 FDYQDTAGRST
+254 FDYQDTRTVGN
-265 PGLLPWTVYENKS
+265 PGILPWTVHKNKS
-278 GIARHNLLRRS
+278 GIALHNLLKRA
-289 GEKSLDS
+289 GEKSLSD
-296 YVHTKVQ
+296 YVHKRVTAVL
-303 QIVDTEVKSETS
+303 TS
-315 AAMRT
+315 DSKQSAPP
-320 ELQKFLEQSAK
+320 ELQECLEQSVQ
-331 YVVYTRLNMPVDNL
+331 YVLQYRLGLDIDNL
-345 DTSAFS
+345 DTSGFAFAS
-351 FATQYQNRPKVL
+351 VYQNRPAAL
-363 ERLGTLL
+363 ERLGHLL
-370 SHSLVACLSPV
+370 TKSLRQCLMPLRAVAYKM
-381 RDIAQAM
+381 D
-388 HMTMPPPE
+388 MTMPAPE
-396 GLAVQKKDT
+396 PEIK
-405 RTRSV
+405 V
-410 PETSEVTAEASPE
+410 PISLSESQPE
-423 APREWGFY
+423 APKEWGFY
-431 VIPDLKTWAT
+431 IIPDLKTWAT

-503 VRAGQNYLV
+503 VRVGQNYLV
-512 EDFTRMQRLRADSV
+512 EDFTRMERLRADSV

-546 VMENGSYKALPDM
+546 ALENGSYTAMPDI
-559 PFSQWENPYFTVD
+559 PFAEWENPYFSATPPTVSEKKHTEKKASRRTVKQKAD
-572 SPEQSDTFTIYQL
+572 FEQLSLTSAAAEVVKPNVEDFSPEYQL
-585 KGGSETRDYRFE
+585 
-597 PYESLQE
+597 
-604 AGLAIDR
+604 
-611 QNYDLVYTAPLDGK
+611 
-625 TTLED
+625 
-630 IFRTFNLD
+630 LD
-638 RPPDFTGHSL
+638 RLKTDCEYFLGEGHRSEKHL
-648 SVSDIVVLN
+648 W
-657 RGGDTKA
+657 
-664 YYCDSAGFV
+664 AGNV
-673 DVPSFLEQ
+673 REHIL
-681 KIETAVD
+681 
-688 QPIINEDEIRRALCD
+688 
-703 GSGFENGKMR
+703 KMR
-713 IQYYFSQPVLPPREE
+713 ELYSNLLIKPV
-728 TIRWL
+728 WL
-733 KKEYGTGGRSWDF
+733 TE
-746 ANGSRGWLDYNNKGF
+746 
-761 EIQCKTDNGRVS
+761 
-773 HTLTWQEVSSRL
+773 
-785 QELVQSNRYLT
+785 SNIDSYAQRM
-796 DAEYPEYEEW
+796 
-806 LSARQAEQDK
+806 
-816 RAADLEQA
+816 AAPYQVVVYHNL
-824 KEIIREYCTEN
+824 EN
-835 GFDPPKFEDLRHIDL
+835 GFDERMEFQTLEQAEQAAQK
-850 AYSSAGEG
+850 YVNGSMEG
-858 EHSINVYVDLLHHKI
+858 ENGFAYDGAGVYDLSNEQWLR
-873 VYNVDG
+873 VYGHFPD
-879 ERILSAQ
+879 
-886 YASTAELV
+886 
-894 EHELSGVTFDELIG
+894 EH
-908 TAEQEYQER
+908 AM
-917 KREQAIRSAPQKRP
+917 
-931 CIPGD
+931 
-936 IVYLEND
+936 
-943 KAFIVQD
+943 
-950 IGEGEIL
+950 
-957 LQDQE
+957 
-962 LPLFSRSV
+962 
-970 SKEEFSRLLERN
+970 
-982 ERNSRLQAPATPSIE
+982 
-997 TSEKTKESTA
+997 EKTRNRPTSLPAAQTH
-1007 PEQVQPQPI
+1007 
-1016 PQKTAVEIPINGKWT
+1016 AVEIPVTGEWK
-1031 KFQTVADAEQAAYE
+1031 KFPTVKEAEQAAFE
-1045 EYKANIARNAQN
+1045 EYKAGIARDAKNFT
-1057 YKALPDEQTEPGGPK
+1057 ALDEQGAPGGAK

-1195 ANLFGVEL
+1195 AHLFGVEI

-1319 AGTEVTADILFLQKR
+1319 AGTEVTADILFLKKR
-1334 EHILDQDVSWLHTGT
+1334 DHIVDQDVSWVHTGT

-1404 ATLVKTEPIILE
+1404 ATLVKTEPVILE
-1416 QPGEISPLP
+1416 QQPGETFPLP
-1425 ADPDIRNYSYGIRD
+1425 ADPDIRIYSYGIRD

-1461 RIRGMVSILA
+1461 RIKGMVSILA

-1478 AQLDDLPDEAVAQLQ
+1478 AQLDDFPDEAVEQLQ
-1493 RRLNHEYDAFT
+1493 RRLNHEYDTYT
-1504 EKYGRLSSR
+1504 EKYGRLNSR
-1513 ANALAMRED
+1513 ANALAFRDD

-1528 CSLEIYDDD
+1528 CSLENFDDEH
-1537 RNFKAKSDM
+1537 NFKSKSDM
-1546 FTKRTIRPN
+1546 FTKKTIRPN
-1555 QVIDHVETASEAL
+1555 GVIDHVETASEAL
-1568 MLSVQERTSVDLS
+1568 MLSVQEHTSVDLL
-1581 YMEQLTGKPRDE
+1581 YMEQLTGKTRDE
-1593 LLQELTG
+1593 LLQDLTG

-1630 KLATAEIFAQ
+1630 KLAVAEIFAK
-1640 QDPSYQVNVDSL
+1640 QDPSYQVNADSL
-1652 RGVQPKDLTASE
+1652 KTVQPKDLTASE

-1714 VDSYSLKA
+1714 VDSYNLKA

-1774 QQQIETAFKDWI
+1774 QQQIEAAFKDWI
-1786 YRDPVRR
+1786 YRDPDRR

-1834 VVARILFGGNTLVAH
+1834 AVARILFGGNTLVAH

-1932 SQFSRIPLSSE
+1932 SQFSRIPLSTE

-1967 SGQDLSVK
+1967 SGQDLTVK
-1975 QMEATKKRLQ
+1975 QMEAAKKRLQ

-1991 MDSPKDDVVTF
+1991 MASPKDDVVTF

-2046 KTQYLDE
+2046 KCQYLDE
-2053 ITGGRGLVFCTGT
+2053 LTGGRGLVFCTGT

-2154 DLEGGKATAVM
+2154 ELEGGKATVVM

-2193 HTDNMLK
+2193 HTDNMLRV
-2200 ITTDGRKLA
+2200 TTDGRKLA
-2209 LDQRLL
+2209 LDQRLM

-2223 ENKATACASKV
+2223 ENKATACVEKV
-2234 FEIWQNTMATQSTQ
+2234 FEIWKNTAEAQSTQ
-2248 LIFSDLATPSTGE
+2248 LIFSDLATPGTGE
-2261 WNVYDDIR
+2261 WNIYDDIR
-2269 DKLIAKGIPKEQIA
+2269 NKLIARGIPKEQIA
-2283 FIHDANTDAKKATLF
+2283 YIHDANTDAKKATLF
-2298 AKVRAGKVRILMGST
+2298 AKMRAGKVRILMGST
-2313 QKMGAGTN
+2313 KKMGAGTN

-2355 PSVQIYRYATEGSFD
+2355 PTVQIYRYATEGSFD
-2370 AYSWQLIENKQ
+2370 AYSWQLIEQKQ
-2381 KFISQIMTSKSPA
+2381 KFISQVMTSKSPA
-2394 RSCQDLDEVALSYAE
+2394 RSCQDLDEIALSYAE

-2454 YPASIQK
+2454 YPASIRK
-2461 VEESLDAVSKD
+2461 VEESLDAISKD
-2472 IDVYRANSRFNPDGS
+2472 IDLYKANSRFNSDGS
-2487 EKFSA
+2487 ENFSA
-2492 IVMGTTYTERKAAD
+2492 TVMGTSYTERKAAD
-2506 AALRDALQGATA
+2506 AALRDALQSATA
-2518 GDVIIGQ
+2518 GDVIIGG
-2525 YRGFNIHAYYD
+2525 YRGFQIHAYYD
-2536 AKAVSFMGYLQ
+2536 AKATSFLGYLQ
-2547 GEQKYNFEF
+2547 GTQKYSFEF

-2570 KLSDTQALD
+2570 KLSDTQAQD
-2579 QERLTILN
+2579 QELLTTLN

-2616 LNTVLNQE
+2616 LNTILNQE
-2624 GGRTDMHPEIQALLT
+2624 GGKTDVHPEIQELQA
-2639 KIGQTYTAMVTDP
+2639 KIDQTYAAMAADP
-2652 QKYLDYLTFRGQCVG
+2652 QKYLEYLNFRGQCVG
-2667 MGAENSV
+2667 MGVENSV

-2683 TYCPAPEAIGSPKV
+2683 TYCPSPEAIGSPKV
-2697 KPGEEDHFVSVL
+2697 KPGEEDKFISVL
-2709 RSDGIE
+2709 RTDGIE
-2715 RVYALEQYDLP
+2715 RVYALEQYDL
-2726 ESEYL
+2726 SQGEYL
-2731 DNAPLQWTD
+2731 DKAPLQWSA
-2740 AQHGDLMHRVED
+2740 AQHGDLIHRVEE
-2752 AAHLADIPIVK
+2752 AAHLAEISIMK

-2770 FFDAPRNTIHIR
+2770 FFDAGKNTIHVR
-2782 EGESDTEQLKSLL
+2782 EGENDTEQLKSLL
-2795 EGYSEAVIA
+2795 EGYSEAVIT
-2804 RTSTVERPVAELE
+2804 RTSTSDKPVAELE
-2817 SAALAALLQVR
+2817 SVALTALLQVR
-2828 CGVPVDGQLSERIT
+2828 CGVQIDDQLAGRIT
-2842 TALEDARQVSGFS
+2842 AALEDARNVGDFS
-2855 MKDSVARLH
+2855 MRDSVARLH

-2879 SEQYHA
+2879 SEQYQA
-2885 QQIEPEAMTPQ
+2885 QQIEPEELTPQ

>member
-1 MKNLYFSLLPDA
+1 MPAPFLMKSAEKGLLPMEVKYENLVDKYKETLHKISVDA
-13 EKAKCKTE
+13 EAWKSFLE
-21 KQWLKLGFVPASQ
+21 SAS
-34 DAGTIMYSNRFCT
+34 
-47 GKYRYL
+47 
-53 TSEEVRKATDEEMT
+53 
-67 SYHEEQRRKRRSR
+67 
-80 YLQAKKE
+80 
-87 REQAIRYG
+87 
-95 ELLSLCDQQ
+95 
-104 RQLDEEN
+104 
-111 YRGTI
+111 
-116 PTLTVSIDIE
+116 
-126 TTGLDCYQDEIIQ
+126 
-139 ISILDVDTGE
+139 
-149 VLLDSYERGQPMEHK
+149 
-164 TKYKQLTEA
+164 
-173 YLHALGVITESTAT
+173 
-187 WAEFLCSAAYTYEE
+187 YTYMQP
-201 RFQSQVLLHH
+201 FQNQVVLHLYK
-211 QRPGVKAVATLNQ
+211 PGVKAVATKSAWQKLNRSVASDVQ
-224 WDREKNRHIV
+224 
-234 RGTHGIPV
+234 GLPV
-242 FDAKH
+242 FNEDNSVGR
-247 PECLTYV
+247 V
-254 FDYQDTAGRST
+254 FDYQDTST
-265 PGLLPWTVYENKS
+265 VGNPGILPWTVHKNKS
-278 GIARHNLLRRS
+278 GIALHNLLKRT
-289 GEKSLDS
+289 GEKSLSD
-296 YVHTKVQ
+296 YVHKRVTAVLISDAKQ
-303 QIVDTEVKSETS
+303 S
-315 AAMRT
+315 APP
-320 ELQKFLEQSAK
+320 ELKECLEQSVQ
-331 YVVYTRLNMPVDNL
+331 YVLRSRLGLEVDNL
-345 DTSAFS
+345 DTSGFAFAS
-351 FATQYQNRPKVL
+351 AYQNRPAAL
-363 ERLGTLL
+363 ERLGHLL
-370 SHSLVACLSPV
+370 TKSLRQCLMPLRAVAYKM
-381 RDIAQAM
+381 D
-388 HMTMPPPE
+388 MTMP
-396 GLAVQKKDT
+396 
-405 RTRSV
+405 V
-410 PETSEVTAEASPE
+410 PEPQIKAPAVSSEPLTEV
-423 APREWGFY
+423 PREWGY
-431 VIPDLKTWAT
+431 YLIPDLKTWAT

-454 FEEARD
+454 FEDVRE

-468 PYNKTN
+468 SYNKFN

-486 TLGLESKDK
+486 TLGLESKDN

-503 VRAGQNYLV
+503 VRADQNYLV
-512 EDFTRMQRLRADSV
+512 EDFTRMDGLKNDPSF
-526 VLENLSRVAR
+526 LKIISRVAKG
-536 EIGFDRVRPY
+536 IGFDRVRPY
-546 VMENGSYKALPDM
+546 ALEAGSYKAMPDIS
-559 PFSQWENPYFTVD
+559 FTEWENPYFSVTPTTVSEKKNNTGKRASRRVEKQKAD
-572 SPEQSDTFTIYQL
+572 FEQLSLTSATAEVVQPNVQEYSSEYQL
-585 KGGSETRDYRFE
+585 
-597 PYESLQE
+597 
-604 AGLAIDR
+604 
-611 QNYDLVYTAPLDGK
+611 
-625 TTLED
+625 
-630 IFRTFNLD
+630 LD
-638 RPPDFTGHSL
+638 RLRADCEYFLGEG
-648 SVSDIVVLN
+648 N
-657 RGGDTKA
+657 RSEKHLW
-664 YYCDSAGFV
+664 AGNV
-673 DVPSFLEQ
+673 RDHIL
-681 KIETAVD
+681 
-688 QPIINEDEIRRALCD
+688 
-703 GSGFENGKMR
+703 KMR
-713 IQYYFSQPVLPPREE
+713 ELYNSLLIKP
-728 TIRWL
+728 IWL
-733 KKEYGTGGRSWDF
+733 TE
-746 ANGSRGWLDYNNKGF
+746 ANIDSY
-761 EIQCKTDNGRVS
+761 
-773 HTLTWQEVSSRL
+773 
-785 QELVQSNRYLT
+785 
-796 DAEYPEYEEW
+796 A
-806 LSARQAEQDK
+806 K
-816 RAADLEQA
+816 RMAAPYQVVVYHNL
-824 KEIIREYCTEN
+824 EN
-835 GFDPPKFEDLRHIDL
+835 GFDERREFQILEQAEQAAQKFVNGTMEGEDGFAYDGAGVYDL
-850 AYSSAGEG
+850 A
-858 EHSINVYVDLLHHKI
+858 NKQWLRVYGHFPD
-873 VYNVDG
+873 
-879 ERILSAQ
+879 E
-886 YASTAELV
+886 YAMDQTQNR
-894 EHELSGVTFDELIG
+894 H
-908 TAEQEYQER
+908 
-917 KREQAIRSAPQKRP
+917 APTLP
-931 CIPGD
+931 
-936 IVYLEND
+936 
-943 KAFIVQD
+943 VQ
-950 IGEGEIL
+950 
-957 LQDQE
+957 
-962 LPLFSRSV
+962 
-970 SKEEFSRLLERN
+970 
-982 ERNSRLQAPATPSIE
+982 TH
-997 TSEKTKESTA
+997 
-1007 PEQVQPQPI
+1007 
-1016 PQKTAVEIPINGKWT
+1016 AVEIPIAGEWT
-1031 KFQTVADAEQAAYE
+1031 KFQTVAEAEQAALE
-1045 EYKANIARNAQN
+1045 EYKAGIARDAKNFTA
-1057 YKALPDEQTEPGGPK
+1057 PDEQAAPGGPK

-1086 HLETT
+1086 HLEAN
-1091 GMQATP
+1091 GLQATP

-1107 GWGGLADAFDA
+1107 GWGGLAEVFDA
-1118 RKDNWHKEYQE
+1118 RKDNWSKEYQE

-1152 SPEIV
+1152 SPEII

-1226 KATLP
+1226 KAVLP
-1231 DSYFDV
+1231 DSYFDA

-1263 YFAAKSI
+1263 YFAAKNV
-1270 DKLRVGGIQA
+1270 DKLRTGGIQA

-1286 TMDKQTEDVRK
+1286 TMDKQSEDVRK
-1297 YLAARCE
+1297 YLASRCD

-1334 EHILDQDVSWLHTGT
+1334 DHIVDQDVSWLHTGT

-1404 ATLVKTEPIILE
+1404 ATLVNTEPVILE
-1416 QPGEISPLP
+1416 QPGETFPLP

-1461 RIRGMVSILA
+1461 RIKGMVSILA

-1478 AQLDDLPDEAVAQLQ
+1478 AQLDDLPNEAVAQLQ

-1504 EKYGRLSSR
+1504 KKYGRLNSR
-1513 ANALAMRED
+1513 ANALAFRDD

-1528 CSLEIYDDD
+1528 CSLENFDDEH
-1537 RNFKAKSDM
+1537 NFKSKSDM
-1546 FTKRTIRPN
+1546 FTKKTIRPN
-1555 QVIDHVETASEAL
+1555 RVIDHVETASEAL
-1568 MLSVQERTSVDLS
+1568 MLSVQEHTSVDLH
-1581 YMEQLTGKPRDE
+1581 YMEQLTGKTRDE
-1593 LLQELTG
+1593 LLQDLTG

-1614 PLYQTGEE
+1614 PLYQTAEE

-1630 KLATAEIFAQ
+1630 KLAVAEIFAK
-1640 QDPSYQVNVDSL
+1640 QDPSYQVNADSL
-1652 RGVQPKDLTASE
+1652 KTVQPKDLTASE

-1714 VDSYSLKA
+1714 VDSYNLKA

-1774 QQQIETAFKDWI
+1774 QQQIEAAFKDWI
-1786 YRDPVRR
+1786 YRDPDRR

-1834 VVARILFGGNTLVAH
+1834 AVARILFGGNTLVAH

-1899 ILVSTRHDFEKNR
+1899 ILVATKRDFEKDR

-1932 SQFSRIPLSSE
+1932 SQFSRIPLSTE

-1967 SGQDLSVK
+1967 SGQDLTVK
-1975 QMEATKKRLQ
+1975 QMEAAKKRLQ

-1991 MDSPKDDVVTF
+1991 MESPKDDVVTF

-2046 KTQYLDE
+2046 KCQYLDE
-2053 ITGGRGLVFCTGT
+2053 LTGGRGLVFCTGT

-2154 DLEGGKATAVM
+2154 ELEGGKATVVM

-2182 AEKVRAGNVDP
+2182 AEKIRAGNVDP
-2193 HTDNMLK
+2193 HTDNMLRV
-2200 ITTDGRKLA
+2200 TTDGRKLA
-2209 LDQRLL
+2209 LDQRLM

-2223 ENKATACASKV
+2223 ENKATACVEKV
-2234 FEIWQNTMATQSTQ
+2234 FEIWKNTADAQSTQ
-2248 LIFSDLATPSTGE
+2248 LIFSDLATPGTGE
-2261 WNVYDDIR
+2261 WNIYDDIGN
-2269 DKLIAKGIPKEQIA
+2269 KLIARGIPKEQIA
-2283 FIHDANTDAKKATLF
+2283 YIHDANTDAKKATLF
-2298 AKVRAGKVRILMGST
+2298 AKMRAGKVRILMGST
-2313 QKMGAGTN
+2313 KKMGAGTN

-2355 PSVQIYRYATEGSFD
+2355 PTVQIYRYATEGSFD
-2370 AYSWQLIENKQ
+2370 AYSWQLIEQKQ
-2381 KFISQIMTSKSPA
+2381 KFISQVMTSKSPA
-2394 RSCQDLDEVALSYAE
+2394 RSCQDLDEIALSYAE

-2454 YPASIQK
+2454 YPVSIQK
-2461 VEESLDAVSKD
+2461 VEESLNAISKD
-2472 IDVYRANSRFNPDGS
+2472 IDLYKANSRFNSDGS
-2487 EKFSA
+2487 ENFSA
-2492 IVMGTTYTERKAAD
+2492 TVMGTSYTERKAAD
-2506 AALRDALQGATA
+2506 AALRDALQSATA
-2518 GDVIIGQ
+2518 GDVIIGE
-2525 YRGFNIHAYYD
+2525 YRGFQIHAYYD
-2536 AKAVSFMGYLQ
+2536 AKATSFLGYLQ
-2547 GEQKYNFEF
+2547 GTQKYSFEF

-2570 KLSDTQALD
+2570 KLSDTQAQD
-2579 QERLTILN
+2579 QELLTTLN

-2616 LNTVLNQE
+2616 LNTILNQE
-2624 GGRTDMHPEIQALLT
+2624 GGKTDVHPEIQELQA
-2639 KIGQTYTAMVTDP
+2639 KIDQTYAAMAADP
-2652 QKYLDYLTFRGQCVG
+2652 QKYLEYLNFRGQCVG
-2667 MGAENSV
+2667 MGVENSV

-2683 TYCPAPEAIGSPKV
+2683 TYCPSPEAIGSPKV
-2697 KPGEEDHFVSVL
+2697 KPGEEDRSISVL
-2709 RSDGIE
+2709 RTDGIE

-2731 DNAPLQWTD
+2731 DKAPLQWTE
-2740 AQHGDLMHRVED
+2740 AQHSDLIHRVED
-2752 AAHLADIPIVK
+2752 AAQLADISVLS
-2763 DIRHGPG
+2763 DLRHGTG
-2770 FFDAPRNTIHIR
+2770 FFDASRNVIHIR
-2782 EGESDTEQLKSLL
+2782 EGNNSTEQLKSLL
-2795 EGYSEAVIA
+2795 EGYSEAVIT
-2804 RTSTVERPVAELE
+2804 RTSTSDKPVAELE
-2817 SAALAALLQVR
+2817 SAALTALLQVR
-2828 CGVPVDGQLSERIT
+2828 CGVQIDDQLAGRIT
-2842 TALEDARQVSGFS
+2842 AALEDARNVGDFS
-2855 MKDSVARLH
+2855 MRDSVARLH

-2879 SEQYHA
+2879 SEQYQA
-2885 QQIEPEAMTPQ
+2885 QQIEPEELTPQ

>member
-1 MKNLYFSLLPDA
+1 MK
-13 EKAKCKTE
+13 
-21 KQWLKLGFVPASQ
+21 
-34 DAGTIMYSNRFCT
+34 
-47 GKYRYL
+47 
-53 TSEEVRKATDEEMT
+53 
-67 SYHEEQRRKRRSR
+67 
-80 YLQAKKE
+80 
-87 REQAIRYG
+87 
-95 ELLSLCDQQ
+95 
-104 RQLDEEN
+104 
-111 YRGTI
+111 
-116 PTLTVSIDIE
+116 
-126 TTGLDCYQDEIIQ
+126 
-139 ISILDVDTGE
+139 
-149 VLLDSYERGQPMEHK
+149 HK

-187 WAEFLCSAAYTYEE
+187 WAAFLSSAAYTYEE

-224 WDREKNRHIV
+224 WDREKNRHII
-234 RGTHGIPV
+234 RGSHGIPV

-265 PGLLPWTVYENKS
+265 PGLFPWTVYESKS

-315 AAMRT
+315 AAMRA

-331 YVVYTRLNMPVDNL
+331 YVVYTRLNMPVDDL
-345 DTSAFS
+345 DTSSFS

-396 GLAVQKKDT
+396 ELAVQKKDT
-405 RTRSV
+405 KTRSV
-410 PETSEVTAEASPE
+410 PETSEVTAESSPE

-460 RFAALRDQ
+460 RFASLRDQ

-512 EDFTRMQRLRADSV
+512 EDFTRMERLRADSV

-572 SPEQSDTFTIYQL
+572 SPEQGDTFTIYQL

-681 KIETAVD
+681 KMETAVD

-703 GSGFENGKMR
+703 GSNFEKGKMR

-728 TIRWL
+728 MVRWL

-761 EIQCKTDNGRVS
+761 EIQCNTDNGQIS

-835 GFDPPKFEDLRHIDL
+835 GFDPPEFEDLRHIDL
-850 AYSSAGEG
+850 AYSSTGEG
-858 EHSINVYVDLLHHKI
+858 DHSINVYVDLLHHKI

-917 KREQAIRSAPQKRP
+917 
-931 CIPGD
+931 
-936 IVYLEND
+936 N
-943 KAFIVQD
+943 
-950 IGEGEIL
+950 
-957 LQDQE
+957 
-962 LPLFSRSV
+962 
-970 SKEEFSRLLERN
+970 
-982 ERNSRLQAPATPSIE
+982 
-997 TSEKTKESTA
+997 
-1007 PEQVQPQPI
+1007 
-1016 PQKTAVEIPINGKWT
+1016 
-1031 KFQTVADAEQAAYE
+1031 
-1045 EYKANIARNAQN
+1045 
-1057 YKALPDEQTEPGGPK
+1057 
-1072 ARFQDNINALRLLQ
+1072 
-1086 HLETT
+1086 
-1091 GMQATP
+1091 
-1097 EQQQLLARYV
+1097 
-1107 GWGGLADAFDA
+1107 
-1118 RKDNWHKEYQE
+1118 
-1129 LKELLPEAE
+1129 
-1138 YEAARASTLTSYYT
+1138 
-1152 SPEIV
+1152 
-1157 RAMYSTLERF
+1157 
-1167 GLQGGNILEPSMG
+1167 
-1180 VGAFFAN
+1180 
-1187 RPASFDES
+1187 
-1195 ANLFGVEL
+1195 
-1203 DPVTGRIAKQLY
+1203 
-1215 PKANIQICGYE
+1215 
-1226 KATLP
+1226 
-1231 DSYFDV
+1231 
-1237 VIGNVPFGQYK
+1237 
-1248 VNDPAFNRYNFLIHD
+1248 
-1263 YFAAKSI
+1263 
-1270 DKLRVGGIQA
+1270 
-1280 IITTSG
+1280 
-1286 TMDKQTEDVRK
+1286 
-1297 YLAARCE
+1297 
-1304 LIGAVRLPNTAFKAL
+1304 
-1319 AGTEVTADILFLQKR
+1319 
-1334 EHILDQDVSWLHTGT
+1334 
-1349 NADGIPMNQYFIDHP
+1349 
-1364 EMICGKMEMVSGPY
+1364 
-1378 GMRPTC
+1378 
-1384 QPDTSTTLEEQLQ
+1384 
-1397 AAMGRLN
+1397 
-1404 ATLVKTEPIILE
+1404 
-1416 QPGEISPLP
+1416 
-1425 ADPDIRNYSYGIRD
+1425 
-1439 DKIFFRTDSV
+1439 
-1449 MREVTANATAQA
+1449 
-1461 RIRGMVSILA
+1461 
-1471 TTRELIQ
+1471 
-1478 AQLDDLPDEAVAQLQ
+1478 
-1493 RRLNHEYDAFT
+1493 
-1504 EKYGRLSSR
+1504 
-1513 ANALAMRED
+1513 
-1522 SGYSLL
+1522 
-1528 CSLEIYDDD
+1528 
-1537 RNFKAKSDM
+1537 
-1546 FTKRTIRPN
+1546 
-1555 QVIDHVETASEAL
+1555 
-1568 MLSVQERTSVDLS
+1568 
-1581 YMEQLTGKPRDE
+1581 
-1593 LLQELTG
+1593 
-1600 VVFRVPG
+1600 
-1607 ETTAAGE
+1607 
-1614 PLYQTGEE
+1614 
-1622 YLSGDVRK
+1622 
-1630 KLATAEIFAQ
+1630 
-1640 QDPSYQVNVDSL
+1640 
-1652 RGVQPKDLTASE
+1652 
-1664 IELHLG
+1664 
-1670 TTWIPPEDI
+1670 
-1679 KQFILETM
+1679 
-1687 EPNRWAAQSIK
+1687 
-1698 VSYNRLNATWN
+1698 
-1709 IEGSS
+1709 
-1714 VDSYSLKA
+1714 SLKA

-1819 PGMNPEISLRPHQRN
+1819 PGMSPEISLRPHQRN

-1849 SVGAGKTMVMGAAA
+1849 AVGAGKTMVMGVAA

-2053 ITGGRGLVFCTGT
+2053 ITGERGLVFCTGT

-2147 MLNLKVP
+2147 MLNLQVP

-2472 IDVYRANSRFNPDGS
+2472 IDVYKANSRFNPDGS

-2616 LNTVLNQE
+2616 LNTILNQE
-2624 GGRTDMHPEIQALLT
+2624 GGKTDVHPEIQELQA
-2639 KIGQTYTAMVTDP
+2639 KIDQTYAAMAADP
-2652 QKYLDYLTFRGQCVG
+2652 QKYLEYLNFRGQCVG
-2667 MGAENSV
+2667 MGVENSV

-2683 TYCPAPEAIGSPKV
+2683 TYCPSPEAIGSPKV
-2697 KPGEEDHFVSVL
+2697 KPGEEDRSISVL
-2709 RSDGIE
+2709 RTDGIE

-2731 DNAPLQWTD
+2731 DKAPLQWTE
-2740 AQHGDLMHRVED
+2740 AQHSDLIHRVED
-2752 AAHLADIPIVK
+2752 AAQLADISVLS
-2763 DIRHGPG
+2763 DLRHGTG
-2770 FFDAPRNTIHIR
+2770 FFDASRNVIHIR
-2782 EGESDTEQLKSLL
+2782 EGNNSTEQLKSLL
-2795 EGYSEAVIA
+2795 EGYSEAVIT
-2804 RTSTVERPVAELE
+2804 RTSTSDKPVAELE
-2817 SAALAALLQVR
+2817 SAALTALLQVR
-2828 CGVPVDGQLSERIT
+2828 CGVPIDDQLAERIT
-2842 TALEDARQVSGFS
+2842 AALEDAGNVGGFS
-2855 MKDSVARLH
+2855 MRDSVARLH

-2879 SEQYHA
+2879 SEQYQA
-2885 QQIEPEAMTPQ
+2885 QQIEPEELTPQ